1 VFLNAYKSD
10 RERKVVED
18 NVIIRDFSKVKLP
31 IQPPDLLEVQKNSFI
46 WFKEEGFRELLDEFN
61 LSESLSSTSK
71 AIIEFVDYEF
81 IEPAISSKECKAK
94 RRTYSCVLRLT
105 VKITFKDTG
114 EIKEQTISVGEI
126 PCMTETGSFIINGV
140 ERVVIGQLARAPGV
154 YFEVEPSGRG
164 GGYIH
169 KATIIP
175 DRGSWME
182 FETDADGATYIRLD
196 KKSKKILATIVL
208 RAFGLD
214 DEDLKSVFTQ
224 EVIISIDPKSPIFL
238 DAVGKKLAEDIYDY
252 DTGEDLYKAG
262 TVLTASVI
270 SEISKMAINS
280 VKIVEEGVIEYI
292 TKTLALDETHTP
304 EDAKKYIFMRLRPG
318 ERYTPENA
326 DQQFKMVLTD
336 PKRNDLGEIGRYKI
350 NKKLSLN
357 LTERTITALDIIEII
372 KYFSK
377 IDIGE
382 GKPDNRD
389 HLGNKRVRLVGELLK
404 NSMRVGLLRVVRFMH
419 EKIASTPE
427 EEISVQSVMNTRPLI
442 AAVNEFFGL
451 GQLSQFMDETNPIAA
466 LTHKRRVSSL
476 GPGGLHRERAGAEVR
491 DIHSSHY
498 GRLCPIE
505 TPEGENVGLINSL
518 TIYSKIDKYGF
529 IVTPY
534 LQVKNGRVLSEEVVY
549 LTADDE
555 ENYYIAQANTPMD
568 ESGNIL
574 EEKCVVRFKDDILE
588 IPKEE
593 VEFIDVHPMQVFS
606 ASANLIPFLG
616 HDDANRALMGCNMQ
630 HQAVPLL
637 FPEIPLVGTGLEKK
651 VAVDSGAVEVSNKD
665 GVVSYVDSA
674 KITISSVDNGTET
687 VKIGHLNKELL
698 NNVLLNDIPEVAK
711 CGEIIDGVLLNKLFK
726 NRIESVKHFK
736 PEEQEKLDEQ
746 RIERLRGTVIQ
757 VKNDELIGNTAAE
770 TVVRKTGKPIVKE
783 GQKITDTILN
793 RLVNDKVEKIKIIDN
808 DGNILEQIVFAERLI
823 QEESLPEDKIL
834 ISSEPIID
842 PIYYGKLLDSDV
854 LNKLLEKHVKSVIV
868 IDNSKI
874 KESPVF
880 ILNKKL
886 NNPAVIGKDIFL
898 GQELIVEKGSKVDKN
913 LLVNL
918 INAGIEEIEIG
929 KSSDHVLDKFRRTNQ
944 DTVVNKY
951 PLLAAGDYVKKGDPI
966 IDGEACKKGHLAL
979 GANLLVAYMPWKG
992 WNYQDAI
999 VISERLVVDDVLTSL
1014 HVKEYKV
1021 SVRDTKVGPEEIT
1034 RDIPNVPEDQLR
1046 NLDETGIIKIGTE
1059 VGPND
1064 ILIGKIT
1071 PKAESEFTPEMKLWR
1086 AMFDK
1091 KGQDVK
1097 DSSLRVS
1104 PGDHGTVIGVQVLTR
1119 DEEENLPIGV
1129 NKIVK
1134 VYIGE
1139 KRKIQVGDKLSG
1151 RHGNKG
1157 VISRVLP
1164 INDMPFLEDG
1174 TPIDIVL
1181 NPLGV
1186 PSRMN
1191 VGQILEALL
1200 GTISEE
1206 NGFYSYTPPFV
1217 GAKVDEI
1224 LNFLEEAGFKNEG
1237 KLKLYDGLTGKPFD
1251 GEITIGYAY
1260 IMKLNHMV
1268 EDKIH
1273 ARSTGPYALITQQPL
1288 GGKAQFGGQRFGEME
1303 VWALEA
1309 YGAAYT
1315 LQEML
1320 TIKSDDTEG
1329 RVNAYEAICQRK
1341 LIPQSNSPESFRV
1354 IINELQGL
1362 GLKMDLV
1369 KEEEEEEEESL
1380 ATISFKE
1387 GGIENI

>member
-1 VFLNAYKSD
+1 
-10 RERKVVED
+10 VED
-18 NVIIRDFSKVKLP
+18 NIIIRDFSKVKLP

-46 WFKEEGFRELLDEFN
+46 WFNEKGLRELLDEFN
-61 LSESLSSTSK
+61 LSESLSPTSK
-71 AIIEFVDYEF
+71 AIIEFVDYE
-81 IEPAISSKECKAK
+81 ITEPSVSSKECKAK
-94 RRTYSCVLRLT
+94 GRTYSCVLKLT

-114 EIKEQTISVGEI
+114 EIKEQTVSVGEI
-126 PCMTETGSFIINGV
+126 PCMTENGSFIINGV

-154 YFEVEPSGRG
+154 YFETEPSGRSS
-164 GGYIH
+164 GYIH

-182 FETDADGATYIRLD
+182 LETDTDGATYIRLD
-196 KKSKKILATIVL
+196 KKSKKILATIIL
-208 RAFGLD
+208 KAFGLD
-214 DEDLKSVFTQ
+214 DEYLKSVFTQ
-224 EVIISIDPKSPIFL
+224 EVIVSVDPKSPKFL

-252 DTGEDLYKAG
+252 NTGEDLYRAG
-262 TVLTASVI
+262 TILNASII
-270 SEISKMAINS
+270 SEISKMGINS
-280 VKIVEEGVIEYI
+280 VKIIEEGVIEYI
-292 TKTLALDETHTP
+292 TRTLELDDIHSQE
-304 EDAKKYIFMRLRPG
+304 EAKKYIFMKLRPG

-336 PKRNDLGEIGRYKI
+336 PKRNDLGEVGRYKI

-382 GKPDNRD
+382 GKTDNRD

-404 NSMRVGLLRVVRFMH
+404 NSMRVGLLRVVRSMH

-442 AAVNEFFGL
+442 ASVNEFFGL

-518 TIYSKIDKYGF
+518 TIFSKIDQYGF

-534 LQVKNGRVLSEEVVY
+534 FPVKNGRIYNEVVY

-555 ENYYIAQANTPMD
+555 ENYYIAQANTPID
-568 ESGNIL
+568 EFGNIVS
-574 EEKCVVRFKDDILE
+574 EKCVVRFKDDILE

-593 VEFIDVHPMQVFS
+593 VEYIDVHPMQVFS

-637 FPEIPLVGTGLEKK
+637 FPEVPLVGTGLEKK
-651 VAVDSGAVEVSNKD
+651 VAIDSGAVEVSNND

-674 KITISSVDNGTET
+674 KISISSAENGTET

-698 NNVLLNDIPEVAK
+698 NNILLDDIPNVAQ
-711 CGEIIDGVLLNKLFK
+711 CGEIIDGVLLNKLF
-726 NRIESVKHFK
+726 RSGIEVVRYFK
-736 PEEQEKLDEQ
+736 PEDQEKLDEQ

-757 VKNDELIGNTAAE
+757 VKNDDLIGCTAAE
-770 TVVRKTGKPIVKE
+770 TVARKSGKPIVKE

-793 RLVNDKVEKIKIIDN
+793 RLVNDKIDKIKVIDKN
-808 DGNILEQIVFAERLI
+808 GNISENIVYTEKLI
-823 QEESLPEDKIL
+823 QEESLPKNKIL
-834 ISSEPIID
+834 ISSD
-842 PIYYGKLLDSDV
+842 PLVDNHYYGKMFDMKV
-854 LNKLLEKHVKSVIV
+854 LNELLVKNLKSAIV
-868 IDNSKI
+868 LDISKI
-874 KESPVF
+874 KESPV
-880 ILNKKL
+880 ILINKKL
-886 NNPAVIGKDIFL
+886 DNPVAIAKDIFV
-898 GQELIVEKGSKVDKN
+898 GQDLIAEKGRKVDKK
-913 LLVNL
+913 LLFDL

-929 KSSDHVLDKFRRTNQ
+929 KSSDYFVDKFRRTNQ

-951 PLLAAGDYVKKGDPI
+951 PIVAAGNYVKKGDPI
-966 IDGEACKKGHLAL
+966 IDGEACKKEHLAL
-979 GANLLVAYMPWKG
+979 GANLLVAYMPWRG

-1014 HVKEYKV
+1014 HIKEYKV

-1064 ILIGKIT
+1064 ILVGKIT

-1104 PGDHGTVIGVQVLTR
+1104 PGNHGTIIGVQVLTR
-1119 DEEENLPIGV
+1119 DEEEKLPIGI

-1164 INDMPFLEDG
+1164 VYDMPFLEDG
-1174 TPIDIVL
+1174 TPVDIVL

-1200 GTISEE
+1200 GIIAKQ

-1224 LNFLEEAGFKNEG
+1224 LDSLKEAGFKNEG
-1237 KLKLYDGLTGKPFD
+1237 KHKLYDGLTGKPFD
-1251 GEITIGYAY
+1251 DEVTVGYAY
-1260 IMKLNHMV
+1260 IMKLDHMV

-1320 TIKSDDTEG
+1320 TVKSDDTEG
-1329 RVNAYEAICQRK
+1329 RVNAFEAICQRK
-1341 LIPQSNSPESFRV
+1341 LVPQSNSPESFRV

-1369 KEEEEEEEESL
+1369 KEEKEEEESL
-1380 ATISFKE
+1380 ATITFKE
-1387 GGIENI
+1387 GGIENL

>member
-1 VFLNAYKSD
+1 M
-10 RERKVVED
+10 EE

-46 WFKEEGFRELLDEFN
+46 WFNEKGLRELLDEFN
-61 LSESLSSTSK
+61 LSESLSPTSK
-71 AIIEFVDYEF
+71 AIIEFVDYE
-81 IEPAISSKECKAK
+81 ITEPSVSSKECKAK
-94 RRTYSCVLRLT
+94 GRTYSCVLKLT

-114 EIKEQTISVGEI
+114 EIKEQTVSVGEI
-126 PCMTETGSFIINGV
+126 PCMTENGSFIINGV

-154 YFEVEPSGRG
+154 YFETEPSGRSS
-164 GGYIH
+164 GYIH

-182 FETDADGATYIRLD
+182 LETDTDGATYIRLD
-196 KKSKKILATIVL
+196 KKSKKILATIIL
-208 RAFGLD
+208 KAFGLD
-214 DEDLKSVFTQ
+214 DEYLKSVFTQ
-224 EVIISIDPKSPIFL
+224 EVIVSVDPKSPKFL

-252 DTGEDLYKAG
+252 NTGEDLYRAG
-262 TVLTASVI
+262 TVLNASII
-270 SEISKMAINS
+270 SEISKMGINS
-280 VKIVEEGVIEYI
+280 VKIIEEGVIEYI
-292 TKTLALDETHTP
+292 TRTLELDDIHSQE
-304 EDAKKYIFMRLRPG
+304 EAKKYIFMKLRPG

-336 PKRNDLGEIGRYKI
+336 PRRNDLGEVGRYKI

-382 GKPDNRD
+382 GKTDNRD

-404 NSMRVGLLRVVRFMH
+404 NSMRVGLLRVVRSMH

-442 AAVNEFFGL
+442 ASVNEFFGL

-518 TIYSKIDKYGF
+518 TIFSKIDQYGF

-534 LQVKNGRVLSEEVVY
+534 FPVKNGRIYNEVVY

-555 ENYYIAQANTPMD
+555 ENYYIAQANTPID
-568 ESGNIL
+568 EFGNIVS
-574 EEKCVVRFKDDILE
+574 EKCVVRFKDDILE

-593 VEFIDVHPMQVFS
+593 VEYIDVHPMQVFS

-637 FPEIPLVGTGLEKK
+637 FPEVPLVGTGLEKK
-651 VAVDSGAVEVSNKD
+651 VAIDSGAVEVSNND

-674 KITISSVDNGTET
+674 KISISSAENGTET

-698 NNVLLNDIPEVAK
+698 NNILLDDIPNVAQ
-711 CGEIIDGVLLNKLFK
+711 CGEIIDGVLLNKLF
-726 NRIESVKHFK
+726 RSGIEVVRYFK
-736 PEEQEKLDEQ
+736 PEDQEKLDEQ

-757 VKNDELIGNTAAE
+757 VKNDDLIGCTAAE
-770 TVVRKTGKPIVKE
+770 TVARKSGKPIVKE

-793 RLVNDKVEKIKIIDN
+793 RLVNDKIDKIKVIDKN
-808 DGNILEQIVFAERLI
+808 GNISENIVYTEKLI
-823 QEESLPEDKIL
+823 QEESLPKNKIL
-834 ISSEPIID
+834 ISSDPLID
-842 PIYYGKLLDSDV
+842 NHYYGKMFDMKV
-854 LNKLLEKHVKSVIV
+854 LNELLVKNLKSAIV
-868 IDNSKI
+868 LDISKI
-874 KESPVF
+874 KESPV
-880 ILNKKL
+880 ILINKKL
-886 NNPAVIGKDIFL
+886 DNPVAIAKDIFV
-898 GQELIVEKGSKVDKN
+898 GQDLIAEKGRKVDKK
-913 LLVNL
+913 LLFDL

-929 KSSDHVLDKFRRTNQ
+929 KSSDYFVDKFRRTNQ

-951 PLLAAGDYVKKGDPI
+951 PIVAAGNYVKKGDPI
-966 IDGEACKKGHLAL
+966 IDGEACKKEHLAL
-979 GANLLVAYMPWKG
+979 GANLLVAYMPWRG

-1014 HVKEYKV
+1014 HIKEYKV

-1064 ILIGKIT
+1064 ILVGKIT

-1104 PGDHGTVIGVQVLTR
+1104 PGNHGTIIGVQVLTR
-1119 DEEENLPIGV
+1119 DEEEKLPIGI

-1164 INDMPFLEDG
+1164 VYDMPFLEDG
-1174 TPIDIVL
+1174 TPVDIVL

-1200 GTISEE
+1200 GIIAKK

-1224 LNFLEEAGFKNEG
+1224 LDSLKEAGFKNEG
-1237 KLKLYDGLTGKPFD
+1237 KHKLYDGLTGKPFD
-1251 GEITIGYAY
+1251 DEVTVGYAY
-1260 IMKLNHMV
+1260 IMKLDHMV

-1320 TIKSDDTEG
+1320 TVKSDDTEG
-1329 RVNAYEAICQRK
+1329 RVNAFEAICQRK
-1341 LIPQSNSPESFRV
+1341 LVPQSNSPESFRV

-1369 KEEEEEEEESL
+1369 KEEKEEEESL
-1380 ATISFKE
+1380 ATITFKE
-1387 GGIENI
+1387 GGIENL

>member
-1 VFLNAYKSD
+1 
-10 RERKVVED
+10 VEE

-46 WFKEEGFRELLDEFN
+46 WFNEKGLRELLDEFN
-61 LSESLSSTSK
+61 LSESLSPTSK
-71 AIIEFVDYEF
+71 AIIEFVDYE
-81 IEPAISSKECKAK
+81 ITEPSVSSKECKAK
-94 RRTYSCVLRLT
+94 GRTYSCVLKLT

-114 EIKEQTISVGEI
+114 EIKEQTVSVGEI
-126 PCMTETGSFIINGV
+126 PCMTENGSFIINGV

-154 YFEVEPSGRG
+154 YFETEPSGRSS
-164 GGYIH
+164 GYIH

-182 FETDADGATYIRLD
+182 LETDTDGATYIRLD
-196 KKSKKILATIVL
+196 KKSKKILATIIL
-208 RAFGLD
+208 KAFGLD
-214 DEDLKSVFTQ
+214 DEYLKSVFTQ
-224 EVIISIDPKSPIFL
+224 EVIVSVDPKSPKFL

-252 DTGEDLYKAG
+252 NTGEDLYRAG
-262 TVLTASVI
+262 TVLNASII
-270 SEISKMAINS
+270 SEISKMGINS
-280 VKIVEEGVIEYI
+280 VKIIEEGVIEYI
-292 TKTLALDETHTP
+292 TRTLELDDIHSQE
-304 EDAKKYIFMRLRPG
+304 EAKKYIFMKLRPG

-336 PKRNDLGEIGRYKI
+336 PRRNDLGEVGRYKI

-382 GKPDNRD
+382 GKTDNRD

-404 NSMRVGLLRVVRFMH
+404 NSMRVGLLRVVRSMH

-442 AAVNEFFGL
+442 ASVNEFFGL

-518 TIYSKIDKYGF
+518 TIFSKIDQYGF

-534 LQVKNGRVLSEEVVY
+534 FPVKNGRIYNEVVY

-555 ENYYIAQANTPMD
+555 ENYYIAQANTPID
-568 ESGNIL
+568 EFGNIVS
-574 EEKCVVRFKDDILE
+574 EKCVVRFKDDILE

-593 VEFIDVHPMQVFS
+593 VEYIDVHPMQVFS

-637 FPEIPLVGTGLEKK
+637 FPEVPLVGTGLEKK
-651 VAVDSGAVEVSNKD
+651 VAIDSGAVEVSNND

-674 KITISSVDNGTET
+674 KISISSAENGTET

-698 NNVLLNDIPEVAK
+698 NNILLDDIPNVAQ
-711 CGEIIDGVLLNKLFK
+711 CGEIIDGVLLNKLF
-726 NRIESVKHFK
+726 RSGIEVVRYFK
-736 PEEQEKLDEQ
+736 PEDQEKLDEQ

-757 VKNDELIGNTAAE
+757 VKNDDLIGCTAAE
-770 TVVRKTGKPIVKE
+770 TVARKSGKPIVKE

-793 RLVNDKVEKIKIIDN
+793 RLVNDKIDKIKVIDKN
-808 DGNILEQIVFAERLI
+808 GNISENIVYTEKLI
-823 QEESLPEDKIL
+823 QEESLPKNKIL
-834 ISSEPIID
+834 ISSDPLID
-842 PIYYGKLLDSDV
+842 NHYYGKMFDMKV
-854 LNKLLEKHVKSVIV
+854 LNELLVKNLKSAIV
-868 IDNSKI
+868 LDISKI
-874 KESPVF
+874 KESPV
-880 ILNKKL
+880 ILINKKL
-886 NNPAVIGKDIFL
+886 DNPVAIAKDIFV
-898 GQELIVEKGSKVDKN
+898 GQDLIAEKGRKVDKK
-913 LLVNL
+913 LLFDL

-929 KSSDHVLDKFRRTNQ
+929 KSSDYFVDKFRRTNQ

-951 PLLAAGDYVKKGDPI
+951 PIVAAGNYVKKGDPI
-966 IDGEACKKGHLAL
+966 IDGEACKKEHLAL
-979 GANLLVAYMPWKG
+979 GANLLVAYMPWRG

-1014 HVKEYKV
+1014 HIKEYKV

-1064 ILIGKIT
+1064 ILVGKIT

-1104 PGDHGTVIGVQVLTR
+1104 PGNHGTIIGVQVLTR
-1119 DEEENLPIGV
+1119 DEEEKLPIGI

-1164 INDMPFLEDG
+1164 VYDMPFLEDG
-1174 TPIDIVL
+1174 TPVDIVL

-1200 GTISEE
+1200 GIIAKK

-1224 LNFLEEAGFKNEG
+1224 LDSLKEAGFKNEG
-1237 KLKLYDGLTGKPFD
+1237 KHKLYDGLTGKPFD
-1251 GEITIGYAY
+1251 DEVTVGYAY
-1260 IMKLNHMV
+1260 IMKLDHMV

-1320 TIKSDDTEG
+1320 TVKSDDTEG
-1329 RVNAYEAICQRK
+1329 RVNAFEAICQRK
-1341 LIPQSNSPESFRV
+1341 LVPQSNSPESFRV

-1369 KEEEEEEEESL
+1369 KEEKEEEESL
-1380 ATISFKE
+1380 ATITFKE
-1387 GGIENI
+1387 GGIENL

>member
-1 VFLNAYKSD
+1 
-10 RERKVVED
+10 VED

-46 WFKEEGFRELLDEFN
+46 WFNEKGLRELLDEFN
-61 LSESLSSTSK
+61 LSESLSPTSK
-71 AIIEFVDYEF
+71 AIIEFVDYE
-81 IEPAISSKECKAK
+81 ITEPSVSSKECKAK
-94 RRTYSCVLRLT
+94 GRTYSCVLKLT

-114 EIKEQTISVGEI
+114 EIKEQTVSVGEI
-126 PCMTETGSFIINGV
+126 PCMTENGSFIINGV

-154 YFEVEPSGRG
+154 YFETEPSGRSS
-164 GGYIH
+164 GYIH

-182 FETDADGATYIRLD
+182 LETDTDGATYIRLD
-196 KKSKKILATIVL
+196 KKSKKILATIIL
-208 RAFGLD
+208 KAFGLD
-214 DEDLKSVFTQ
+214 DEYLKSVFTQ
-224 EVIISIDPKSPIFL
+224 EVIVSVDPKSPKFL

-252 DTGEDLYKAG
+252 NTGEDLYRAG
-262 TVLTASVI
+262 TVLNASII
-270 SEISKMAINS
+270 SEISKMGINS
-280 VKIVEEGVIEYI
+280 VKIIEEGVIEYI
-292 TKTLALDETHTP
+292 TRTLELDDIHSQE
-304 EDAKKYIFMRLRPG
+304 EAKKYIFMKLRPG

-336 PKRNDLGEIGRYKI
+336 PRRNDLGEVGRYKI

-382 GKPDNRD
+382 GKTDNRD

-404 NSMRVGLLRVVRFMH
+404 NSMRVGLLRVVRSMH

-442 AAVNEFFGL
+442 ASVNEFFGL

-518 TIYSKIDKYGF
+518 TIFSKIDQYGF

-534 LQVKNGRVLSEEVVY
+534 FPVKNGRIYNEVVY

-555 ENYYIAQANTPMD
+555 ENYYIAQANTPID
-568 ESGNIL
+568 EFGNIVS
-574 EEKCVVRFKDDILE
+574 EKCVVRFKDDILE

-593 VEFIDVHPMQVFS
+593 VEYIDVHPMQVFS

-637 FPEIPLVGTGLEKK
+637 FPEVPLVGTGLEKK
-651 VAVDSGAVEVSNKD
+651 VAIDSGAVEVSNND

-674 KITISSVDNGTET
+674 KISISSAENGTET

-698 NNVLLNDIPEVAK
+698 NNILLDDIPNVAQ
-711 CGEIIDGVLLNKLFK
+711 CGEIIDGVLLNKLF
-726 NRIESVKHFK
+726 RSGIEVVRYFK
-736 PEEQEKLDEQ
+736 PEDQEKLDEQ

-757 VKNDELIGNTAAE
+757 VKNDDLIGCTAAE
-770 TVVRKTGKPIVKE
+770 TVARKSGKPIVKE

-793 RLVNDKVEKIKIIDN
+793 RLVNDKIDKIKVIDKN
-808 DGNILEQIVFAERLI
+808 GNISENIVYTEKLI
-823 QEESLPEDKIL
+823 QEESLPKNKIL
-834 ISSEPIID
+834 ISSD
-842 PIYYGKLLDSDV
+842 PLVDNHYYGKMFDMKV
-854 LNKLLEKHVKSVIV
+854 LNELLVKNLKSAIV
-868 IDNSKI
+868 LDISKI
-874 KESPVF
+874 KESPV
-880 ILNKKL
+880 ILINKKL
-886 NNPAVIGKDIFL
+886 DNPVAIAKDIFV
-898 GQELIVEKGSKVDKN
+898 GQDLIAEKGRKVDKK
-913 LLVNL
+913 LLFDL

-929 KSSDHVLDKFRRTNQ
+929 KSSDYFVDKFRRTNQ

-951 PLLAAGDYVKKGDPI
+951 PIVAAGNYIKKGDPI
-966 IDGEACKKGHLAL
+966 IDGEACKKEHLAL
-979 GANLLVAYMPWKG
+979 GANLLVAYMPWRG

-1014 HVKEYKV
+1014 HIKEYKV

-1064 ILIGKIT
+1064 ILVGKIT

-1104 PGDHGTVIGVQVLTR
+1104 PGNHGTIIGVQVLTR
-1119 DEEENLPIGV
+1119 DEEEKLPIGI

-1164 INDMPFLEDG
+1164 VYDMPFLEDG
-1174 TPIDIVL
+1174 TPVDIVL

-1200 GTISEE
+1200 GIIAKQ

-1224 LNFLEEAGFKNEG
+1224 LDSLKEAGFKNEG
-1237 KLKLYDGLTGKPFD
+1237 KHKLYDGLTGKPFD
-1251 GEITIGYAY
+1251 DEVTVGYAY
-1260 IMKLNHMV
+1260 IMKLDHMV

-1320 TIKSDDTEG
+1320 TVKSDDTEG
-1329 RVNAYEAICQRK
+1329 RVNAFEAICQRK
-1341 LIPQSNSPESFRV
+1341 LVPQSNSPESFRV

-1369 KEEEEEEEESL
+1369 KEEKEEEESL
-1380 ATISFKE
+1380 ATITFKE
-1387 GGIENI
+1387 GGIENL

>member
-1 VFLNAYKSD
+1 M
-10 RERKVVED
+10 EE

-46 WFKEEGFRELLDEFN
+46 WFNEKGLRELLDEFN
-61 LSESLSSTSK
+61 LSESLSPTSK
-71 AIIEFVDYEF
+71 AIIEFVDYE
-81 IEPAISSKECKAK
+81 ITEPSVSSKECKAK
-94 RRTYSCVLRLT
+94 GRTYSCVLKLT

-114 EIKEQTISVGEI
+114 EIKEQTVSVGEI
-126 PCMTETGSFIINGV
+126 PCMTENGSFIINGV

-154 YFEVEPSGRG
+154 YFETEPSGRSS
-164 GGYIH
+164 GYIH

-182 FETDADGATYIRLD
+182 LETDTDGATYIRLD
-196 KKSKKILATIVL
+196 KKSKKILATIIL
-208 RAFGLD
+208 KAFGLD
-214 DEDLKSVFTQ
+214 DEYLKSVFTQ
-224 EVIISIDPKSPIFL
+224 EVIVSVDPKSPKFL

-252 DTGEDLYKAG
+252 NTGEDLYRAG
-262 TVLTASVI
+262 TVLNASII
-270 SEISKMAINS
+270 SEISKMGINS
-280 VKIVEEGVIEYI
+280 VKIIEEGVIEYI
-292 TKTLALDETHTP
+292 TRTLELDDIHSQE
-304 EDAKKYIFMRLRPG
+304 EAKKYIFMKLRPG

-336 PKRNDLGEIGRYKI
+336 PRRNDLGEVGRYKI

-382 GKPDNRD
+382 GKTDNRD

-404 NSMRVGLLRVVRFMH
+404 NSMRVGLLRVVRSMH

-442 AAVNEFFGL
+442 ASVNEFFGL

-518 TIYSKIDKYGF
+518 TIFSKIDQYGF

-534 LQVKNGRVLSEEVVY
+534 FPVKNGRIYNEVVY

-555 ENYYIAQANTPMD
+555 ENYYIAQANTPID
-568 ESGNIL
+568 EFGNIVS
-574 EEKCVVRFKDDILE
+574 EKCVVRFKDDILE

-593 VEFIDVHPMQVFS
+593 VEYIDVHPMQVFS

-637 FPEIPLVGTGLEKK
+637 FPEVPLVGTGLEKK
-651 VAVDSGAVEVSNKD
+651 VAIDSGAVEVSNND

-674 KITISSVDNGTET
+674 KISISSAENGTET

-698 NNVLLNDIPEVAK
+698 NNILLDDIPNVAQ
-711 CGEIIDGVLLNKLFK
+711 CGEIIDGVLLNKLF
-726 NRIESVKHFK
+726 RSGIEVVRYFK
-736 PEEQEKLDEQ
+736 PEDQEKLDEQ

-757 VKNDELIGNTAAE
+757 VKNDDLIGCTAAE
-770 TVVRKTGKPIVKE
+770 TVARKSGKPIVKE

-793 RLVNDKVEKIKIIDN
+793 RLVNDKIDKIKVIDKN
-808 DGNILEQIVFAERLI
+808 GNISENIVYTEKLI
-823 QEESLPEDKIL
+823 QEESLPKNKIL
-834 ISSEPIID
+834 ISSD
-842 PIYYGKLLDSDV
+842 PLVDNHYYGKLFDMKV
-854 LNKLLEKHVKSVIV
+854 LNELLVKNLKSAIV
-868 IDNSKI
+868 LDISKI
-874 KESPVF
+874 KESPV
-880 ILNKKL
+880 ILINKKL
-886 NNPAVIGKDIFL
+886 DNPVAIAKDIFV
-898 GQELIVEKGSKVDKN
+898 GQDLIAEKGRKVDKQ
-913 LLVNL
+913 LLFDL

-929 KSSDHVLDKFRRTNQ
+929 KSSDYFVDKFRRTNQ

-951 PLLAAGDYVKKGDPI
+951 PIVAAGNYIKKGDPI
-966 IDGEACKKGHLAL
+966 IDGEACKKEHLAL
-979 GANLLVAYMPWKG
+979 GANLLVAYMPWRG

-1014 HVKEYKV
+1014 HIKEYKV

-1064 ILIGKIT
+1064 ILVGKIT

-1104 PGDHGTVIGVQVLTR
+1104 PGNHGTIIGVQVLTR
-1119 DEEENLPIGV
+1119 DEEEKLPIGI

-1164 INDMPFLEDG
+1164 VYDMPFLEDG
-1174 TPIDIVL
+1174 TPVDIVL

-1200 GTISEE
+1200 GIIAKQ

-1224 LNFLEEAGFKNEG
+1224 LDSLKEAGFKNEG
-1237 KLKLYDGLTGKPFD
+1237 KHKLYDGLTGKPFD
-1251 GEITIGYAY
+1251 DEVTVGYAY
-1260 IMKLNHMV
+1260 IMKLDHMV

-1320 TIKSDDTEG
+1320 TVKSDDTEG
-1329 RVNAYEAICQRK
+1329 RVNAFEAICQRK
-1341 LIPQSNSPESFRV
+1341 LVPQSNSPESFRV

-1369 KEEEEEEEESL
+1369 KEEKEEEESL
-1380 ATISFKE
+1380 ATITFKE
-1387 GGIENI
+1387 GGIENL

>member
-1 VFLNAYKSD
+1 
-10 RERKVVED
+10 VEE

-46 WFKEEGFRELLDEFN
+46 WFNEKGLRELLDEFN
-61 LSESLSSTSK
+61 LSESLSPTSK
-71 AIIEFVDYEF
+71 AIIEFVDYE
-81 IEPAISSKECKAK
+81 ITEPSVSSKECKAK
-94 RRTYSCVLRLT
+94 GRTYSCVLKLT

-114 EIKEQTISVGEI
+114 EIKEQTVSVGEI
-126 PCMTETGSFIINGV
+126 PCMTENGSFIINGV

-154 YFEVEPSGRG
+154 YFETEPSGRSS
-164 GGYIH
+164 GYIH

-182 FETDADGATYIRLD
+182 LETDTDGATYIRLD
-196 KKSKKILATIVL
+196 KKSKKILATIIL
-208 RAFGLD
+208 KAFGLD
-214 DEDLKSVFTQ
+214 DEYLKSVFTQ
-224 EVIISIDPKSPIFL
+224 EVIVSVDPKSPKFL

-252 DTGEDLYKAG
+252 NTGEDLYRAG
-262 TVLTASVI
+262 TVLNASII
-270 SEISKMAINS
+270 SEISKMGINS
-280 VKIVEEGVIEYI
+280 VKIIEEGVIEYI
-292 TKTLALDETHTP
+292 TRTLELDDIHSQE
-304 EDAKKYIFMRLRPG
+304 EAKKYIFMKLRPG

-336 PKRNDLGEIGRYKI
+336 PRRNDLGEVGRYKI

-382 GKPDNRD
+382 GKTDNRD

-404 NSMRVGLLRVVRFMH
+404 NSMRVGLLRVVRSMH

-442 AAVNEFFGL
+442 ASVNEFFGL

-518 TIYSKIDKYGF
+518 TIFSKIDQYGF

-534 LQVKNGRVLSEEVVY
+534 FPVKNGRIYNEVVY

-555 ENYYIAQANTPMD
+555 ENYYIAQANTPID
-568 ESGNIL
+568 EFGNIVS
-574 EEKCVVRFKDDILE
+574 EKCVVRFKDDILE

-593 VEFIDVHPMQVFS
+593 VEYIDVHPMQVFS

-637 FPEIPLVGTGLEKK
+637 FPEVPLVGTGLEKK
-651 VAVDSGAVEVSNKD
+651 VAIDSGAVEVSNND

-674 KITISSVDNGTET
+674 KISISSAENGTET

-698 NNVLLNDIPEVAK
+698 NNILLDDIPNVAQ
-711 CGEIIDGVLLNKLFK
+711 CGEIIDGVLLNKLF
-726 NRIESVKHFK
+726 RSGIEVVRYFK
-736 PEEQEKLDEQ
+736 PEDQEKLDEQ

-757 VKNDELIGNTAAE
+757 VKNDDLIGCTAAE
-770 TVVRKTGKPIVKE
+770 TVARKSGKPIVKE

-793 RLVNDKVEKIKIIDN
+793 RLVNDKIDKIKVIDKN
-808 DGNILEQIVFAERLI
+808 GNISENIVYTEKLI
-823 QEESLPEDKIL
+823 QEESLPKNKIL
-834 ISSEPIID
+834 ISSD
-842 PIYYGKLLDSDV
+842 PLVDNHYYGKMFDMKV
-854 LNKLLEKHVKSVIV
+854 LNELLVKNLKSAIV
-868 IDNSKI
+868 LDISKI
-874 KESPVF
+874 KESPV
-880 ILNKKL
+880 ILINKKL
-886 NNPAVIGKDIFL
+886 DNPVAIAKDIFV
-898 GQELIVEKGSKVDKN
+898 GQDLIAEKGRKVDKK
-913 LLVNL
+913 LLFDL

-929 KSSDHVLDKFRRTNQ
+929 KSSDYFVDKFRRTNQ

-951 PLLAAGDYVKKGDPI
+951 PIVAAGNYVKKGDPI
-966 IDGEACKKGHLAL
+966 IDGEACKKEHLAL
-979 GANLLVAYMPWKG
+979 GANLLVAYMPWRG

-1014 HVKEYKV
+1014 HIKEYKV

-1064 ILIGKIT
+1064 ILVGKIT

-1104 PGDHGTVIGVQVLTR
+1104 PGNHGTIIGVQVLTR
-1119 DEEENLPIGV
+1119 DEEEKLPIGI

-1164 INDMPFLEDG
+1164 VYDMPFLEDG
-1174 TPIDIVL
+1174 TPVDIVL

-1200 GTISEE
+1200 GIIAKK

-1224 LNFLEEAGFKNEG
+1224 LDSLKEAGFKNEG
-1237 KLKLYDGLTGKPFD
+1237 KHKLYDGLTGKPFD
-1251 GEITIGYAY
+1251 DEVTVGYAY
-1260 IMKLNHMV
+1260 IMKLDHMV

-1320 TIKSDDTEG
+1320 TVKSDDTEG
-1329 RVNAYEAICQRK
+1329 RVNAFEAICQRK
-1341 LIPQSNSPESFRV
+1341 LVPQSNSPESFRV

-1369 KEEEEEEEESL
+1369 KEEKEEEESL
-1380 ATISFKE
+1380 ATITFKE
-1387 GGIENI
+1387 GGIENL

>member
-1 VFLNAYKSD
+1 
-10 RERKVVED
+10 VED

-46 WFKEEGFRELLDEFN
+46 WFNEKGLRELLDEFN
-61 LSESLSSTSK
+61 LSESLSPTSK
-71 AIIEFVDYEF
+71 AIIEFVDYE
-81 IEPAISSKECKAK
+81 ITEPSVSSKECKAK
-94 RRTYSCVLRLT
+94 GRTYSCVLKLT

-114 EIKEQTISVGEI
+114 EIKEQTVSVGEI
-126 PCMTETGSFIINGV
+126 PCMTENGSFIINGV

-154 YFEVEPSGRG
+154 YFETEPSGRSS
-164 GGYIH
+164 GYIH

-182 FETDADGATYIRLD
+182 LETDTDGATYIRLD
-196 KKSKKILATIVL
+196 KKSKKILATIIL
-208 RAFGLD
+208 KAFGLD
-214 DEDLKSVFTQ
+214 DEYLKSVFTQ
-224 EVIISIDPKSPIFL
+224 EVIVSVDPKSPKFL

-252 DTGEDLYKAG
+252 NTGEDLYRAG
-262 TVLTASVI
+262 TVLNASII
-270 SEISKMAINS
+270 SEISKMGINS
-280 VKIVEEGVIEYI
+280 VKIIEEGVIEYI
-292 TKTLALDETHTP
+292 TRTLELDDIHSQE
-304 EDAKKYIFMRLRPG
+304 EAKKYIFMKLRPG

-336 PKRNDLGEIGRYKI
+336 PRRNDLGEVGRYKI

-382 GKPDNRD
+382 GKTDNRD

-404 NSMRVGLLRVVRFMH
+404 NSMRVGLLRVVRSMH

-442 AAVNEFFGL
+442 ASVNEFFGL

-518 TIYSKIDKYGF
+518 TIFSKIDQYGF

-534 LQVKNGRVLSEEVVY
+534 FPVKNGRIYNEVVY

-555 ENYYIAQANTPMD
+555 ENYYIAQANTPID
-568 ESGNIL
+568 EFGNIVS
-574 EEKCVVRFKDDILE
+574 EKCVVRFKDDILE

-593 VEFIDVHPMQVFS
+593 VEYIDVHPMQVFS

-637 FPEIPLVGTGLEKK
+637 FPEVPLVGTGLEKK
-651 VAVDSGAVEVSNKD
+651 VAIDSGAVEVSNND

-674 KITISSVDNGTET
+674 KISISSAENGTET

-698 NNVLLNDIPEVAK
+698 NNILLDDIPNVAQ
-711 CGEIIDGVLLNKLFK
+711 CGEIIDGVLLNKLF
-726 NRIESVKHFK
+726 RSGIEVVRYFK
-736 PEEQEKLDEQ
+736 PEDQEKLDEQ

-757 VKNDELIGNTAAE
+757 VKNDDLIGCTAAE
-770 TVVRKTGKPIVKE
+770 TVARKSGKPIVKE

-793 RLVNDKVEKIKIIDN
+793 RLVNDKIDKIKVIDKN
-808 DGNILEQIVFAERLI
+808 GNISENIVYTEKLI
-823 QEESLPEDKIL
+823 QEESLPKNKIL
-834 ISSEPIID
+834 ISSD
-842 PIYYGKLLDSDV
+842 PLVDNHYYGKMFDMKV
-854 LNKLLEKHVKSVIV
+854 LNELLVKNLKSAIV
-868 IDNSKI
+868 LDISKI
-874 KESPVF
+874 KESPV
-880 ILNKKL
+880 ILINKKL
-886 NNPAVIGKDIFL
+886 DNPVAIAKDIFV
-898 GQELIVEKGSKVDKN
+898 GQDLIAEKGRKVDKK
-913 LLVNL
+913 LLFDL

-929 KSSDHVLDKFRRTNQ
+929 KSSDYFVDKFRRTNQ

-951 PLLAAGDYVKKGDPI
+951 PIVAAGNYIKKGDPI
-966 IDGEACKKGHLAL
+966 IDGEACKKEHLAL
-979 GANLLVAYMPWKG
+979 GANLLVAYMPWRG

-1014 HVKEYKV
+1014 HIKEYKV

-1064 ILIGKIT
+1064 ILVGKIT

-1104 PGDHGTVIGVQVLTR
+1104 PGNHGTIIGVQVLTR
-1119 DEEENLPIGV
+1119 DEEEKLPIGI

-1164 INDMPFLEDG
+1164 VYDMPFLEDG
-1174 TPIDIVL
+1174 TPVDIVL

-1200 GTISEE
+1200 GIIAKK

-1224 LNFLEEAGFKNEG
+1224 LDSLKEAGFKNEG
-1237 KLKLYDGLTGKPFD
+1237 KHKLYDGLTGKPFD
-1251 GEITIGYAY
+1251 DEVTVGYAY
-1260 IMKLNHMV
+1260 IMKLDHMV

-1320 TIKSDDTEG
+1320 TVKSDDTEG
-1329 RVNAYEAICQRK
+1329 RVNAFEAICQRK
-1341 LIPQSNSPESFRV
+1341 LVPQSNSPESFRV

-1369 KEEEEEEEESL
+1369 KEEKEEEESL
-1380 ATISFKE
+1380 ATITFKE
-1387 GGIENI
+1387 GGIENL

>member
-1 VFLNAYKSD
+1 M
-10 RERKVVED
+10 ED

-46 WFKEEGFRELLDEFN
+46 WFNEKGLRELLDEFN
-61 LSESLSSTSK
+61 LSESLSPTSK
-71 AIIEFVDYEF
+71 AIIEFVDYE
-81 IEPAISSKECKAK
+81 ITEPSVSSKECKAK
-94 RRTYSCVLRLT
+94 GRTYSCVLKLT

-114 EIKEQTISVGEI
+114 EIKEQTVSVGEI
-126 PCMTETGSFIINGV
+126 PCMTENGSFIINGV

-154 YFEVEPSGRG
+154 YFETEPSGRSS
-164 GGYIH
+164 GYIH

-182 FETDADGATYIRLD
+182 LETDTDGATYIRLD
-196 KKSKKILATIVL
+196 KKSKKILATIIL
-208 RAFGLD
+208 KAFGLD
-214 DEDLKSVFTQ
+214 DEYLKSVFTQ
-224 EVIISIDPKSPIFL
+224 EVIVSVDPKSPKFL

-252 DTGEDLYKAG
+252 NTGEDLYRAG
-262 TVLTASVI
+262 TVLNASII
-270 SEISKMAINS
+270 SEISKMGINS
-280 VKIVEEGVIEYI
+280 VKIIEEGVIEYI
-292 TKTLALDETHTP
+292 TRTLELDDIHSQE
-304 EDAKKYIFMRLRPG
+304 EAKKYIFMKLRPG

-336 PKRNDLGEIGRYKI
+336 PRRNDLGEVGRYKI

-382 GKPDNRD
+382 GKTDNRD

-404 NSMRVGLLRVVRFMH
+404 NSMRVGLLRVVRSMH

-442 AAVNEFFGL
+442 ASVNEFFGL

-518 TIYSKIDKYGF
+518 TIFSKIDQYGF

-534 LQVKNGRVLSEEVVY
+534 FPVKNGRIYNEVVY

-555 ENYYIAQANTPMD
+555 ENYYIAQANTPID
-568 ESGNIL
+568 EFGNIVS
-574 EEKCVVRFKDDILE
+574 EKCVVRFKDDILE

-593 VEFIDVHPMQVFS
+593 VEYIDVHPMQVFS

-637 FPEIPLVGTGLEKK
+637 FPEVPLVGTGLEKK
-651 VAVDSGAVEVSNKD
+651 VAIDSGAVEVSNND

-674 KITISSVDNGTET
+674 KISISSAENGTET

-698 NNVLLNDIPEVAK
+698 NNILLDDIPNVAQ
-711 CGEIIDGVLLNKLFK
+711 CGEIIDGVLLNKLF
-726 NRIESVKHFK
+726 RSGIEVVRYFK
-736 PEEQEKLDEQ
+736 PEDQEKLDEQ

-757 VKNDELIGNTAAE
+757 VKNDDLIGCTAAE
-770 TVVRKTGKPIVKE
+770 TVARKSGKPIVKE

-793 RLVNDKVEKIKIIDN
+793 RLVNDKIDKIKVIDKN
-808 DGNILEQIVFAERLI
+808 GNISENIVYTEKLI
-823 QEESLPEDKIL
+823 QEESLPKNKIL
-834 ISSEPIID
+834 ISSD
-842 PIYYGKLLDSDV
+842 PLVDNHYYGKMFDMKV
-854 LNKLLEKHVKSVIV
+854 LNELLVKNLKSAIV
-868 IDNSKI
+868 LDISKI
-874 KESPVF
+874 KESPV
-880 ILNKKL
+880 ILINKKL
-886 NNPAVIGKDIFL
+886 DNPVAIAKDIFV
-898 GQELIVEKGSKVDKN
+898 GQDLIAEKGRKVDKK
-913 LLVNL
+913 LLFDL

-929 KSSDHVLDKFRRTNQ
+929 KSSDYFVDKFRRTNQ

-951 PLLAAGDYVKKGDPI
+951 PIVAAGNYVKKGDPI
-966 IDGEACKKGHLAL
+966 IDGEACKKEHLAL
-979 GANLLVAYMPWKG
+979 GANLLVAYMPWRG

-1014 HVKEYKV
+1014 HIKEYKV

-1064 ILIGKIT
+1064 ILVGKIT

-1104 PGDHGTVIGVQVLTR
+1104 PGNHGTIIGVQVLTR
-1119 DEEENLPIGV
+1119 DEEEKLPIGI

-1164 INDMPFLEDG
+1164 VYDMPFLEDG
-1174 TPIDIVL
+1174 TPVDIVL

-1200 GTISEE
+1200 GIIAKQ

-1224 LNFLEEAGFKNEG
+1224 LDSLKEAGFKNEG
-1237 KLKLYDGLTGKPFD
+1237 KHKLYDGLTGKPFD
-1251 GEITIGYAY
+1251 DEVTVGYAY
-1260 IMKLNHMV
+1260 IMKLDHMV

-1320 TIKSDDTEG
+1320 TVKSDDTEG
-1329 RVNAYEAICQRK
+1329 RVNAFEAICQRK
-1341 LIPQSNSPESFRV
+1341 LVPQSNSPESFRV

-1369 KEEEEEEEESL
+1369 KEEKEEEESL
-1380 ATISFKE
+1380 ATITFKE
-1387 GGIENI
+1387 GGIENL

>member
-1 VFLNAYKSD
+1 
-10 RERKVVED
+10 VED

-46 WFKEEGFRELLDEFN
+46 WFNEKGLRELLDEFN
-61 LSESLSSTSK
+61 LSESLSPTSK
-71 AIIEFVDYEF
+71 AIIEFVDYE
-81 IEPAISSKECKAK
+81 ITEPSVSSKECKAK
-94 RRTYSCVLRLT
+94 GRTYSCVLKLT

-114 EIKEQTISVGEI
+114 EIKEQTVSVGEI
-126 PCMTETGSFIINGV
+126 PCMTENGSFIINGV

-154 YFEVEPSGRG
+154 YFETEPSGRSS
-164 GGYIH
+164 GYIH

-182 FETDADGATYIRLD
+182 LETDTDGATYIRLD
-196 KKSKKILATIVL
+196 KKSKKILATIIL
-208 RAFGLD
+208 KAFGLD
-214 DEDLKSVFTQ
+214 DEYLKSVFTQ
-224 EVIISIDPKSPIFL
+224 EVIVSVDPKSPKFL

-252 DTGEDLYKAG
+252 NTGEDLYRAG
-262 TVLTASVI
+262 TVLNASII
-270 SEISKMAINS
+270 SEISKMGINS
-280 VKIVEEGVIEYI
+280 VKIIEEGVIEYI
-292 TKTLALDETHTP
+292 TRTLELDDIHSQE
-304 EDAKKYIFMRLRPG
+304 EAKKYIFMKLRPG

-336 PKRNDLGEIGRYKI
+336 PRRNDLGEVGRYKI

-382 GKPDNRD
+382 GKTDNRD

-404 NSMRVGLLRVVRFMH
+404 NSMRVGLLRVVRSMH

-442 AAVNEFFGL
+442 ASVNEFFGL

-518 TIYSKIDKYGF
+518 TIFSKIDQYGF

-534 LQVKNGRVLSEEVVY
+534 FPVKNGRIYNEVVY

-555 ENYYIAQANTPMD
+555 ENYYIAQANTPID
-568 ESGNIL
+568 EFGNIVS
-574 EEKCVVRFKDDILE
+574 EKCVVRFKDDILE

-593 VEFIDVHPMQVFS
+593 VEYIDVHPMQVFS

-637 FPEIPLVGTGLEKK
+637 FPEVPLVGTGLEKK
-651 VAVDSGAVEVSNKD
+651 VAIDSGAVEVSNND

-674 KITISSVDNGTET
+674 KISISSAENGTET

-698 NNVLLNDIPEVAK
+698 NNILLDDIPNVAQ
-711 CGEIIDGVLLNKLFK
+711 CGEIIDGVLLNKLF
-726 NRIESVKHFK
+726 RSGIEVVRYFK
-736 PEEQEKLDEQ
+736 PEDQEKLDEQ

-757 VKNDELIGNTAAE
+757 VKNDDLIGCTAAE
-770 TVVRKTGKPIVKE
+770 TVARKSGKPIVKE

-793 RLVNDKVEKIKIIDN
+793 RLVNDKIDKIKVIDKN
-808 DGNILEQIVFAERLI
+808 GNISENIVYTEKLI
-823 QEESLPEDKIL
+823 QEESLPKNKIL
-834 ISSEPIID
+834 ISSD
-842 PIYYGKLLDSDV
+842 PLVDNHYYGKMFDMKV
-854 LNKLLEKHVKSVIV
+854 LNELLVKNLKSAIV
-868 IDNSKI
+868 LDISKI
-874 KESPVF
+874 KESPV
-880 ILNKKL
+880 ILINKKL
-886 NNPAVIGKDIFL
+886 DNPVAIAKDIFV
-898 GQELIVEKGSKVDKN
+898 GQDLIAEKGRKVDKQ
-913 LLVNL
+913 LLFDL

-929 KSSDHVLDKFRRTNQ
+929 KSSDYFVDKFRRTNQ

-951 PLLAAGDYVKKGDPI
+951 PIVAAGNYVKKGDPI
-966 IDGEACKKGHLAL
+966 IDGEACKKEHLAL
-979 GANLLVAYMPWKG
+979 GANLLVAYMPWRG

-1014 HVKEYKV
+1014 HIKEYKV

-1064 ILIGKIT
+1064 ILVGKIT

-1104 PGDHGTVIGVQVLTR
+1104 PGNHGTIIGVQVLTR
-1119 DEEENLPIGV
+1119 DEEEKLPIGI

-1164 INDMPFLEDG
+1164 VYDMPFLEDG
-1174 TPIDIVL
+1174 TPVDIVL

-1200 GTISEE
+1200 GIIAKK

-1224 LNFLEEAGFKNEG
+1224 LDSLKEAGFKNEG
-1237 KLKLYDGLTGKPFD
+1237 KHKLYDGLTGKPFD
-1251 GEITIGYAY
+1251 DEVTVGYAY
-1260 IMKLNHMV
+1260 IMKLDHMV

-1320 TIKSDDTEG
+1320 TVKSDDTEG
-1329 RVNAYEAICQRK
+1329 RVNAFEAICQRK
-1341 LIPQSNSPESFRV
+1341 LVPQSNSPESFRV

-1369 KEEEEEEEESL
+1369 KEEKEEEESL
-1380 ATISFKE
+1380 ATITFKE
-1387 GGIENI
+1387 GGIENL

>member
-1 VFLNAYKSD
+1 
-10 RERKVVED
+10 VED

-46 WFKEEGFRELLDEFN
+46 WFNEKGLRELLDEFN
-61 LSESLSSTSK
+61 LSESLSPTSK
-71 AIIEFVDYEF
+71 AIIEFVDYE
-81 IEPAISSKECKAK
+81 ITEPSVSSKECKAK
-94 RRTYSCVLRLT
+94 GRTYSCVLKLT

-114 EIKEQTISVGEI
+114 EIKEQTVSVGEI
-126 PCMTETGSFIINGV
+126 PCMTENGSFIINGV

-154 YFEVEPSGRG
+154 YFETEPSGRSS
-164 GGYIH
+164 GYIH

-182 FETDADGATYIRLD
+182 LETDTDGATYIRLD
-196 KKSKKILATIVL
+196 KKSKKILATIIL
-208 RAFGLD
+208 KAFGLD
-214 DEDLKSVFTQ
+214 DEYLKSVFTQ
-224 EVIISIDPKSPIFL
+224 EVIVSVDPKSPKFL

-252 DTGEDLYKAG
+252 NTGEDLYRAG
-262 TVLTASVI
+262 TVLNASII
-270 SEISKMAINS
+270 SEISKMGINS
-280 VKIVEEGVIEYI
+280 VKIIEEGVIEYI
-292 TKTLALDETHTP
+292 TRTLELDDIHSQE
-304 EDAKKYIFMRLRPG
+304 EAKKYIFMKLRPG

-336 PKRNDLGEIGRYKI
+336 PRRNDLGEVGRYKI

-382 GKPDNRD
+382 GKTDNRD

-404 NSMRVGLLRVVRFMH
+404 NSMRVGLLRVVRSMH

-442 AAVNEFFGL
+442 ASVNEFFGL

-518 TIYSKIDKYGF
+518 TIFSKIDQYGF

-534 LQVKNGRVLSEEVVY
+534 FPVKNGRIYNEVVY

-555 ENYYIAQANTPMD
+555 ENYYIAQANTPID
-568 ESGNIL
+568 EFGNIVS
-574 EEKCVVRFKDDILE
+574 EKCVVRFKDDILE

-593 VEFIDVHPMQVFS
+593 VEYIDVHPMQVFS

-637 FPEIPLVGTGLEKK
+637 FPEVPLVGTGLEKK
-651 VAVDSGAVEVSNKD
+651 VAIDSGAVEVSNND

-674 KITISSVDNGTET
+674 KISISSAENGTET

-698 NNVLLNDIPEVAK
+698 NNILLDDIPNVAQ
-711 CGEIIDGVLLNKLFK
+711 CGEIIDGVLLNKLF
-726 NRIESVKHFK
+726 RSGIEVVRYFK
-736 PEEQEKLDEQ
+736 PEDQEKLDEQ

-757 VKNDELIGNTAAE
+757 VKNDDLIGCTAAE
-770 TVVRKTGKPIVKE
+770 TVARKSGKPIVKE

-793 RLVNDKVEKIKIIDN
+793 RLVNDKIDKIKVIDKN
-808 DGNILEQIVFAERLI
+808 GNISENIVYTEKLI
-823 QEESLPEDKIL
+823 QEESLPKNKIL
-834 ISSEPIID
+834 ISSD
-842 PIYYGKLLDSDV
+842 PLVDNHYYGKMFDMKV
-854 LNKLLEKHVKSVIV
+854 LNELLVKNLKSAIV
-868 IDNSKI
+868 LDISKI
-874 KESPVF
+874 KESPV
-880 ILNKKL
+880 ILINKKL
-886 NNPAVIGKDIFL
+886 DNPVAIAKDIFV
-898 GQELIVEKGSKVDKN
+898 GQDLIAEKGRKVDKQ
-913 LLVNL
+913 LLFDL

-929 KSSDHVLDKFRRTNQ
+929 KSSDYFVDKFRRTNQ

-951 PLLAAGDYVKKGDPI
+951 PIVAAGNYIKKGDPI
-966 IDGEACKKGHLAL
+966 IDGEACKKEHLAL
-979 GANLLVAYMPWKG
+979 GANLLVAYMPWRG

-1014 HVKEYKV
+1014 HIKEYKV

-1064 ILIGKIT
+1064 ILVGKIT

-1104 PGDHGTVIGVQVLTR
+1104 PGNHGTIIGVQVLTR
-1119 DEEENLPIGV
+1119 DEEEKLPIGI

-1164 INDMPFLEDG
+1164 VYDMPFLEDG
-1174 TPIDIVL
+1174 TPVDIVL

-1200 GTISEE
+1200 GIIAKQ

-1224 LNFLEEAGFKNEG
+1224 LDSLKEAGFKNEG
-1237 KLKLYDGLTGKPFD
+1237 KHKLYDGLTGKPFD
-1251 GEITIGYAY
+1251 DEVTVGYAY
-1260 IMKLNHMV
+1260 IMKLDHMV

-1320 TIKSDDTEG
+1320 TVKSDDTEG
-1329 RVNAYEAICQRK
+1329 RVNAFEAICQRK
-1341 LIPQSNSPESFRV
+1341 LVPQSNSPESFRV

-1369 KEEEEEEEESL
+1369 KEEKEEEESL
-1380 ATISFKE
+1380 ATITFKE
-1387 GGIENI
+1387 GGIENL

>member
-1 VFLNAYKSD
+1 
-10 RERKVVED
+10 VED
-18 NVIIRDFSKVKLP
+18 NIIIRDFSKVKLP

-46 WFKEEGFRELLDEFN
+46 WFNEKGLRELLDEFN
-61 LSESLSSTSK
+61 LSESLSPTSK
-71 AIIEFVDYEF
+71 AIIEFVDYE
-81 IEPAISSKECKAK
+81 ITEPSVSSKECKAK
-94 RRTYSCVLRLT
+94 GRTYSCVLKLT

-114 EIKEQTISVGEI
+114 EIKEQTVSVGEI
-126 PCMTETGSFIINGV
+126 PCMTENGSFIINGV

-154 YFEVEPSGRG
+154 YFETEPSGRSS
-164 GGYIH
+164 GYIH

-182 FETDADGATYIRLD
+182 LETDTDGATYIRLD
-196 KKSKKILATIVL
+196 KKSKKILATIIL
-208 RAFGLD
+208 KAFGLD
-214 DEDLKSVFTQ
+214 DEYLKSVFTQ
-224 EVIISIDPKSPIFL
+224 EVIVSVDPKSPKFL

-252 DTGEDLYKAG
+252 NTGEDLYRAG
-262 TVLTASVI
+262 TVLNASII
-270 SEISKMAINS
+270 SEISKMGINS
-280 VKIVEEGVIEYI
+280 VKIIEEGVIEYI
-292 TKTLALDETHTP
+292 TRTLELDDIHSQE
-304 EDAKKYIFMRLRPG
+304 EAKKYIFMKLRPG

-336 PKRNDLGEIGRYKI
+336 PRRNDLGEVGRYKI

-382 GKPDNRD
+382 GKTDNRD

-404 NSMRVGLLRVVRFMH
+404 NSMRVGLLRVVRSMH

-442 AAVNEFFGL
+442 ASVNEFFGL

-518 TIYSKIDKYGF
+518 TIFSKIDQYGF

-534 LQVKNGRVLSEEVVY
+534 FPVKNGRIYNEVVY

-555 ENYYIAQANTPMD
+555 ENYYIAQANTPID
-568 ESGNIL
+568 EFGNIVS
-574 EEKCVVRFKDDILE
+574 EKCVVRFKDDILE

-593 VEFIDVHPMQVFS
+593 VEYIDVHPMQVFS

-637 FPEIPLVGTGLEKK
+637 FPEVPLVGTGLEKK
-651 VAVDSGAVEVSNKD
+651 VAIDSGAVEVSNND

-674 KITISSVDNGTET
+674 KISISSAENGTET

-698 NNVLLNDIPEVAK
+698 NNILLDDIPNVAQ
-711 CGEIIDGVLLNKLFK
+711 CGEIIDGVLLNKLF
-726 NRIESVKHFK
+726 RSGIEVVRYFK
-736 PEEQEKLDEQ
+736 PEDQEKLDEQ

-757 VKNDELIGNTAAE
+757 VKNDDLIGCTAAE
-770 TVVRKTGKPIVKE
+770 TVARKSGKPIVKE

-793 RLVNDKVEKIKIIDN
+793 RLVNDKIDKIKVIDKN
-808 DGNILEQIVFAERLI
+808 GNISENIVYTEKLI
-823 QEESLPEDKIL
+823 QEESLPKNKIL
-834 ISSEPIID
+834 ISSD
-842 PIYYGKLLDSDV
+842 PLVDNHYYGKLFDMKV
-854 LNKLLEKHVKSVIV
+854 LNELLVKNLKSAIV
-868 IDNSKI
+868 LDISKI
-874 KESPVF
+874 KESPV
-880 ILNKKL
+880 ILINKKL
-886 NNPAVIGKDIFL
+886 DNPVAIAKDIFV
-898 GQELIVEKGSKVDKN
+898 GQDLIAEKGRKVDKQ
-913 LLVNL
+913 LLFDL

-929 KSSDHVLDKFRRTNQ
+929 KSSDYFVDKFRRTNQ

-951 PLLAAGDYVKKGDPI
+951 PIVAAGNYIKKGDPI
-966 IDGEACKKGHLAL
+966 IDGEACKKEHLAL
-979 GANLLVAYMPWKG
+979 GANLLVAYMPWRG

-1014 HVKEYKV
+1014 HIKEYKV

-1064 ILIGKIT
+1064 ILVGKIT

-1104 PGDHGTVIGVQVLTR
+1104 PGNHGTIIGVQVLTR
-1119 DEEENLPIGV
+1119 DEEEKLPIGI

-1164 INDMPFLEDG
+1164 VYDMPFLEDG
-1174 TPIDIVL
+1174 TPVDIVL

-1200 GTISEE
+1200 GIIAKQ

-1224 LNFLEEAGFKNEG
+1224 LDSLKEAGFKNEG
-1237 KLKLYDGLTGKPFD
+1237 KHKLYDGLTGKPFD
-1251 GEITIGYAY
+1251 DEVTVGYAY
-1260 IMKLNHMV
+1260 IMKLDHMV

-1320 TIKSDDTEG
+1320 TVKSDDTEG
-1329 RVNAYEAICQRK
+1329 RVNAFEAICQRK
-1341 LIPQSNSPESFRV
+1341 LVPQSNSPESFRV

-1369 KEEEEEEEESL
+1369 KEEKEEEESL
-1380 ATISFKE
+1380 ATITFKE
-1387 GGIENI
+1387 GGIENL

>member
-1 VFLNAYKSD
+1 M
-10 RERKVVED
+10 ED

-46 WFKEEGFRELLDEFN
+46 WFNEKGLRELLDEFN
-61 LSESLSSTSK
+61 LSESLSPTSK
-71 AIIEFVDYEF
+71 AIIEFVDYE
-81 IEPAISSKECKAK
+81 ITEPSVSSKECKAK
-94 RRTYSCVLRLT
+94 GRTYSCVLKLT

-114 EIKEQTISVGEI
+114 EIKEQTVSVGEI
-126 PCMTETGSFIINGV
+126 PCMTENGSFIINGV

-154 YFEVEPSGRG
+154 YFETEPSGRSS
-164 GGYIH
+164 GYIH

-182 FETDADGATYIRLD
+182 LETDTDGATYIRLD
-196 KKSKKILATIVL
+196 KKSKKILATIIL
-208 RAFGLD
+208 KAFGLD
-214 DEDLKSVFTQ
+214 DEYLKSVFTQ
-224 EVIISIDPKSPIFL
+224 EVIVSVDPKSPKFL

-252 DTGEDLYKAG
+252 NTGEDLYRAG
-262 TVLTASVI
+262 TVLNASII
-270 SEISKMAINS
+270 SEISKMGINS
-280 VKIVEEGVIEYI
+280 VKIIEEGVIEYI
-292 TKTLALDETHTP
+292 TRTLELDDIHSQE
-304 EDAKKYIFMRLRPG
+304 EAKKYIFMKLRPG

-336 PKRNDLGEIGRYKI
+336 PRRNDLGEVGRYKI

-382 GKPDNRD
+382 GKTDNRD

-404 NSMRVGLLRVVRFMH
+404 NSMRVGLLRVVRSMH

-442 AAVNEFFGL
+442 ASVNEFFGL

-518 TIYSKIDKYGF
+518 TIFSKIDQYGF

-534 LQVKNGRVLSEEVVY
+534 FPVKNGRIYNEVVY

-555 ENYYIAQANTPMD
+555 ENYYIAQANTPID
-568 ESGNIL
+568 EFGNIVS
-574 EEKCVVRFKDDILE
+574 EKCVVRFKDDILE

-593 VEFIDVHPMQVFS
+593 VEYIDVHPMQVFS

-637 FPEIPLVGTGLEKK
+637 FPEVPLVGTGLEKK
-651 VAVDSGAVEVSNKD
+651 VAIDSGAVEVSNND

-674 KITISSVDNGTET
+674 KISISSAENGTET

-698 NNVLLNDIPEVAK
+698 NNILLDDIPNVAQ
-711 CGEIIDGVLLNKLFK
+711 CGEIIDGVLLNKLF
-726 NRIESVKHFK
+726 RSGIEVVRYFK
-736 PEEQEKLDEQ
+736 PEDQEKLDEQ

-757 VKNDELIGNTAAE
+757 VKNDDLIGCTAAE
-770 TVVRKTGKPIVKE
+770 TVARKSGKPIVKE

-793 RLVNDKVEKIKIIDN
+793 RLVNDKIDKIKVIDKN
-808 DGNILEQIVFAERLI
+808 GNISENIVYTEKLI
-823 QEESLPEDKIL
+823 QEESLPKNKIL
-834 ISSEPIID
+834 ISSD
-842 PIYYGKLLDSDV
+842 PLVDNHYYGKMFDMKV
-854 LNKLLEKHVKSVIV
+854 LNELLVKNLKSAIV
-868 IDNSKI
+868 LDISKI
-874 KESPVF
+874 KESPV
-880 ILNKKL
+880 ILINKKL
-886 NNPAVIGKDIFL
+886 DNPVAIAKDIFV
-898 GQELIVEKGSKVDKN
+898 GQDLIAEKGRKVDKK
-913 LLVNL
+913 LLFDL

-929 KSSDHVLDKFRRTNQ
+929 KSSDYFVDKFRRTNQ

-951 PLLAAGDYVKKGDPI
+951 PIVAAGNYIKKGDPI
-966 IDGEACKKGHLAL
+966 IDGEACKKEHLAL
-979 GANLLVAYMPWKG
+979 GANLLVAYMPWRG

-1014 HVKEYKV
+1014 HIKEYKV

-1064 ILIGKIT
+1064 ILVGKIT

-1104 PGDHGTVIGVQVLTR
+1104 PGNHGTIIGVQVLTR
-1119 DEEENLPIGV
+1119 DEEEKLPIGI

-1164 INDMPFLEDG
+1164 VYDMPFLEDG
-1174 TPIDIVL
+1174 TPVDIVL

-1200 GTISEE
+1200 GIIAKK

-1224 LNFLEEAGFKNEG
+1224 LDSLKEAGFKNEG
-1237 KLKLYDGLTGKPFD
+1237 KHKLYDGLTGKPFD
-1251 GEITIGYAY
+1251 DEVTVGYAY
-1260 IMKLNHMV
+1260 IMKLDHMV

-1320 TIKSDDTEG
+1320 TVKSDDTEG
-1329 RVNAYEAICQRK
+1329 RVNAFEAICQRK
-1341 LIPQSNSPESFRV
+1341 LVPQSNSPESFRV

-1369 KEEEEEEEESL
+1369 KEEKEEEESL
-1380 ATISFKE
+1380 ATITFKE
-1387 GGIENI
+1387 GGIENL

>member
-1 VFLNAYKSD
+1 MFLNAYKND

-18 NVIIRDFSKVKLP
+18 NVVIRDFSKVKLP
-31 IQPPDLLEVQKNSFI
+31 IQPPDLLEVQKNSFV
-46 WFKEEGFRELLDEFN
+46 WFKEKGFRELLDEFN
-61 LSESLSSTSK
+61 LSESLSPTSK
-71 AIIEFVDYEF
+71 AIIEFVDYEI
-81 IEPAISSKECKAK
+81 IEPTVSSKECKAK
-94 RRTYSCVLRLT
+94 GRTYSCILKLT
-105 VKITFKDTG
+105 AKITFKDTG

-126 PCMTETGSFIINGV
+126 PYMTETGSFIINGV

-154 YFEVEPSGRG
+154 YFEVVITGRSGE
-164 GGYIH
+164 YIH
-169 KATIIP
+169 KATVIP

-182 FETDADGATYIRLD
+182 FETDTDGATYIRLD

-208 RAFGLD
+208 RAFGLN
-214 DEDLKSVFTQ
+214 DEDLKNMFTQ
-224 EVIISIDPKSPIFL
+224 EVIVSVDPKSTNFL

-252 DTGEDLYKAG
+252 DTGEDLYTAG
-262 TVLTASVI
+262 TVLTASII
-270 SEISKMAINS
+270 SAISKMGIKS
-280 VKIVEEGVIEYI
+280 VKIIEEGVIEYI
-292 TKTLALDETHTP
+292 TRTLAIDETHSQ
-304 EDAKKYIFMRLRPG
+304 EEAKKFIFMKLRPG

-336 PKRNDLGEIGRYKI
+336 PRRNDLGEVGRYKI

-377 IDIGE
+377 IDM
-382 GKPDNRD
+382 GKGKTDNRD

-404 NSMRVGLLRVVRFMH
+404 NSMRVGLLRVVRSMH

-427 EEISVQSVMNTRPLI
+427 EEISVQSVINTRPLI

-518 TIYSKIDKYGF
+518 TIYSRIDKYGF
-529 IVTPY
+529 IITPY
-534 LQVKNGRVLSEEVVY
+534 FQVKDGRVLNEVVY

-555 ENYYIAQANTPMD
+555 ENYYIAQANTPAD

-574 EEKCVVRFKDDILE
+574 SERCVVRFKDDILE

-593 VEFIDVHPMQVFS
+593 VEYIDVHPMQVFS

-637 FPEIPLVGTGLEKK
+637 FPEVPLIGTGLEKK

-674 KITISSVDNGTET
+674 KISISSVENGTET

-698 NNVLLNDIPEVAK
+698 NNVLSDDIPEIAK

-726 NRIESVKHFK
+726 NKIESVKHFK

-746 RIERLRGTVIQ
+746 RIERLRGTIIQ
-757 VKNDELIGNTAAE
+757 VKNDELIGNIAAE
-770 TVVRKTGKPIVKE
+770 TVARKTGKPIVKE

-808 DGNILEQIVFAERLI
+808 NGDTLEKVVFNEKLI
-823 QEESLPEDKIL
+823 QEESLPKDKIL
-834 ISSEPIID
+834 ISSEPSID
-842 PIYYGKLLDSDV
+842 RSYYGKLLDSNV
-854 LNKLLEKHVKSVIV
+854 LNKLLEKHIKNAII
-868 IDNSKI
+868 IDNNKI
-874 KESPVF
+874 KDSPVYL
-880 ILNKKL
+880 LNKKL
-886 NNPAVIGKDIFL
+886 NNPVVIGNKIFE
-898 GQELIVEKGSKVDKN
+898 GTDLIAEKGSKVDKD

-929 KSSDHVLDKFRRTNQ
+929 KISDHFLDKFKRTNQ

-951 PLLAAGDYVKKGDPI
+951 PLVTAGDYVKKDDPI
-966 IDGEACKKGHLAL
+966 IDGEACKNGHLSL
-979 GANLLVAYMPWKG
+979 GTNLLVAYMPWRG

-999 VISERLVVDDVLTSL
+999 VVSERLVVDDMLTSL
-1014 HVKEYKV
+1014 HIKEYKV

-1064 ILIGKIT
+1064 ILVGKIT

-1104 PGDHGTVIGVQVLTR
+1104 PGDHGTIIGVQVLTR

-1164 INDMPFLEDG
+1164 VYDMPFLEDG
-1174 TPIDIVL
+1174 TPVDIVL

-1200 GTISEE
+1200 GIISKE
-1206 NGFYSYTPPFV
+1206 NGFHSYTPPFV

-1224 LNFLEEAGFKNEG
+1224 LNYLKEAGFKNEG
-1237 KLKLYDGLTGKPFD
+1237 KRKLYDGLTGKPFD
-1251 GEITIGYAY
+1251 GEITVGYAY
-1260 IMKLNHMV
+1260 IMKLDHMV

-1315 LQEML
+1315 LQEIL

-1341 LIPQSNSPESFRV
+1341 LVSQSNSPESFKV

-1369 KEEEEEEEESL
+1369 KEEEKEEENL

-1387 GGIENI
+1387 GGIDNI

>member
-1 VFLNAYKSD
+1 M
-10 RERKVVED
+10 ED

-46 WFKEEGFRELLDEFN
+46 WFNEKGLRELLDEFN
-61 LSESLSSTSK
+61 LSESLSPTSK
-71 AIIEFVDYEF
+71 AIIEFVDYE
-81 IEPAISSKECKAK
+81 ITEPSVSSKECKAK
-94 RRTYSCVLRLT
+94 GRTYSCVLKLT

-114 EIKEQTISVGEI
+114 EIKEQTVSVGEI
-126 PCMTETGSFIINGV
+126 PCMTENGSFIINGV

-154 YFEVEPSGRG
+154 YFETEPSGRSS
-164 GGYIH
+164 GYIH

-182 FETDADGATYIRLD
+182 LETDTDGATYIRLD
-196 KKSKKILATIVL
+196 KKSKKILATIIL
-208 RAFGLD
+208 KAFGLD
-214 DEDLKSVFTQ
+214 DEYLKSVFTQ
-224 EVIISIDPKSPIFL
+224 EVIVSVDPKSPKFL

-252 DTGEDLYKAG
+252 NTGEDLYRAG
-262 TVLTASVI
+262 TVLNASII
-270 SEISKMAINS
+270 SEISKMGINS
-280 VKIVEEGVIEYI
+280 VKIIEEGVIEYI
-292 TKTLALDETHTP
+292 TRTLELDDIHSQE
-304 EDAKKYIFMRLRPG
+304 EAKKYIFMKLRPG

-336 PKRNDLGEIGRYKI
+336 PRRNDLGEVGRYKI

-382 GKPDNRD
+382 GKTDNRD

-404 NSMRVGLLRVVRFMH
+404 NSMRVGLLRVVRSMH

-442 AAVNEFFGL
+442 ASVNEFFGL

-518 TIYSKIDKYGF
+518 TIFSKIDQYGF

-534 LQVKNGRVLSEEVVY
+534 FPVKNGRIYNEVVY

-555 ENYYIAQANTPMD
+555 ENYYIAQANTPID
-568 ESGNIL
+568 EFGNIVS
-574 EEKCVVRFKDDILE
+574 EKCVVRFKDDILE

-593 VEFIDVHPMQVFS
+593 VEYIDVHPMQVFS

-637 FPEIPLVGTGLEKK
+637 FPEVPLVGTGLEKK
-651 VAVDSGAVEVSNKD
+651 VAIDSGAVEVSNND

-674 KITISSVDNGTET
+674 KISISSAENGTET

-698 NNVLLNDIPEVAK
+698 NNILLDDIPNVAQ
-711 CGEIIDGVLLNKLFK
+711 CGEIIDGVLLNKLF
-726 NRIESVKHFK
+726 RSGIEVVRYFK
-736 PEEQEKLDEQ
+736 PEDQEKLDEQ

-757 VKNDELIGNTAAE
+757 VKNDDLIGCTAAE
-770 TVVRKTGKPIVKE
+770 TVARKSGKPIVKE

-793 RLVNDKVEKIKIIDN
+793 RLVNDKIDKIKVIDKN
-808 DGNILEQIVFAERLI
+808 GNISENIVYTEKLI
-823 QEESLPEDKIL
+823 QEESLPKNKIL
-834 ISSEPIID
+834 ISSD
-842 PIYYGKLLDSDV
+842 PLVDNHYYGKMFDMKV
-854 LNKLLEKHVKSVIV
+854 LNELLVKNLKSAIV
-868 IDNSKI
+868 LDISKI
-874 KESPVF
+874 KESPV
-880 ILNKKL
+880 ILINKKL
-886 NNPAVIGKDIFL
+886 DNPVAIAKDIFV
-898 GQELIVEKGSKVDKN
+898 GQDLIAEKGRKVDKQ
-913 LLVNL
+913 LLFDL

-929 KSSDHVLDKFRRTNQ
+929 KSSDYFVDKFRRTNQ

-951 PLLAAGDYVKKGDPI
+951 PIVAAGNYVKKGDPI
-966 IDGEACKKGHLAL
+966 IDGEACKKEHLAL
-979 GANLLVAYMPWKG
+979 GANLLVAYMPWRG

-1014 HVKEYKV
+1014 HIKEYKV

-1064 ILIGKIT
+1064 ILVGKIT

-1104 PGDHGTVIGVQVLTR
+1104 PGNHGTIIGVQVLTR
-1119 DEEENLPIGV
+1119 DEEEKLPIGI

-1164 INDMPFLEDG
+1164 VYDMPFLEDG
-1174 TPIDIVL
+1174 TPVDIVL

-1200 GTISEE
+1200 GIIAKK

-1224 LNFLEEAGFKNEG
+1224 LDSLKEAGFKNEG
-1237 KLKLYDGLTGKPFD
+1237 KHKLYDGLTGKPFD
-1251 GEITIGYAY
+1251 DEVTVGYAY
-1260 IMKLNHMV
+1260 IMKLDHMV

-1320 TIKSDDTEG
+1320 TVKSDDTEG
-1329 RVNAYEAICQRK
+1329 RVNAFEAICQRK
-1341 LIPQSNSPESFRV
+1341 LVPQSNSPESFRV

-1369 KEEEEEEEESL
+1369 KEEKEEEESL
-1380 ATISFKE
+1380 ATITFKE
-1387 GGIENI
+1387 GGIENL

>member
-1 VFLNAYKSD
+1 M
-10 RERKVVED
+10 EE

-46 WFKEEGFRELLDEFN
+46 WFNEKGLRELLDEFN
-61 LSESLSSTSK
+61 LSESLSPTSK
-71 AIIEFVDYEF
+71 AIIEFVDYE
-81 IEPAISSKECKAK
+81 ITEPSVSSKECKAK
-94 RRTYSCVLRLT
+94 GRTYSCVLKLT

-114 EIKEQTISVGEI
+114 EIKEQTVSVGEI
-126 PCMTETGSFIINGV
+126 PCMTENGSFIINGV

-154 YFEVEPSGRG
+154 YFETEPSGRSS
-164 GGYIH
+164 GYIH

-182 FETDADGATYIRLD
+182 LETDTDGATYIRLD
-196 KKSKKILATIVL
+196 KKSKKILATIIL
-208 RAFGLD
+208 KAFGLD
-214 DEDLKSVFTQ
+214 DEYLKSVFTQ
-224 EVIISIDPKSPIFL
+224 EVIVSVDPKSPKFL

-252 DTGEDLYKAG
+252 NTGEDLYRAG
-262 TVLTASVI
+262 TVLNASII
-270 SEISKMAINS
+270 SEISKMGINS
-280 VKIVEEGVIEYI
+280 VKIIEEGVIEYI
-292 TKTLALDETHTP
+292 TRTLELDDIYSQE
-304 EDAKKYIFMRLRPG
+304 EAKKYIFMKLRPG

-336 PKRNDLGEIGRYKI
+336 PRRNDLGEVGRYKI

-382 GKPDNRD
+382 GKTDNRD

-404 NSMRVGLLRVVRFMH
+404 NSMRVGLLRVVRSMH

-442 AAVNEFFGL
+442 ASVNEFFGL

-518 TIYSKIDKYGF
+518 TIFSKIDQYGF

-534 LQVKNGRVLSEEVVY
+534 FPVKNGRIYNEVVY

-555 ENYYIAQANTPMD
+555 ENYYIAQANTPID
-568 ESGNIL
+568 EFGNIVS
-574 EEKCVVRFKDDILE
+574 EKCVVRFKDDILE

-593 VEFIDVHPMQVFS
+593 VEYIDVHPMQVFS

-637 FPEIPLVGTGLEKK
+637 FPEVPLVGTGLEKK
-651 VAVDSGAVEVSNKD
+651 VAIDSGAVEVSNND

-674 KITISSVDNGTET
+674 KISISSAENGTET

-698 NNVLLNDIPEVAK
+698 NNILLDDIPNVAQ
-711 CGEIIDGVLLNKLFK
+711 CGEIIDGVLLNKLF
-726 NRIESVKHFK
+726 RSGIEVVRYFK
-736 PEEQEKLDEQ
+736 PEDQEKLDEQ

-757 VKNDELIGNTAAE
+757 VKNDDLIGCTAAE
-770 TVVRKTGKPIVKE
+770 TVARKSGKPIVKE

-793 RLVNDKVEKIKIIDN
+793 RLVNDKIDKIKVIDKN
-808 DGNILEQIVFAERLI
+808 GNISENIVYTEKLI
-823 QEESLPEDKIL
+823 QEESLPKNKIL
-834 ISSEPIID
+834 ISSD
-842 PIYYGKLLDSDV
+842 PLVDNHYYGKMFDMKV
-854 LNKLLEKHVKSVIV
+854 LNELLVKNLKSAIV
-868 IDNSKI
+868 LDISKI
-874 KESPVF
+874 KESPV
-880 ILNKKL
+880 ILINKKL
-886 NNPAVIGKDIFL
+886 DNPVAIAKDIFV
-898 GQELIVEKGSKVDKN
+898 GQDLIAEKGRKVDKK
-913 LLVNL
+913 LLFDL

-929 KSSDHVLDKFRRTNQ
+929 KSSDYFVDKFRRTNQ

-951 PLLAAGDYVKKGDPI
+951 PIVAAGNYIKKGDPI
-966 IDGEACKKGHLAL
+966 IDGEACKKEHLAL
-979 GANLLVAYMPWKG
+979 GANLLVAYMPWRG

-1014 HVKEYKV
+1014 HIKEYKV

-1064 ILIGKIT
+1064 ILVGKIT

-1104 PGDHGTVIGVQVLTR
+1104 PGNHGTIIGVQVLTR
-1119 DEEENLPIGV
+1119 DEEEKLPIGI

-1164 INDMPFLEDG
+1164 VYDMPFLEDG
-1174 TPIDIVL
+1174 TPVDIVL

-1200 GTISEE
+1200 GIIAKK

-1224 LNFLEEAGFKNEG
+1224 LDSLKEAGFKNEG
-1237 KLKLYDGLTGKPFD
+1237 KHKLYDGLTGKPFD
-1251 GEITIGYAY
+1251 DEVTVGYAY
-1260 IMKLNHMV
+1260 IMKLDHMV

-1320 TIKSDDTEG
+1320 TVKSDDTEG
-1329 RVNAYEAICQRK
+1329 RVNAFEAICQRK
-1341 LIPQSNSPESFRV
+1341 LVPQSNSPESFRV

-1369 KEEEEEEEESL
+1369 KEEKEEEESL
-1380 ATISFKE
+1380 ATITFKE
-1387 GGIENI
+1387 GGIENL

>member
-1 VFLNAYKSD
+1 M
-10 RERKVVED
+10 ED

-46 WFKEEGFRELLDEFN
+46 WFNEKGLRELLDEFN
-61 LSESLSSTSK
+61 LSESLSPTSK
-71 AIIEFVDYEF
+71 AIIEFVDYE
-81 IEPAISSKECKAK
+81 ITEPSVSSKECKAK
-94 RRTYSCVLRLT
+94 GRTYSCVLKLT

-114 EIKEQTISVGEI
+114 EIKEQTVSVGEI
-126 PCMTETGSFIINGV
+126 PCMTENGSFIINGV

-154 YFEVEPSGRG
+154 YFETEPSGRSS
-164 GGYIH
+164 GYIH

-182 FETDADGATYIRLD
+182 LETDTDGATYIRLD
-196 KKSKKILATIVL
+196 KKSKKILATIIL
-208 RAFGLD
+208 KAFGLD
-214 DEDLKSVFTQ
+214 DEYLKSVFTQ
-224 EVIISIDPKSPIFL
+224 EVIVSVDPKSPKFL

-252 DTGEDLYKAG
+252 NTGEDLYRAG
-262 TVLTASVI
+262 TVLNASII
-270 SEISKMAINS
+270 SEISKMGINS
-280 VKIVEEGVIEYI
+280 VKIIEEGVIEYI
-292 TKTLALDETHTP
+292 TRTLELDDIHSQE
-304 EDAKKYIFMRLRPG
+304 EAKKYIFMKLRPG

-336 PKRNDLGEIGRYKI
+336 PRRNDLGEVGRYKI

-382 GKPDNRD
+382 GKTDNRD

-404 NSMRVGLLRVVRFMH
+404 NSMRVGLLRVVRSMH

-442 AAVNEFFGL
+442 ASVNEFFGL

-518 TIYSKIDKYGF
+518 TIFSKIDQYGF

-534 LQVKNGRVLSEEVVY
+534 FPVKNGRIYNEVVY

-555 ENYYIAQANTPMD
+555 ENYYIAQANTPID
-568 ESGNIL
+568 EFGNIVS
-574 EEKCVVRFKDDILE
+574 EKCVVRFKDDILE

-593 VEFIDVHPMQVFS
+593 VEYIDVHPMQVFS

-637 FPEIPLVGTGLEKK
+637 FPEVPLVGTGLEKK
-651 VAVDSGAVEVSNKD
+651 VAIDSGAVEVSNND

-674 KITISSVDNGTET
+674 KISISSAENGTET

-698 NNVLLNDIPEVAK
+698 NNILLDDIPNVAQ
-711 CGEIIDGVLLNKLFK
+711 CGEIIDGVLLNKLF
-726 NRIESVKHFK
+726 RSGIEVVRYFK
-736 PEEQEKLDEQ
+736 PEDQEKLDEQ

-757 VKNDELIGNTAAE
+757 VKNDDLIGCTAAE
-770 TVVRKTGKPIVKE
+770 TVARKSGKPIVKE

-793 RLVNDKVEKIKIIDN
+793 RLVNDKIDKIKVIDKN
-808 DGNILEQIVFAERLI
+808 GNISENIVYTEKLI
-823 QEESLPEDKIL
+823 QEESLPKNKIL
-834 ISSEPIID
+834 ISSD
-842 PIYYGKLLDSDV
+842 PLVDNHYYGKMFDMKV
-854 LNKLLEKHVKSVIV
+854 LNELLVKNLKSAIV
-868 IDNSKI
+868 LDISKI
-874 KESPVF
+874 KESPV
-880 ILNKKL
+880 ILINKKL
-886 NNPAVIGKDIFL
+886 DNPVAIAKDIFV
-898 GQELIVEKGSKVDKN
+898 GQDLIAEKGRKVDKK
-913 LLVNL
+913 LLFDL

-929 KSSDHVLDKFRRTNQ
+929 KSSDYFVDKFRRTNQ

-951 PLLAAGDYVKKGDPI
+951 PIVAAGNYVKKGDPI
-966 IDGEACKKGHLAL
+966 IDGEACKKEHLAL
-979 GANLLVAYMPWKG
+979 GANLLVAYMPWRG

-1014 HVKEYKV
+1014 HIKEYKV

-1064 ILIGKIT
+1064 ILVGKIT

-1104 PGDHGTVIGVQVLTR
+1104 PGNHGTIIGVQVLTR
-1119 DEEENLPIGV
+1119 DEEEKLPIGI

-1164 INDMPFLEDG
+1164 VYDMPFLEDG
-1174 TPIDIVL
+1174 TPVDIVL

-1200 GTISEE
+1200 GIIAKK

-1224 LNFLEEAGFKNEG
+1224 LDSLKEAGFKNEG
-1237 KLKLYDGLTGKPFD
+1237 KHKLYDGLTGKPFD
-1251 GEITIGYAY
+1251 DEVTVGYAY
-1260 IMKLNHMV
+1260 IMKLDHMV

-1320 TIKSDDTEG
+1320 TVKSDDTEG
-1329 RVNAYEAICQRK
+1329 RVNAFEAICQRK
-1341 LIPQSNSPESFRV
+1341 LVPQSNSPESFRV

-1369 KEEEEEEEESL
+1369 KEEKEEEESL
-1380 ATISFKE
+1380 ATITFKE
-1387 GGIENI
+1387 GGIENL

>member
-1 VFLNAYKSD
+1 M
-10 RERKVVED
+10 EE

-46 WFKEEGFRELLDEFN
+46 WFNEKGLRELLDEFN
-61 LSESLSSTSK
+61 LSESLSPTSK
-71 AIIEFVDYEF
+71 AIIEFVDYE
-81 IEPAISSKECKAK
+81 ITEPSVSSKECKAK
-94 RRTYSCVLRLT
+94 GRTYSCVLKLT

-114 EIKEQTISVGEI
+114 EIKEQTVSVGEI
-126 PCMTETGSFIINGV
+126 PCMTENGSFIINGV

-154 YFEVEPSGRG
+154 YFEIEPSGRSS
-164 GGYIH
+164 GYIH

-182 FETDADGATYIRLD
+182 LETDTDGATYIRLD
-196 KKSKKILATIVL
+196 KKSKKILATIIL
-208 RAFGLD
+208 KAFGLD
-214 DEDLKSVFTQ
+214 DEYLKSVFTQ
-224 EVIISIDPKSPIFL
+224 EVIVSVDPKSPKFL

-252 DTGEDLYKAG
+252 NTGEDLYRAG
-262 TVLTASVI
+262 TVLNASII
-270 SEISKMAINS
+270 SEISKMGINS
-280 VKIVEEGVIEYI
+280 VKIIEEGVIEYI
-292 TKTLALDETHTP
+292 TRTLELDDIHSQE
-304 EDAKKYIFMRLRPG
+304 EAKKYIFMKLRPG

-336 PKRNDLGEIGRYKI
+336 PRRNDLGEVGRYKI

-382 GKPDNRD
+382 GKTDNRD

-404 NSMRVGLLRVVRFMH
+404 NSMRVGLLRVVRSMH

-442 AAVNEFFGL
+442 ASVNEFFGL

-518 TIYSKIDKYGF
+518 TIFSKIDQYGF

-534 LQVKNGRVLSEEVVY
+534 FPVKNGRIYNEVVY

-555 ENYYIAQANTPMD
+555 ENYYIAQANTPID
-568 ESGNIL
+568 EFGNIVS
-574 EEKCVVRFKDDILE
+574 EKCVVRFKDDILE

-593 VEFIDVHPMQVFS
+593 VEYIDVHPMQVFS

-637 FPEIPLVGTGLEKK
+637 FPEVPLVGTGLEKK
-651 VAVDSGAVEVSNKD
+651 VAIDSGAVEVSNND

-674 KITISSVDNGTET
+674 KISISSAENGTET

-698 NNVLLNDIPEVAK
+698 NNILLDDIPNIAQ
-711 CGEIIDGVLLNKLFK
+711 CGEIIDGVLLNKLF
-726 NRIESVKHFK
+726 RSGIEIVRYFK
-736 PEEQEKLDEQ
+736 PEDQEKLDEQ

-757 VKNDELIGNTAAE
+757 VKNDDLIGCTAAE
-770 TVVRKTGKPIVKE
+770 TVARKSGKPIVKE

-793 RLVNDKVEKIKIIDN
+793 RLVNDKIDKIKVIDKN
-808 DGNILEQIVFAERLI
+808 GNISENIVYTEKLI
-823 QEESLPEDKIL
+823 QEESLPKNKIL
-834 ISSEPIID
+834 ISSD
-842 PIYYGKLLDSDV
+842 PLVDNHYYGKMFDMKV
-854 LNKLLEKHVKSVIV
+854 LNELLVKNLKSAIV
-868 IDNSKI
+868 LDISKI
-874 KESPVF
+874 KESPV
-880 ILNKKL
+880 ILINKKL
-886 NNPAVIGKDIFL
+886 DNPVAIAKDIFV
-898 GQELIVEKGSKVDKN
+898 GQDLIAEKGRKVDKQ
-913 LLVNL
+913 LLFDL

-929 KSSDHVLDKFRRTNQ
+929 KSSDYFVDKFRRTNQ

-951 PLLAAGDYVKKGDPI
+951 PIVAAGNYIKKGDPI
-966 IDGEACKKGHLAL
+966 IDGEACKKEHLAL
-979 GANLLVAYMPWKG
+979 GANLLVAYMPWRG

-1014 HVKEYKV
+1014 HIKEYKV

-1064 ILIGKIT
+1064 ILVGKIT

-1104 PGDHGTVIGVQVLTR
+1104 PGNHGTIIGVQVLTR
-1119 DEEENLPIGV
+1119 DEEEKLPIGI

-1164 INDMPFLEDG
+1164 VYDMPFLEDG
-1174 TPIDIVL
+1174 TPVDIVL

-1200 GTISEE
+1200 GIIAKQ

-1224 LNFLEEAGFKNEG
+1224 LDSLKEAGFKNEG
-1237 KLKLYDGLTGKPFD
+1237 KHKLYDGLTGKPFD
-1251 GEITIGYAY
+1251 DEVTVGYAY
-1260 IMKLNHMV
+1260 IMKLDHMV

-1320 TIKSDDTEG
+1320 TVKSDDTEG
-1329 RVNAYEAICQRK
+1329 RVNAFEAICQRK
-1341 LIPQSNSPESFRV
+1341 LVPQSNSPESFRV

-1369 KEEEEEEEESL
+1369 KEEKEEEESL
-1380 ATISFKE
+1380 ATITFKE
-1387 GGIENI
+1387 GGIENL

>member
-1 VFLNAYKSD
+1 M
-10 RERKVVED
+10 EE

-46 WFKEEGFRELLDEFN
+46 WFNEKGLRELLDEFN
-61 LSESLSSTSK
+61 LSESLSPTSK
-71 AIIEFVDYEF
+71 AIIEFVDYE
-81 IEPAISSKECKAK
+81 ITEPSVSSKECKAK
-94 RRTYSCVLRLT
+94 GRTYSCVLKLT

-114 EIKEQTISVGEI
+114 EIKEQTVSVGEI
-126 PCMTETGSFIINGV
+126 PCMTENGSFIINGV

-154 YFEVEPSGRG
+154 YFETEPSGRSS
-164 GGYIH
+164 GYIH

-182 FETDADGATYIRLD
+182 LETDTDGATYIRLD
-196 KKSKKILATIVL
+196 KKSKKILATIIL
-208 RAFGLD
+208 KAFGLD
-214 DEDLKSVFTQ
+214 DEYLKSVFTQ
-224 EVIISIDPKSPIFL
+224 EVIVSVDPKSPKFL

-252 DTGEDLYKAG
+252 NTGEDLYRAG
-262 TVLTASVI
+262 TVLNASII
-270 SEISKMAINS
+270 SEISKMGINS
-280 VKIVEEGVIEYI
+280 VKIIEEGVIEYI
-292 TKTLALDETHTP
+292 TRTLELDDIHSQE
-304 EDAKKYIFMRLRPG
+304 EAKKYIFMKLRPG

-336 PKRNDLGEIGRYKI
+336 PRRNDLGEVGRYKI

-382 GKPDNRD
+382 GKTDNRD

-404 NSMRVGLLRVVRFMH
+404 NSMRVGLLRVVRSMH

-442 AAVNEFFGL
+442 ASVNEFFGL

-518 TIYSKIDKYGF
+518 TIFSKIDQYGF

-534 LQVKNGRVLSEEVVY
+534 FPVKNGRIYNEVVY

-555 ENYYIAQANTPMD
+555 ENYYIAQANTPID
-568 ESGNIL
+568 EFGNIVS
-574 EEKCVVRFKDDILE
+574 EKCVVRFKDDILE

-593 VEFIDVHPMQVFS
+593 VEYIDVHPMQVFS

-637 FPEIPLVGTGLEKK
+637 FPEVPLVGTGLEKK
-651 VAVDSGAVEVSNKD
+651 VAIDSGAVEVSNND

-674 KITISSVDNGTET
+674 KISISSAENGTET

-698 NNVLLNDIPEVAK
+698 NNILLDDIPNIAQ
-711 CGEIIDGVLLNKLFK
+711 CGEIIDGVLLNKLF
-726 NRIESVKHFK
+726 RSGIEIVRYFK
-736 PEEQEKLDEQ
+736 PEDQEKLDEQ

-757 VKNDELIGNTAAE
+757 VKNDDLIGCTAAE
-770 TVVRKTGKPIVKE
+770 TVARKSGKPIVKE

-793 RLVNDKVEKIKIIDN
+793 RLVNDKIDKIKVIDKN
-808 DGNILEQIVFAERLI
+808 GNISENIVYTEKLI
-823 QEESLPEDKIL
+823 QEESLPKNKIL
-834 ISSEPIID
+834 ISSD
-842 PIYYGKLLDSDV
+842 PLVDNHYYGKMFDMKV
-854 LNKLLEKHVKSVIV
+854 LNELLVKNLKSAIV
-868 IDNSKI
+868 LDISKI
-874 KESPVF
+874 KESPV
-880 ILNKKL
+880 ILINKKL
-886 NNPAVIGKDIFL
+886 DNPVAIAKDIFV
-898 GQELIVEKGSKVDKN
+898 GQDLIAEKGRKVDKQ
-913 LLVNL
+913 LLFDL

-929 KSSDHVLDKFRRTNQ
+929 KSSDYFVDKFRRTNQ

-951 PLLAAGDYVKKGDPI
+951 PIVAAGNYIKKGDPI
-966 IDGEACKKGHLAL
+966 IDGEACKKEHLAL
-979 GANLLVAYMPWKG
+979 GANLLVAYMPWRG

-1014 HVKEYKV
+1014 HIKEYKV

-1064 ILIGKIT
+1064 ILVGKIT

-1104 PGDHGTVIGVQVLTR
+1104 PGNHGTIIGVQVLTR
-1119 DEEENLPIGV
+1119 DEEEKLPIGI

-1164 INDMPFLEDG
+1164 VYDMPFLEDG
-1174 TPIDIVL
+1174 TPVDIVL

-1200 GTISEE
+1200 GIIAKQ

-1224 LNFLEEAGFKNEG
+1224 LDSLKEAGFKNEG
-1237 KLKLYDGLTGKPFD
+1237 KHKLYDGLTGKPFD
-1251 GEITIGYAY
+1251 DEVTVGYAY
-1260 IMKLNHMV
+1260 IMKLDHMV

-1320 TIKSDDTEG
+1320 TVKSDDTEG
-1329 RVNAYEAICQRK
+1329 RVNAFEAICQRK
-1341 LIPQSNSPESFRV
+1341 LVPQSNSPESFRV

-1369 KEEEEEEEESL
+1369 KEEKEEEESL
-1380 ATISFKE
+1380 ATITFKE
-1387 GGIENI
+1387 GGIENL

>member
-1 VFLNAYKSD
+1 MYIKSN
-10 RERKVVED
+10 RERDIVEED
-18 NVIIRDFSKVKLP
+18 IAIRDFSKVRLP
-31 IQPPDLLEVQKNSFI
+31 IQPPDLLEVQRNSFN
-46 WFKEEGFRELLDEFN
+46 WFKEQGFRELLDEFN
-61 LSESLSSTSK
+61 LSERLLLDSK
-71 AIIEFVDYEF
+71 AIIEFVDYEI
-81 IEPAISSKECKAK
+81 IEPSISSKECKA
-94 RRTYSCVLRLT
+94 RGRTYSCILKLT
-105 VKITFKDTG
+105 VKITFTDTG
-114 EIKEQTISVGEI
+114 EIKEQTISVGEF
-126 PCMTETGSFIINGV
+126 PSMTETGSFIINGV

-154 YFEVEPSGRG
+154 YFEVEPFRHG
-164 GGYIH
+164 GKYIH
-169 KATIIP
+169 KATVIP
-175 DRGSWME
+175 DRGSWLE
-182 FETDADGATYIRLD
+182 FETDADGVTYIHLD
-196 KKSKKILATIVL
+196 KKSKKILATVVL
-208 RAFGLD
+208 RALGLSD
-214 DEDLKSVFTQ
+214 DDLKTAFTQ
-224 EVIISIDPKSPIFL
+224 EIIVSINPQSADFL
-238 DAVGKKLAEDIYDY
+238 GAIGKKLAEDIYDY

-262 TVLTASVI
+262 TVLTASSI
-270 SEISKMAINS
+270 SEISRLPINN
-280 VKIVEEGVIEYI
+280 VKIVGEGVIDYI
-292 TKTLALDETHTP
+292 KSTLAVDDIHTT
-304 EDAKKYIFMRLRPG
+304 EEAKKYIFMKLRPG

-326 DQQFKMVLTD
+326 DLQFKTLLTD
-336 PKRNDLGEIGRYKI
+336 PRRNDLGEVGRYKI
-350 NKKLSLN
+350 NKKLCLD
-357 LTERTITALDIIEII
+357 LKERTVTAKDIIEII

-377 IDIGE
+377 IDIGK

-404 NSMRVGLLRVVRFMH
+404 NSMRIGLLRVVRFMH

-442 AAVNEFFGL
+442 AIVNEFFGL
-451 GQLSQFMDETNPIAA
+451 GQLSQFMDETNPISA

-491 DIHSSHY
+491 DIHNSHY

-518 TIYSKIDKYGF
+518 TVYSRIDKYGF

-534 LQVKNGRVLSEEVVY
+534 LSVMNGKILNEVVY

-555 ENYYIAQANTPMD
+555 ENYHIAQANTPID
-568 ESGNIL
+568 EEGNIL
-574 EEKCVVRFKDDILE
+574 TEKCVVRFKEDVFE
-588 IPKEE
+588 IPREE
-593 VEFIDVHPMQVFS
+593 VEYIDVSPMQAFS
-606 ASANLIPFLG
+606 ASANLIPFLE

-630 HQAVPLL
+630 HQAVPLV
-637 FPEIPLVGTGLEKK
+637 FPEVPLVGTGLENR
-651 VAVDSGAVEVSNKD
+651 VAVDSGAVEVSNET
-665 GVVSYVDSA
+665 GVISYTDST
-674 KITISSVDNGTET
+674 KISISSVENGTET

-698 NNVLLNDIPEVAK
+698 NNILAQDIPGIATIGEV
-711 CGEIIDGVLLNKLFK
+711 IDGVLLNKLFRG
-726 NRIESVKHFK
+726 NVELVKHFK
-736 PEEQEKLDEQ
+736 VQDQEKMDEE
-746 RIERLRGTVIQ
+746 RIERLQGTIIHI
-757 VKNDELIGNTAAE
+757 KNDELIGCIAAE
-770 TVVRKTGKPIVKE
+770 TILRKTGKPIVKE
-783 GQKITDTILN
+783 GQKITDTILG
-793 RLVNDKVEKIKIIDN
+793 RLIADKIEKIKITD
-808 DGNILEQIVFAERLI
+808 DKGNSLEKIVFSEKLI
-823 QEESLPEDKIL
+823 QEESLPEGKIL
-834 ISSEPIID
+834 ISSEPALD
-842 PIYYGKLLDSDV
+842 PSEYGKYLDTIV
-854 LNKLLEKHVKSVIV
+854 LNNLRERNVKSVILV
-868 IDNSKI
+868 DSEKI
-874 KESPVF
+874 KESPIF
-880 ILNKKL
+880 IYNKKL
-886 NNPAVIGKDIFL
+886 SRPCVIGKDIFL
-898 GQELIVEKGSKVDKN
+898 GSKLLAEKGRKIEKT
-913 LLVNL
+913 LLVDL
-918 INAGIEEIEIG
+918 VNAGIEEIEIG
-929 KSSDHVLDKFRRTNQ
+929 KNKDYLLEKFRRTNQ

-951 PLLAAGDYVKKGDPI
+951 PLVNVGDYVKKSNPI
-966 IDGEACKKGHLAL
+966 IDGEACNKGYLSL
-979 GANLLVAYMPWKG
+979 GANLLVAYMPWRG

-999 VISERLVVDDVLTSL
+999 VISERLVSDDLLTSL
-1014 HVKEYKV
+1014 HIKEYKM

-1034 RDIPNVPEDQLR
+1034 RDIPNVPEDQLK
-1046 NLDETGIIKIGTE
+1046 NLDETGIIRIGTE

-1064 ILIGKIT
+1064 ILVGKIT

-1104 PGDHGTVIGVQVLTR
+1104 PGDHGTVINIQILTR
-1119 DEEENLPIGV
+1119 EEEENLPIGV

-1164 INDMPFLEDG
+1164 VYDMPFLEDG
-1174 TPIDIVL
+1174 TPVDIVL

-1200 GTISEE
+1200 GIIAKKY
-1206 NGFYSYTPPFV
+1206 NCNCFTPPFV
-1217 GAKVDEI
+1217 GAKIDEI
-1224 LNFLEEAGFKNEG
+1224 LDLLKEAGFKNEG
-1237 KLKLYDGLTGKPFD
+1237 KRRLYDGLTGKPFD
-1251 GEITIGYAY
+1251 TEVTVGYAY

-1320 TIKSDDTEG
+1320 TIKADDTEG

-1341 LIPQSNSPESFRV
+1341 LIAQSNNPESFRV

-1362 GLKMDLV
+1362 GIKMDLV
-1369 KEEEEEEEESL
+1369 REEEKKEL
-1380 ATISFKE
+1380 ADISFKE
-1387 GGIENI
+1387 RETEVI

>member
-1 VFLNAYKSD
+1 
-10 RERKVVED
+10 VEE

-46 WFKEEGFRELLDEFN
+46 WFNEKGLRELLDEFN
-61 LSESLSSTSK
+61 LSESLSPTSK
-71 AIIEFVDYEF
+71 AIIEFVDYE
-81 IEPAISSKECKAK
+81 ITEPSVSSKECKAK
-94 RRTYSCVLRLT
+94 GRTYSCVLKLT

-114 EIKEQTISVGEI
+114 EIKEQTVSVGEI
-126 PCMTETGSFIINGV
+126 PCMTENGSFIINGV

-154 YFEVEPSGRG
+154 YFETEPSGRSS
-164 GGYIH
+164 GYIH

-182 FETDADGATYIRLD
+182 LETDTDGATYIRLD
-196 KKSKKILATIVL
+196 KKSKKILATIIL
-208 RAFGLD
+208 KAFGLD
-214 DEDLKSVFTQ
+214 DEYLKSVFTQ
-224 EVIISIDPKSPIFL
+224 EVIVSVDPKSPKFL

-252 DTGEDLYKAG
+252 NTGEDLYRAG
-262 TVLTASVI
+262 TVLNASII
-270 SEISKMAINS
+270 SEISKMGINS
-280 VKIVEEGVIEYI
+280 VKIIEEGVIEYI
-292 TKTLALDETHTP
+292 TRTLELDDIHSQE
-304 EDAKKYIFMRLRPG
+304 EAKKYIFMKLRPG

-336 PKRNDLGEIGRYKI
+336 PRRNDLGEVGRYKI

-382 GKPDNRD
+382 GKTDNRD

-404 NSMRVGLLRVVRFMH
+404 NSMRVGLLRVVRSMH

-442 AAVNEFFGL
+442 ASVNEFFGL

-518 TIYSKIDKYGF
+518 TIFSKIDQYGF

-534 LQVKNGRVLSEEVVY
+534 FPVKNGRIYNEVVY

-555 ENYYIAQANTPMD
+555 ENYYIAQANTPID
-568 ESGNIL
+568 EFGNIVS
-574 EEKCVVRFKDDILE
+574 EKCVVRFKDDILE

-593 VEFIDVHPMQVFS
+593 VEYIDVHPMQVFS

-637 FPEIPLVGTGLEKK
+637 FPEVPLVGTGLEKK
-651 VAVDSGAVEVSNKD
+651 VAIDSGAVEVSNND

-674 KITISSVDNGTET
+674 KISISSAENGTET

-698 NNVLLNDIPEVAK
+698 NNILLDDIPNIAQ
-711 CGEIIDGVLLNKLFK
+711 CGEIIDGVLLNKLF
-726 NRIESVKHFK
+726 RSGIEIVRYFK
-736 PEEQEKLDEQ
+736 PEDQEKLDEQ

-757 VKNDELIGNTAAE
+757 VKNDDLIGCTAAE
-770 TVVRKTGKPIVKE
+770 TVARKSGKPIVKE

-793 RLVNDKVEKIKIIDN
+793 RLVNDKIDKIKVIDKN
-808 DGNILEQIVFAERLI
+808 GNISENIVYTEKLI
-823 QEESLPEDKIL
+823 QEESLPKNKIL
-834 ISSEPIID
+834 ISSD
-842 PIYYGKLLDSDV
+842 PLVDNHYYGKLFDMKV
-854 LNKLLEKHVKSVIV
+854 LNELLVKNLKSAIV
-868 IDNSKI
+868 LDISKI
-874 KESPVF
+874 KESPV
-880 ILNKKL
+880 ILINKKL
-886 NNPAVIGKDIFL
+886 DNPVAIAKDIFV
-898 GQELIVEKGSKVDKN
+898 GQDLIAEKGRKVDKQ
-913 LLVNL
+913 LLFDL

-929 KSSDHVLDKFRRTNQ
+929 KSSDYFLDKFRRTNQ

-951 PLLAAGDYVKKGDPI
+951 PIVAAGNYIKKGDPI
-966 IDGEACKKGHLAL
+966 IDGEACKKEHLAL
-979 GANLLVAYMPWKG
+979 GANLLVAYMPWRG

-1014 HVKEYKV
+1014 HIKEYKV

-1064 ILIGKIT
+1064 ILVGKIT

-1104 PGDHGTVIGVQVLTR
+1104 PGNHGTIIGVQVLTR
-1119 DEEENLPIGV
+1119 DEEEKLPIGI

-1164 INDMPFLEDG
+1164 VYDMPFLEDG
-1174 TPIDIVL
+1174 TPVDIVL

-1200 GTISEE
+1200 GIIAKQ

-1224 LNFLEEAGFKNEG
+1224 LDSLKEAGFKNEG
-1237 KLKLYDGLTGKPFD
+1237 KHKLYDGLTGKPFD
-1251 GEITIGYAY
+1251 DEVTVGYAY
-1260 IMKLNHMV
+1260 IMKLDHMV

-1320 TIKSDDTEG
+1320 TVKSDDTEG
-1329 RVNAYEAICQRK
+1329 RVNAFEAICQRK
-1341 LIPQSNSPESFRV
+1341 LVPQSNSPESFRV

-1369 KEEEEEEEESL
+1369 KEEKEEEESL
-1380 ATISFKE
+1380 ATITFKE
-1387 GGIENI
+1387 GGIENL

>member
-1 VFLNAYKSD
+1 M
-10 RERKVVED
+10 EE

-46 WFKEEGFRELLDEFN
+46 WFNEKGLRELLDEFN
-61 LSESLSSTSK
+61 LSESLSPTSK
-71 AIIEFVDYEF
+71 AIIEFVDYE
-81 IEPAISSKECKAK
+81 ITEPSVSSKECKAK
-94 RRTYSCVLRLT
+94 GRTYSCVLKLT

-114 EIKEQTISVGEI
+114 EIKEQTVSVGEI
-126 PCMTETGSFIINGV
+126 PCMTENGSFIINGV

-154 YFEVEPSGRG
+154 YFETEPSGRSS
-164 GGYIH
+164 GYIH

-182 FETDADGATYIRLD
+182 LETDTDGATYIRLD
-196 KKSKKILATIVL
+196 KKSKKILATIIL
-208 RAFGLD
+208 KAFGLD
-214 DEDLKSVFTQ
+214 DEYLKSVFTQ
-224 EVIISIDPKSPIFL
+224 EVIVSVDPKSPKFL

-252 DTGEDLYKAG
+252 NTGEDLYRAG
-262 TVLTASVI
+262 TVLNASII
-270 SEISKMAINS
+270 SEISKMGINS
-280 VKIVEEGVIEYI
+280 VKIIEEGVIEYI
-292 TKTLALDETHTP
+292 TRTLELDDIHSQE
-304 EDAKKYIFMRLRPG
+304 EAKKYIFMKLRPG

-336 PKRNDLGEIGRYKI
+336 PRRNDLGEVGRYKI

-382 GKPDNRD
+382 GKTDNRD

-404 NSMRVGLLRVVRFMH
+404 NSMRVGLLRVVRSMH

-442 AAVNEFFGL
+442 ASVNEFFGL

-518 TIYSKIDKYGF
+518 TIFSKIDQYGF

-534 LQVKNGRVLSEEVVY
+534 FPVKNGRIYNEVVY

-555 ENYYIAQANTPMD
+555 ENYYIAQANTPID
-568 ESGNIL
+568 EFGNIVS
-574 EEKCVVRFKDDILE
+574 EKCVVRFKDDILE

-593 VEFIDVHPMQVFS
+593 VEYIDVHPMQVFS

-637 FPEIPLVGTGLEKK
+637 FPEVPLVGTGLEKK
-651 VAVDSGAVEVSNKD
+651 VAIDSGAVEVSNND

-674 KITISSVDNGTET
+674 KISISSAENGTET

-698 NNVLLNDIPEVAK
+698 NNILLDDIPNVAQ
-711 CGEIIDGVLLNKLFK
+711 CGEIIDGVLLNKLF
-726 NRIESVKHFK
+726 RSGIEIVRYFK
-736 PEEQEKLDEQ
+736 PEDQEKLDEQ

-757 VKNDELIGNTAAE
+757 VKNDDLIGCTAAE
-770 TVVRKTGKPIVKE
+770 TVARKSGKPIVKE

-793 RLVNDKVEKIKIIDN
+793 RLVNDKIDKIKVIDKN
-808 DGNILEQIVFAERLI
+808 GNISENIVYTEKLI
-823 QEESLPEDKIL
+823 QEESLPKNKIL
-834 ISSEPIID
+834 ISSD
-842 PIYYGKLLDSDV
+842 PLVDNHYYGKLFDMKV
-854 LNKLLEKHVKSVIV
+854 LNELLVKNLKSAIV
-868 IDNSKI
+868 LDISKI
-874 KESPVF
+874 KESPV
-880 ILNKKL
+880 ILINKKL
-886 NNPAVIGKDIFL
+886 DNPVAIAKDIFV
-898 GQELIVEKGSKVDKN
+898 GQDLIAEKGRKVDKQ
-913 LLVNL
+913 LLFDL

-929 KSSDHVLDKFRRTNQ
+929 KSSDYFLDKFRRTNQ

-951 PLLAAGDYVKKGDPI
+951 PIVAAGNYIKKGDPI
-966 IDGEACKKGHLAL
+966 IDGEACKKEHLAL
-979 GANLLVAYMPWKG
+979 GANLLVAYMPWRG

-1014 HVKEYKV
+1014 HIKEYKV

-1064 ILIGKIT
+1064 ILVGKIT

-1104 PGDHGTVIGVQVLTR
+1104 PGNHGTIIGVQVLTR
-1119 DEEENLPIGV
+1119 DEEEKLPIGI

-1164 INDMPFLEDG
+1164 VYDMPFLEDG
-1174 TPIDIVL
+1174 TPVDIVL

-1200 GTISEE
+1200 GIIAKK

-1224 LNFLEEAGFKNEG
+1224 LDSLKEAGFKNEG
-1237 KLKLYDGLTGKPFD
+1237 KHKLYDGLTGKPFD
-1251 GEITIGYAY
+1251 DEVTVGYAY
-1260 IMKLNHMV
+1260 IMKLDHMV

-1320 TIKSDDTEG
+1320 TVKSDDTEG
-1329 RVNAYEAICQRK
+1329 RVNAFEAICQRK
-1341 LIPQSNSPESFRV
+1341 LVPQSNSPESFRV

-1369 KEEEEEEEESL
+1369 KEEKEEEESL
-1380 ATISFKE
+1380 ATITFKE
-1387 GGIENI
+1387 GGIENL

>member
-1 VFLNAYKSD
+1 M
-10 RERKVVED
+10 EE

-46 WFKEEGFRELLDEFN
+46 WFNEKGLRELLDEFN
-61 LSESLSSTSK
+61 LSESLSPTSK
-71 AIIEFVDYEF
+71 AIIEFVDYE
-81 IEPAISSKECKAK
+81 ITEPSVSSKECKAK
-94 RRTYSCVLRLT
+94 GRTYSCVLKLT

-114 EIKEQTISVGEI
+114 EIKEQTVSVGEI
-126 PCMTETGSFIINGV
+126 PCMTENGSFIINGV

-154 YFEVEPSGRG
+154 YFETEPSGRSS
-164 GGYIH
+164 GYIH

-182 FETDADGATYIRLD
+182 LETDTDGATYIRLD
-196 KKSKKILATIVL
+196 KKSKKILATIIL
-208 RAFGLD
+208 KAFGLD
-214 DEDLKSVFTQ
+214 DEYLKSVFTQ
-224 EVIISIDPKSPIFL
+224 EVIVSVDPKSPKFL

-252 DTGEDLYKAG
+252 NTGEDLYRAG
-262 TVLTASVI
+262 TVLNASII
-270 SEISKMAINS
+270 SEISKMGINS
-280 VKIVEEGVIEYI
+280 VKIIEEGVIEYI
-292 TKTLALDETHTP
+292 TRTLELDDIHSQE
-304 EDAKKYIFMRLRPG
+304 EAKKYIFMKLRPG

-336 PKRNDLGEIGRYKI
+336 PRRNDLGEVGRYKI

-382 GKPDNRD
+382 GKTDNRD

-404 NSMRVGLLRVVRFMH
+404 NSMRVGLLRVVRSMH

-442 AAVNEFFGL
+442 ASVNEFFGL

-518 TIYSKIDKYGF
+518 TIFSKIDQYGF

-534 LQVKNGRVLSEEVVY
+534 FPVKNGRIYNEVVY

-555 ENYYIAQANTPMD
+555 ENYYIAQANTPID
-568 ESGNIL
+568 EFGNIVS
-574 EEKCVVRFKDDILE
+574 EKCVVRFKDDILE

-593 VEFIDVHPMQVFS
+593 VEYIDVHPMQVFS

-637 FPEIPLVGTGLEKK
+637 FPEVPLVGTGLEKK
-651 VAVDSGAVEVSNKD
+651 VAIDSGAVEVSNND

-674 KITISSVDNGTET
+674 KISISSAENGTET

-698 NNVLLNDIPEVAK
+698 NNILLDDIPNVAQ
-711 CGEIIDGVLLNKLFK
+711 CGEIIDGVLLNKLF
-726 NRIESVKHFK
+726 RSGIEVVRYFK
-736 PEEQEKLDEQ
+736 PEDQEKLDEQ

-757 VKNDELIGNTAAE
+757 VKNDDLIGCTAAE
-770 TVVRKTGKPIVKE
+770 TVARKSGKPIVKE

-793 RLVNDKVEKIKIIDN
+793 RLVNDKIDKIKVIDKN
-808 DGNILEQIVFAERLI
+808 GNISENIVYTEKLI
-823 QEESLPEDKIL
+823 QEESLPKNKIL
-834 ISSEPIID
+834 ISSD
-842 PIYYGKLLDSDV
+842 PLVDNHYYGKMFDMKV
-854 LNKLLEKHVKSVIV
+854 LNELLVKNLKSAIV
-868 IDNSKI
+868 LDISKI
-874 KESPVF
+874 KESPV
-880 ILNKKL
+880 ILINKKL
-886 NNPAVIGKDIFL
+886 DNPVAIAKDIFV
-898 GQELIVEKGSKVDKN
+898 GQDLIAEKGRKVDKQ
-913 LLVNL
+913 LLFDL

-929 KSSDHVLDKFRRTNQ
+929 KSSDYFVDKFRRTNQ

-951 PLLAAGDYVKKGDPI
+951 PIVAAGNYIKKGDPI
-966 IDGEACKKGHLAL
+966 IDGEACKKEHLAL
-979 GANLLVAYMPWKG
+979 GANLLVAYMPWRG

-1014 HVKEYKV
+1014 HIKEYKV

-1064 ILIGKIT
+1064 ILVGKIT

-1104 PGDHGTVIGVQVLTR
+1104 PGNHGTIIGVQVLTR
-1119 DEEENLPIGV
+1119 DEEEKLPIGI

-1164 INDMPFLEDG
+1164 VYDMPFLEDG
-1174 TPIDIVL
+1174 TPVDIVL

-1200 GTISEE
+1200 GIIAKQ

-1224 LNFLEEAGFKNEG
+1224 LDSLKEAGFKNEG
-1237 KLKLYDGLTGKPFD
+1237 KHKLYDGLTGKPFD
-1251 GEITIGYAY
+1251 DEVTVGYAY
-1260 IMKLNHMV
+1260 IMKLDHMV

-1320 TIKSDDTEG
+1320 TVKSDDTEG
-1329 RVNAYEAICQRK
+1329 RVNAFEAICQRK
-1341 LIPQSNSPESFRV
+1341 LVPQSNSPESFRV

-1369 KEEEEEEEESL
+1369 KEEKEEEESL
-1380 ATISFKE
+1380 ATITFKE
-1387 GGIENI
+1387 GGIENL

>member
-1 VFLNAYKSD
+1 
-10 RERKVVED
+10 VED
-18 NVIIRDFSKVKLP
+18 NIIIRDFSKVKLP

-46 WFKEEGFRELLDEFN
+46 WFNEKGLRELLDEFN
-61 LSESLSSTSK
+61 LSESLSPTSK
-71 AIIEFVDYEF
+71 AIIEFVDYE
-81 IEPAISSKECKAK
+81 ITEPSVSSKECKAK
-94 RRTYSCVLRLT
+94 GRTYSCVLKLT

-114 EIKEQTISVGEI
+114 EIKEQTVSVGEI
-126 PCMTETGSFIINGV
+126 PCMTENGSFIINGV

-154 YFEVEPSGRG
+154 YFETEPSGRSS
-164 GGYIH
+164 GYIH

-182 FETDADGATYIRLD
+182 LETDTDGATYIRLD
-196 KKSKKILATIVL
+196 KKSKKILATIIL
-208 RAFGLD
+208 KAFGLD
-214 DEDLKSVFTQ
+214 DEYLKSVFTQ
-224 EVIISIDPKSPIFL
+224 EVIVSVDPKSPKFL

-252 DTGEDLYKAG
+252 NTGEDLYRAG
-262 TVLTASVI
+262 TILNASII
-270 SEISKMAINS
+270 SEISKMGINS
-280 VKIVEEGVIEYI
+280 VKIIEEGVIEYI
-292 TKTLALDETHTP
+292 TRTLELDDIHSQE
-304 EDAKKYIFMRLRPG
+304 EAKKYIFMKLRPG

-336 PKRNDLGEIGRYKI
+336 PRRNDLGEVGRYKI

-382 GKPDNRD
+382 GKTDNRD

-404 NSMRVGLLRVVRFMH
+404 NSMRVGLLRVVRSMH

-442 AAVNEFFGL
+442 ASVNEFFGL

-518 TIYSKIDKYGF
+518 TIFSKIDQYGF

-534 LQVKNGRVLSEEVVY
+534 FPVKNGRIYNEVVY

-555 ENYYIAQANTPMD
+555 ENYYIAQANTPID
-568 ESGNIL
+568 EFGNIVS
-574 EEKCVVRFKDDILE
+574 EKCVVRFKDDILE

-593 VEFIDVHPMQVFS
+593 VEYIDVHPMQVFS

-637 FPEIPLVGTGLEKK
+637 FPEVPLVGTGLEKK
-651 VAVDSGAVEVSNKD
+651 VAIDSGAVEVSNND

-674 KITISSVDNGTET
+674 KISISSAENGTET

-698 NNVLLNDIPEVAK
+698 NNILLDDIPNVAQ
-711 CGEIIDGVLLNKLFK
+711 CGEIIDGVLLNKLF
-726 NRIESVKHFK
+726 RSGIEVVRYFK
-736 PEEQEKLDEQ
+736 PEDQEKLDEQ

-757 VKNDELIGNTAAE
+757 VKNDDLIGCTAAE
-770 TVVRKTGKPIVKE
+770 TVARKSGKPIVKE

-793 RLVNDKVEKIKIIDN
+793 RLVNDKIDKIKVIDKN
-808 DGNILEQIVFAERLI
+808 GNISENIVYTEKLI
-823 QEESLPEDKIL
+823 QEESLPKNKIL
-834 ISSEPIID
+834 ISSD
-842 PIYYGKLLDSDV
+842 PLVDNHYYGKMFDMKV
-854 LNKLLEKHVKSVIV
+854 LNELLVKNLKSAIV
-868 IDNSKI
+868 LDISKI
-874 KESPVF
+874 KESPV
-880 ILNKKL
+880 ILINKKL
-886 NNPAVIGKDIFL
+886 DNPVAIAKDIFV
-898 GQELIVEKGSKVDKN
+898 GQDLIAEKGRKVDKK
-913 LLVNL
+913 LLFDL

-929 KSSDHVLDKFRRTNQ
+929 KSSDYFVDKFRRTNQ

-951 PLLAAGDYVKKGDPI
+951 PIVAAGNYVKKGDPI
-966 IDGEACKKGHLAL
+966 IDGEACKKEHLAL
-979 GANLLVAYMPWKG
+979 GANLLVAYMPWRG

-1014 HVKEYKV
+1014 HIKEYKV

-1064 ILIGKIT
+1064 ILVGKIT

-1104 PGDHGTVIGVQVLTR
+1104 PGNHGTIIGVQVLTR
-1119 DEEENLPIGV
+1119 DEEEKLPIGI

-1164 INDMPFLEDG
+1164 VYDMPFLEDG
-1174 TPIDIVL
+1174 TPVDIVL

-1200 GTISEE
+1200 GIIAKQ

-1224 LNFLEEAGFKNEG
+1224 LDSLKEAGFKNEG
-1237 KLKLYDGLTGKPFD
+1237 KHKLYDGLTGKPFD
-1251 GEITIGYAY
+1251 DEVTVGYAY
-1260 IMKLNHMV
+1260 IMKLDHMV

-1320 TIKSDDTEG
+1320 TVKSDDTEG
-1329 RVNAYEAICQRK
+1329 RVNAFEAICQRK
-1341 LIPQSNSPESFRV
+1341 LVPQSNSPESFRV

-1369 KEEEEEEEESL
+1369 KEEKEEEESL
-1380 ATISFKE
+1380 ATITFKE
-1387 GGIENI
+1387 GGIENL

>member
-1 VFLNAYKSD
+1 M
-10 RERKVVED
+10 EE

-46 WFKEEGFRELLDEFN
+46 WFNEKGLRELLDEFN
-61 LSESLSSTSK
+61 LSESLSPTSK
-71 AIIEFVDYEF
+71 AIIEFVDYE
-81 IEPAISSKECKAK
+81 ITEPSVSSKECKAK
-94 RRTYSCVLRLT
+94 GRTYSCVLKLT

-114 EIKEQTISVGEI
+114 EIKEQTVSVGEI
-126 PCMTETGSFIINGV
+126 PCMTENGSFIINGV

-154 YFEVEPSGRG
+154 YFETEPSGRSS
-164 GGYIH
+164 GYIH

-182 FETDADGATYIRLD
+182 LETDTDGATYIRLD
-196 KKSKKILATIVL
+196 KKSKKILATIIL
-208 RAFGLD
+208 KAFGLD
-214 DEDLKSVFTQ
+214 DEYLKSVFTQ
-224 EVIISIDPKSPIFL
+224 EVIVSVDPKSPKFL

-252 DTGEDLYKAG
+252 NTGEDLYRAG
-262 TVLTASVI
+262 TVLNASII
-270 SEISKMAINS
+270 SEISKMGINS
-280 VKIVEEGVIEYI
+280 VKIIEEGVIEYI
-292 TKTLALDETHTP
+292 TRTLELDDIHSQE
-304 EDAKKYIFMRLRPG
+304 EAKKYIFMKLRPG

-336 PKRNDLGEIGRYKI
+336 PRRNDLGEVGRYKI

-382 GKPDNRD
+382 GKTDNRD

-404 NSMRVGLLRVVRFMH
+404 NSMRVGLLRVVRSMH

-442 AAVNEFFGL
+442 ASVNEFFGL

-518 TIYSKIDKYGF
+518 TIFSKIDQYGF

-534 LQVKNGRVLSEEVVY
+534 FPVKNGRIYNEVVY

-555 ENYYIAQANTPMD
+555 ENYYIAQANTPID
-568 ESGNIL
+568 EFGNIVS
-574 EEKCVVRFKDDILE
+574 EKCVVRFKDDILE

-593 VEFIDVHPMQVFS
+593 VEYIDVHPMQVFS

-637 FPEIPLVGTGLEKK
+637 FPEVPLVGTGLEKK
-651 VAVDSGAVEVSNKD
+651 VAIDSGAVEVSNND

-674 KITISSVDNGTET
+674 KISISSAENGTET

-698 NNVLLNDIPEVAK
+698 NNILLDDIPNIAQ
-711 CGEIIDGVLLNKLFK
+711 CGEIIDGVLLNKLF
-726 NRIESVKHFK
+726 RSGIEIVRYFK
-736 PEEQEKLDEQ
+736 PEDQEKLDEQ

-757 VKNDELIGNTAAE
+757 VKNDDLIGCTAAE
-770 TVVRKTGKPIVKE
+770 TVARKSGKPIVKE

-793 RLVNDKVEKIKIIDN
+793 RLVNDKIDKIKVIDKN
-808 DGNILEQIVFAERLI
+808 GNISENIVYTEKLI
-823 QEESLPEDKIL
+823 QEESLPKNKIL
-834 ISSEPIID
+834 ISSD
-842 PIYYGKLLDSDV
+842 PLVDNHYYGKMFDMKV
-854 LNKLLEKHVKSVIV
+854 LNELLVKNLKSAIV
-868 IDNSKI
+868 LDISKI
-874 KESPVF
+874 KESPV
-880 ILNKKL
+880 ILINKKL
-886 NNPAVIGKDIFL
+886 DNPVAIAKDIFV
-898 GQELIVEKGSKVDKN
+898 GQDLIAEKGRKVDKQ
-913 LLVNL
+913 LLFDL

-929 KSSDHVLDKFRRTNQ
+929 KSSDYFLDKFRRTNQ

-951 PLLAAGDYVKKGDPI
+951 PIVAAGNYIKKGDPI
-966 IDGEACKKGHLAL
+966 IDGEACKKEHLAL
-979 GANLLVAYMPWKG
+979 GANLLVAYMPWRG

-1014 HVKEYKV
+1014 HIKEYKV

-1064 ILIGKIT
+1064 ILVGKIT

-1104 PGDHGTVIGVQVLTR
+1104 PGNHGTIIGVQVLTR
-1119 DEEENLPIGV
+1119 DEEEKLPIGI

-1164 INDMPFLEDG
+1164 VYDMPFLEDG
-1174 TPIDIVL
+1174 TPVDIVL

-1200 GTISEE
+1200 GIIAKK

-1224 LNFLEEAGFKNEG
+1224 LDSLKEAGFKNEG
-1237 KLKLYDGLTGKPFD
+1237 KHKLYDGLTGKPFD
-1251 GEITIGYAY
+1251 DEVTVGYAY
-1260 IMKLNHMV
+1260 IMKLDHMV

-1320 TIKSDDTEG
+1320 TVKSDDTEG
-1329 RVNAYEAICQRK
+1329 RVNAFEAICQRK
-1341 LIPQSNSPESFRV
+1341 LVPQSNSPESFRV

-1369 KEEEEEEEESL
+1369 KEEKEEEESL
-1380 ATISFKE
+1380 ATITFKE
-1387 GGIENI
+1387 GGIENL

>member
-1 VFLNAYKSD
+1 M
-10 RERKVVED
+10 EE

-46 WFKEEGFRELLDEFN
+46 WFNEKGLRELLDEFN
-61 LSESLSSTSK
+61 LSESLSPTSK
-71 AIIEFVDYEF
+71 AIIEFVDYE
-81 IEPAISSKECKAK
+81 ITEPSVSSKECKAK
-94 RRTYSCVLRLT
+94 GRTYSCVLKLT

-114 EIKEQTISVGEI
+114 EIKEQTVSVGEI
-126 PCMTETGSFIINGV
+126 PCMTENGSFIINGV

-154 YFEVEPSGRG
+154 YFETEPSGRSS
-164 GGYIH
+164 GYIH

-182 FETDADGATYIRLD
+182 LETDTDGATYIRLD
-196 KKSKKILATIVL
+196 KKSKKILATIIL
-208 RAFGLD
+208 KAFGLD
-214 DEDLKSVFTQ
+214 DEYLKSVFTQ
-224 EVIISIDPKSPIFL
+224 EVIVSVDPKSPKFL

-252 DTGEDLYKAG
+252 NTGEDLYRAG
-262 TVLTASVI
+262 TVLNASII
-270 SEISKMAINS
+270 SEISKMGINS
-280 VKIVEEGVIEYI
+280 VKIIEEGVIEYI
-292 TKTLALDETHTP
+292 TRTLELDDIHSQE
-304 EDAKKYIFMRLRPG
+304 EAKKYIFMKLRPG

-336 PKRNDLGEIGRYKI
+336 PRRNDLGEVGRYKI

-382 GKPDNRD
+382 GKTDNRD

-404 NSMRVGLLRVVRFMH
+404 NSMRVGLLRVVRSMH

-442 AAVNEFFGL
+442 ASVNEFFGL

-518 TIYSKIDKYGF
+518 TIFSKIDQYGF

-534 LQVKNGRVLSEEVVY
+534 FPVKNGRIYNEVVY

-555 ENYYIAQANTPMD
+555 ENYYIAQANTPID
-568 ESGNIL
+568 EFGNIVS
-574 EEKCVVRFKDDILE
+574 EKCVVRFKDDILE

-593 VEFIDVHPMQVFS
+593 VEYIDVHPMQVFS

-637 FPEIPLVGTGLEKK
+637 FPEVPLVGTGLEKK
-651 VAVDSGAVEVSNKD
+651 VAIDSGAVEVSNND

-674 KITISSVDNGTET
+674 KISISSAENGTET

-698 NNVLLNDIPEVAK
+698 NNILLDDIPNVAQ
-711 CGEIIDGVLLNKLFK
+711 CGEIIDGVLLNKLF
-726 NRIESVKHFK
+726 RSGIEVVRYFK
-736 PEEQEKLDEQ
+736 PEDQEKLDEQ

-757 VKNDELIGNTAAE
+757 VKNDDLIGCTAAE
-770 TVVRKTGKPIVKE
+770 TVARKSGKPIVKE

-793 RLVNDKVEKIKIIDN
+793 RLVNDKIDKIKVIDKN
-808 DGNILEQIVFAERLI
+808 GNISENIVYTEKLI
-823 QEESLPEDKIL
+823 QEESLPKNKIL
-834 ISSEPIID
+834 ISSD
-842 PIYYGKLLDSDV
+842 PLVDNHYYGKMFDMKV
-854 LNKLLEKHVKSVIV
+854 LNELLVKNLKSAIV
-868 IDNSKI
+868 LDISKI
-874 KESPVF
+874 KESPV
-880 ILNKKL
+880 ILINKKL
-886 NNPAVIGKDIFL
+886 DNPVAIAKDIFV
-898 GQELIVEKGSKVDKN
+898 GQDLIAEKGRKVDKQ
-913 LLVNL
+913 LLFDL

-929 KSSDHVLDKFRRTNQ
+929 KSSDYFVDKFRRTNQ

-951 PLLAAGDYVKKGDPI
+951 PIVAAGNYIKKGDPI
-966 IDGEACKKGHLAL
+966 IDGEACKKEHLAL
-979 GANLLVAYMPWKG
+979 GANLLVAYMPWRG

-1014 HVKEYKV
+1014 HIKEYKV

-1064 ILIGKIT
+1064 ILVGKIT

-1104 PGDHGTVIGVQVLTR
+1104 PGNHGTIIGVQVLTR
-1119 DEEENLPIGV
+1119 DEEEKLPIGI

-1164 INDMPFLEDG
+1164 VYDMPFLEDG
-1174 TPIDIVL
+1174 TPVDIVL

-1200 GTISEE
+1200 GIIAKK

-1224 LNFLEEAGFKNEG
+1224 LDSLKEAGFKNEG
-1237 KLKLYDGLTGKPFD
+1237 KHKLYDGLTGKPFD
-1251 GEITIGYAY
+1251 DEVTVGYAY
-1260 IMKLNHMV
+1260 IMKLDHMV

-1320 TIKSDDTEG
+1320 TVKSDDTEG
-1329 RVNAYEAICQRK
+1329 RVNAFEAICQRK
-1341 LIPQSNSPESFRV
+1341 LVPQSNSPESFRV

-1369 KEEEEEEEESL
+1369 KEEKEEEESL
-1380 ATISFKE
+1380 ATITFKE
-1387 GGIENI
+1387 GGIENL

>member
-1 VFLNAYKSD
+1 M
-10 RERKVVED
+10 EE

-46 WFKEEGFRELLDEFN
+46 WFNEKGLRELLDEFN
-61 LSESLSSTSK
+61 LSESLSPTSK
-71 AIIEFVDYEF
+71 AIIEFVDYE
-81 IEPAISSKECKAK
+81 ITEPSVSSKECKAK
-94 RRTYSCVLRLT
+94 GRTYSCVLKLT

-114 EIKEQTISVGEI
+114 EIKEQTVSVGEI
-126 PCMTETGSFIINGV
+126 PCMTENGSFIINGV

-154 YFEVEPSGRG
+154 YFETEPSGRSS
-164 GGYIH
+164 GYIH

-182 FETDADGATYIRLD
+182 LETDTDGATYIRLD
-196 KKSKKILATIVL
+196 KKSKKILATIIL
-208 RAFGLD
+208 KAFGLD
-214 DEDLKSVFTQ
+214 DEYLKSVFTQ
-224 EVIISIDPKSPIFL
+224 EVIVSVDPKSPKFL

-252 DTGEDLYKAG
+252 NTGEDLYRAG
-262 TVLTASVI
+262 TVLNASII
-270 SEISKMAINS
+270 SEISKMGINS
-280 VKIVEEGVIEYI
+280 VKIIEEGVIEYI
-292 TKTLALDETHTP
+292 TRTLELDDIHSQE
-304 EDAKKYIFMRLRPG
+304 EAKKYIFMKLRPG

-336 PKRNDLGEIGRYKI
+336 PRRNDLGEVGRYKI

-382 GKPDNRD
+382 GKTDNRD

-404 NSMRVGLLRVVRFMH
+404 NSMRVGLLRVVRSMH

-442 AAVNEFFGL
+442 ASVNEFFGL

-518 TIYSKIDKYGF
+518 TIFSKIDQYGF

-534 LQVKNGRVLSEEVVY
+534 FPVKNGRIYNEVVY

-555 ENYYIAQANTPMD
+555 ENYYIAQANTPID
-568 ESGNIL
+568 EFGNIVS
-574 EEKCVVRFKDDILE
+574 EKCVVRFKDDILE

-593 VEFIDVHPMQVFS
+593 VEYIDVHPMQVFS

-637 FPEIPLVGTGLEKK
+637 FPEVPLVGTGLEKK
-651 VAVDSGAVEVSNKD
+651 VAIDSGAVEVSNND

-674 KITISSVDNGTET
+674 KISISSAENGTET

-698 NNVLLNDIPEVAK
+698 NNILLDDIPNVAQ
-711 CGEIIDGVLLNKLFK
+711 CGEIIDGVLLNKLF
-726 NRIESVKHFK
+726 RSGIEIVRYFK
-736 PEEQEKLDEQ
+736 PEDQEKLDEQ

-757 VKNDELIGNTAAE
+757 VKNDDLIGCTAAE
-770 TVVRKTGKPIVKE
+770 TVARKSGKPIVKE

-793 RLVNDKVEKIKIIDN
+793 RLVNDKIDKIKVIDKN
-808 DGNILEQIVFAERLI
+808 GNISENIVYTEKLI
-823 QEESLPEDKIL
+823 QEESLPKNKIL
-834 ISSEPIID
+834 ISSD
-842 PIYYGKLLDSDV
+842 PLVDNHYYGKLFDMKV
-854 LNKLLEKHVKSVIV
+854 LNELLVKNLKSAIV
-868 IDNSKI
+868 LDISKI
-874 KESPVF
+874 KESPV
-880 ILNKKL
+880 ILINKKL
-886 NNPAVIGKDIFL
+886 DNPVAIAKDIFV
-898 GQELIVEKGSKVDKN
+898 GQDLIAEKGRKVDKQ
-913 LLVNL
+913 LLFDL

-929 KSSDHVLDKFRRTNQ
+929 KSSDYFVDKFRRTNQ

-951 PLLAAGDYVKKGDPI
+951 PIVAAGNYIKKGDPI
-966 IDGEACKKGHLAL
+966 IDGEACKKEHLAL
-979 GANLLVAYMPWKG
+979 GANLLVAYMPWRG

-1014 HVKEYKV
+1014 HIKEYKV

-1064 ILIGKIT
+1064 ILVGKIT

-1104 PGDHGTVIGVQVLTR
+1104 PGNHGTIIGVQVLTR
-1119 DEEENLPIGV
+1119 DEEEKLPIGI

-1164 INDMPFLEDG
+1164 VYDMPFLEDG
-1174 TPIDIVL
+1174 TPVDIVL

-1200 GTISEE
+1200 GIIAKQ

-1224 LNFLEEAGFKNEG
+1224 LDSLKEAGFKNEG
-1237 KLKLYDGLTGKPFD
+1237 KHKLYDGLTGKPFD
-1251 GEITIGYAY
+1251 DEVTVGYAY
-1260 IMKLNHMV
+1260 IMKLDHMV

-1320 TIKSDDTEG
+1320 TVKSDDTEG
-1329 RVNAYEAICQRK
+1329 RVNAFEAICQRK
-1341 LIPQSNSPESFRV
+1341 LVPQSNSPESFRV

-1369 KEEEEEEEESL
+1369 KEEKEEEESL
-1380 ATISFKE
+1380 ATITFKE
-1387 GGIENI
+1387 GGIENL

>member
-1 VFLNAYKSD
+1 M
-10 RERKVVED
+10 EE

-46 WFKEEGFRELLDEFN
+46 WFNEKGLRELLDEFN
-61 LSESLSSTSK
+61 LSESLSPTSK
-71 AIIEFVDYEF
+71 AIIEFVDYE
-81 IEPAISSKECKAK
+81 ITEPSVSSKECKAK
-94 RRTYSCVLRLT
+94 GRTYSCVLKLT

-114 EIKEQTISVGEI
+114 EIKEQTVSVGEI
-126 PCMTETGSFIINGV
+126 PCMTENGSFIINGV

-154 YFEVEPSGRG
+154 YFETEPSGRSS
-164 GGYIH
+164 GYIH

-182 FETDADGATYIRLD
+182 LETDTDGATYIRLD
-196 KKSKKILATIVL
+196 KKSKKILATIIL
-208 RAFGLD
+208 KAFGLD
-214 DEDLKSVFTQ
+214 DEYLKSVFTQ
-224 EVIISIDPKSPIFL
+224 EVIVSVDPKSPKFL

-252 DTGEDLYKAG
+252 NTGEDLYRAG
-262 TVLTASVI
+262 TVLNASII
-270 SEISKMAINS
+270 SEISKMGINS
-280 VKIVEEGVIEYI
+280 VKIIEEGVIEYI
-292 TKTLALDETHTP
+292 TRTLELDDIHSQE
-304 EDAKKYIFMRLRPG
+304 EAKKYIFMKLRPG

-336 PKRNDLGEIGRYKI
+336 PRRNDLGEVGRYKI

-382 GKPDNRD
+382 GKTDNRD

-404 NSMRVGLLRVVRFMH
+404 NSMRVGLLRVVRSMH

-442 AAVNEFFGL
+442 ASVNEFFGL

-518 TIYSKIDKYGF
+518 TIFSKIDQYGF

-534 LQVKNGRVLSEEVVY
+534 FPVKNGRIYNEVVY

-555 ENYYIAQANTPMD
+555 ENYYIAQANTPID
-568 ESGNIL
+568 EFGNIVS
-574 EEKCVVRFKDDILE
+574 EKCVVRFKDDILE

-593 VEFIDVHPMQVFS
+593 VEYIDVHPMQVFS

-637 FPEIPLVGTGLEKK
+637 FPEVPLVGTGLEKK
-651 VAVDSGAVEVSNKD
+651 VAIDSGAVEVSNND

-674 KITISSVDNGTET
+674 KISISSAENGTET

-698 NNVLLNDIPEVAK
+698 NNILLDDIPNIAQ
-711 CGEIIDGVLLNKLFK
+711 CGEIIDGVLLNKLF
-726 NRIESVKHFK
+726 RSGIEIVRYFK
-736 PEEQEKLDEQ
+736 PEDQEKLDEQ

-757 VKNDELIGNTAAE
+757 VKNDDLIGCTAAE
-770 TVVRKTGKPIVKE
+770 TVARKSGKPIVKE

-793 RLVNDKVEKIKIIDN
+793 RLVNDKIDKIKVIDKN
-808 DGNILEQIVFAERLI
+808 GNISENIVYTEKLI
-823 QEESLPEDKIL
+823 QEESLPKNKIL
-834 ISSEPIID
+834 ISSD
-842 PIYYGKLLDSDV
+842 PLVDNHYYGKLFDMKV
-854 LNKLLEKHVKSVIV
+854 LNELLVKNLKSAIV
-868 IDNSKI
+868 LDISKI
-874 KESPVF
+874 KESPV
-880 ILNKKL
+880 ILINKKL
-886 NNPAVIGKDIFL
+886 DNPVAIAKDIFV
-898 GQELIVEKGSKVDKN
+898 GQDLIAEKGRKVDKQ
-913 LLVNL
+913 LLFDL

-929 KSSDHVLDKFRRTNQ
+929 KSSDYFVDKFRRTNQ

-951 PLLAAGDYVKKGDPI
+951 PIVAAGNYIKKGDPI
-966 IDGEACKKGHLAL
+966 IDGEACKKEHLAL
-979 GANLLVAYMPWKG
+979 GANLLVAYMPWRG

-1014 HVKEYKV
+1014 HIKEYKV

-1064 ILIGKIT
+1064 ILVGKIT

-1104 PGDHGTVIGVQVLTR
+1104 PGNHGTIIGVQVLTR
-1119 DEEENLPIGV
+1119 DEEEKLPIGI

-1164 INDMPFLEDG
+1164 VYDMPFLEDG
-1174 TPIDIVL
+1174 TPVDIVL

-1200 GTISEE
+1200 GIIAKK

-1224 LNFLEEAGFKNEG
+1224 LDSLKEAGFKNEG
-1237 KLKLYDGLTGKPFD
+1237 KHKLYDGLTGKPFD
-1251 GEITIGYAY
+1251 DEVTVGYAY
-1260 IMKLNHMV
+1260 IMKLDHMV

-1320 TIKSDDTEG
+1320 TVKSDDTEG
-1329 RVNAYEAICQRK
+1329 RVNAFEAICQRK
-1341 LIPQSNSPESFRV
+1341 LVPQSNSPESFRV

-1369 KEEEEEEEESL
+1369 KEEKEEEESL
-1380 ATISFKE
+1380 ATITFKE
-1387 GGIENI
+1387 GGIENL

>member
-1 VFLNAYKSD
+1 
-10 RERKVVED
+10 VED
-18 NVIIRDFSKVKLP
+18 NIIIRDFSKVKLP

-46 WFKEEGFRELLDEFN
+46 WFNEKGLRELLDEFN
-61 LSESLSSTSK
+61 LSESLSPTSK
-71 AIIEFVDYEF
+71 AIIEFVDYE
-81 IEPAISSKECKAK
+81 ITEPSVSSKECKAK
-94 RRTYSCVLRLT
+94 GRTYSCVLKLT

-114 EIKEQTISVGEI
+114 EIKEQTVSVGEI
-126 PCMTETGSFIINGV
+126 PCMTENGSFIINGV

-154 YFEVEPSGRG
+154 YFETEPSGRSS
-164 GGYIH
+164 GYIH

-182 FETDADGATYIRLD
+182 LETDTDGATYIRLD
-196 KKSKKILATIVL
+196 KKSKKILATIIL
-208 RAFGLD
+208 KAFGLD
-214 DEDLKSVFTQ
+214 DEYLKSVFTQ
-224 EVIISIDPKSPIFL
+224 EVIVSVDPKSPKFL

-252 DTGEDLYKAG
+252 NTGEDLYRAG
-262 TVLTASVI
+262 TILNASII
-270 SEISKMAINS
+270 SEISKMGINS
-280 VKIVEEGVIEYI
+280 VKIIEEGVIEYI
-292 TKTLALDETHTP
+292 TRTLELDDIHSQE
-304 EDAKKYIFMRLRPG
+304 EAKKYIFMKLRPG

-336 PKRNDLGEIGRYKI
+336 PKRNDLGEVGRYKI

-382 GKPDNRD
+382 GKTDNRD

-404 NSMRVGLLRVVRFMH
+404 NSMRVGLLRVVRSMH

-442 AAVNEFFGL
+442 ASVNEFFGL

-518 TIYSKIDKYGF
+518 TIFSKIDQYGF

-534 LQVKNGRVLSEEVVY
+534 FPVKNGRIYNEVVY

-555 ENYYIAQANTPMD
+555 ENYYIAQANTPID
-568 ESGNIL
+568 EFGNIVS
-574 EEKCVVRFKDDILE
+574 EKCVVRFKDDILE

-593 VEFIDVHPMQVFS
+593 VEYIDVHPMQVFS

-637 FPEIPLVGTGLEKK
+637 FPEVPLVGTGLEKK
-651 VAVDSGAVEVSNKD
+651 VAIDSGAVEVSNND

-674 KITISSVDNGTET
+674 KISISSAENGTET

-698 NNVLLNDIPEVAK
+698 NNILLDDIPNVAQ
-711 CGEIIDGVLLNKLFK
+711 CGEIIDGVLLNKLF
-726 NRIESVKHFK
+726 RSGIEVVRYFK
-736 PEEQEKLDEQ
+736 PEDQEKLDEQ

-757 VKNDELIGNTAAE
+757 VKNDDLIGCTAAE
-770 TVVRKTGKPIVKE
+770 TVARKSGKPIVKE

-793 RLVNDKVEKIKIIDN
+793 RLVNDKIDKIKVIDKN
-808 DGNILEQIVFAERLI
+808 GNISENIVYTEKLI
-823 QEESLPEDKIL
+823 QEESLPKNKIL
-834 ISSEPIID
+834 ISSDPLID
-842 PIYYGKLLDSDV
+842 NHYYGKMFDMKV
-854 LNKLLEKHVKSVIV
+854 LNELLVKNLKSAIV
-868 IDNSKI
+868 LDISKI
-874 KESPVF
+874 KESPV
-880 ILNKKL
+880 ILINKKL
-886 NNPAVIGKDIFL
+886 DNPVAIAKDIFV
-898 GQELIVEKGSKVDKN
+898 GQDLIAEKGRKVDKK
-913 LLVNL
+913 LLFDL

-929 KSSDHVLDKFRRTNQ
+929 KSSDYFVDKFRRTNQ

-951 PLLAAGDYVKKGDPI
+951 PIVAAGNYVKKGDPI
-966 IDGEACKKGHLAL
+966 IDGEACKKEHLAL
-979 GANLLVAYMPWKG
+979 GANLLVAYMPWRG

-1014 HVKEYKV
+1014 HIKEYKV

-1064 ILIGKIT
+1064 ILVGKIT

-1104 PGDHGTVIGVQVLTR
+1104 PGNHGTIIGVQVLTR
-1119 DEEENLPIGV
+1119 DEEEKLPIGI

-1164 INDMPFLEDG
+1164 VYDMPFLEDG
-1174 TPIDIVL
+1174 TPVDIVL

-1200 GTISEE
+1200 GIIAKK

-1224 LNFLEEAGFKNEG
+1224 LDSLKEAGFKNEG
-1237 KLKLYDGLTGKPFD
+1237 KHKLYDGLTGKPFD
-1251 GEITIGYAY
+1251 DEVTVGYAY
-1260 IMKLNHMV
+1260 IMKLDHMV

-1320 TIKSDDTEG
+1320 TVKSDDTEG
-1329 RVNAYEAICQRK
+1329 RVNAFEAICQRK
-1341 LIPQSNSPESFRV
+1341 LVPQSNSPESFRV

-1369 KEEEEEEEESL
+1369 KEEKEEEESL
-1380 ATISFKE
+1380 ATITFKE
-1387 GGIENI
+1387 GGIENL

>member
-1 VFLNAYKSD
+1 
-10 RERKVVED
+10 VEE

-46 WFKEEGFRELLDEFN
+46 WFNEKGLRELLDEFN
-61 LSESLSSTSK
+61 LSESLSPTSK
-71 AIIEFVDYEF
+71 AIIEFVDYE
-81 IEPAISSKECKAK
+81 ITEPSVSSKECKAK
-94 RRTYSCVLRLT
+94 GRTYSCVLKLT

-114 EIKEQTISVGEI
+114 EIKEQTVSVGEI
-126 PCMTETGSFIINGV
+126 PCMTENGSFIINGV

-154 YFEVEPSGRG
+154 YFETEPSGRSS
-164 GGYIH
+164 GYIH

-182 FETDADGATYIRLD
+182 LETDTDGATYIRLD
-196 KKSKKILATIVL
+196 KKSKKILATIIL
-208 RAFGLD
+208 KAFGLD
-214 DEDLKSVFTQ
+214 DEYLKSVFTQ
-224 EVIISIDPKSPIFL
+224 EVIVSVDPKSPKFL

-252 DTGEDLYKAG
+252 NTGEDLYRAG
-262 TVLTASVI
+262 TVLNASII
-270 SEISKMAINS
+270 SEISKMGINS
-280 VKIVEEGVIEYI
+280 VKIIEEGVIEYI
-292 TKTLALDETHTP
+292 TRTLELDDIHSQE
-304 EDAKKYIFMRLRPG
+304 EAKKYIFMKLRPG

-336 PKRNDLGEIGRYKI
+336 PRRNDLGEVGRYKI

-382 GKPDNRD
+382 GKTDNRD

-404 NSMRVGLLRVVRFMH
+404 NSMRVGLLRVVRSMH

-442 AAVNEFFGL
+442 ASVNEFFGL

-518 TIYSKIDKYGF
+518 TIFSKIDQYGF

-534 LQVKNGRVLSEEVVY
+534 FPVKNGRIYNEVVY

-555 ENYYIAQANTPMD
+555 ENYYIAQANTPID
-568 ESGNIL
+568 EFGNIVS
-574 EEKCVVRFKDDILE
+574 EKCVVRFKDDILE

-593 VEFIDVHPMQVFS
+593 VEYIDVHPMQVFS

-637 FPEIPLVGTGLEKK
+637 FPEVPLVGTGLEKK
-651 VAVDSGAVEVSNKD
+651 VAIDSGAVEVSNND

-674 KITISSVDNGTET
+674 KISISSAENGTET

-698 NNVLLNDIPEVAK
+698 NNILLDDIPNIAQ
-711 CGEIIDGVLLNKLFK
+711 CGEIIDGVLLNKLF
-726 NRIESVKHFK
+726 RSGIEIVRYFK
-736 PEEQEKLDEQ
+736 PEDQEKLDEQ

-757 VKNDELIGNTAAE
+757 VKNDDLIGCTAAE
-770 TVVRKTGKPIVKE
+770 TVARKSGKPIVKE

-793 RLVNDKVEKIKIIDN
+793 RLVNDKIDKIKVIDKN
-808 DGNILEQIVFAERLI
+808 GNISENIVYTEKLI
-823 QEESLPEDKIL
+823 QEESLPKNKIL
-834 ISSEPIID
+834 ISSD
-842 PIYYGKLLDSDV
+842 PLVDNHYYGKMFDMKV
-854 LNKLLEKHVKSVIV
+854 LNELLVKNLKSAIV
-868 IDNSKI
+868 LDISKI
-874 KESPVF
+874 KESPV
-880 ILNKKL
+880 ILINKKL
-886 NNPAVIGKDIFL
+886 DNPVAIAKDIFV
-898 GQELIVEKGSKVDKN
+898 GQDLIAEKGRKVDKQ
-913 LLVNL
+913 LLFDL

-929 KSSDHVLDKFRRTNQ
+929 KSSDYFLDKFRRTNQ

-951 PLLAAGDYVKKGDPI
+951 PIVAAGNYIKKGDPI
-966 IDGEACKKGHLAL
+966 IDGEACKKEHLAL
-979 GANLLVAYMPWKG
+979 GANLLVAYMPWRG

-1014 HVKEYKV
+1014 HIKEYKV

-1064 ILIGKIT
+1064 ILVGKIT

-1104 PGDHGTVIGVQVLTR
+1104 PGNHGTIIGVQVLTR
-1119 DEEENLPIGV
+1119 DEEEKLPIGI

-1164 INDMPFLEDG
+1164 VYDMPFLEDG
-1174 TPIDIVL
+1174 TPVDIVL

-1200 GTISEE
+1200 GIIAKQ

-1224 LNFLEEAGFKNEG
+1224 LDSLKEAGFKNEG
-1237 KLKLYDGLTGKPFD
+1237 KHKLYDGLTGKPFD
-1251 GEITIGYAY
+1251 DEVTVGYAY
-1260 IMKLNHMV
+1260 IMKLDHMV

-1320 TIKSDDTEG
+1320 TVKSDDTEG
-1329 RVNAYEAICQRK
+1329 RVNAFEAICQRK
-1341 LIPQSNSPESFRV
+1341 LVPQSNSPESFRV

-1369 KEEEEEEEESL
+1369 KEEKEEEESL
-1380 ATISFKE
+1380 ATITFKE
-1387 GGIENI
+1387 GGIENL

>member
-1 VFLNAYKSD
+1 M
-10 RERKVVED
+10 EE

-46 WFKEEGFRELLDEFN
+46 WFNEKGLRELLDEFN
-61 LSESLSSTSK
+61 LSESLSPTSK
-71 AIIEFVDYEF
+71 AIIEFVDYE
-81 IEPAISSKECKAK
+81 ITEPSVSSKECKAK
-94 RRTYSCVLRLT
+94 GRTYSCVLKLT

-114 EIKEQTISVGEI
+114 EIKEQTVSVGEI
-126 PCMTETGSFIINGV
+126 PCMTENGSFIINGV

-154 YFEVEPSGRG
+154 YFETEPSGRSS
-164 GGYIH
+164 GYIH

-182 FETDADGATYIRLD
+182 LETDTDGATYIRLD
-196 KKSKKILATIVL
+196 KKSKKILATIIL
-208 RAFGLD
+208 KAFGLD
-214 DEDLKSVFTQ
+214 DEYLKSVFTQ
-224 EVIISIDPKSPIFL
+224 EVIVSVDPKSPKFL

-252 DTGEDLYKAG
+252 NTGEDLYRAG
-262 TVLTASVI
+262 TVLNASII
-270 SEISKMAINS
+270 SEISKMGINS
-280 VKIVEEGVIEYI
+280 VKIIEEGVIEYI
-292 TKTLALDETHTP
+292 TRTLELDDIHSQE
-304 EDAKKYIFMRLRPG
+304 EAKKYIFMKLRPG

-336 PKRNDLGEIGRYKI
+336 PRRNDLGEVGRYKI

-382 GKPDNRD
+382 GKTDNRD

-404 NSMRVGLLRVVRFMH
+404 NSMRVGLLRVVRSMH

-442 AAVNEFFGL
+442 ASVNEFFGL

-518 TIYSKIDKYGF
+518 TIFSKIDQYGF

-534 LQVKNGRVLSEEVVY
+534 FPVKNGRIYNEVVY

-555 ENYYIAQANTPMD
+555 ENYYIAQANTPID
-568 ESGNIL
+568 EFGNIVS
-574 EEKCVVRFKDDILE
+574 EKCVVRFKDDILE

-593 VEFIDVHPMQVFS
+593 VEYIDVHPMQVFS

-637 FPEIPLVGTGLEKK
+637 FPEVPLVGTGLEKK
-651 VAVDSGAVEVSNKD
+651 VAIDSGAVEVSNND

-674 KITISSVDNGTET
+674 KISISSAENGTET

-698 NNVLLNDIPEVAK
+698 NNILLDDIPNVAQ
-711 CGEIIDGVLLNKLFK
+711 CGEIIDGVLLNKLF
-726 NRIESVKHFK
+726 RSGIEVVRYFK
-736 PEEQEKLDEQ
+736 PEDQEKLDEQ

-757 VKNDELIGNTAAE
+757 VKNDDLIGCTAAE
-770 TVVRKTGKPIVKE
+770 TVARKSGKPIVKE

-793 RLVNDKVEKIKIIDN
+793 RLVNDKIDKIKVIDKN
-808 DGNILEQIVFAERLI
+808 GNISENIVYTEKLI
-823 QEESLPEDKIL
+823 QEESLPKNKIL
-834 ISSEPIID
+834 ISSD
-842 PIYYGKLLDSDV
+842 PLVDNHYYGKMFDMKV
-854 LNKLLEKHVKSVIV
+854 LNELLVKNLKSAIV
-868 IDNSKI
+868 LDISKI
-874 KESPVF
+874 KESPV
-880 ILNKKL
+880 ILINKKL
-886 NNPAVIGKDIFL
+886 DNPVAIAKDIFV
-898 GQELIVEKGSKVDKN
+898 GQDLIAEKGRKVDKK
-913 LLVNL
+913 LLFDL

-929 KSSDHVLDKFRRTNQ
+929 KSSDYFVDKFRRTNQ

-951 PLLAAGDYVKKGDPI
+951 PIVAAGNYIKKGDPI
-966 IDGEACKKGHLAL
+966 IDGEACKKEHLAL
-979 GANLLVAYMPWKG
+979 GANLLVAYMPWRG

-1014 HVKEYKV
+1014 HIKEYKV

-1064 ILIGKIT
+1064 ILVGKIT

-1104 PGDHGTVIGVQVLTR
+1104 PGNHGTIIGVQVLTR
-1119 DEEENLPIGV
+1119 DEEEKLPIGI

-1164 INDMPFLEDG
+1164 VYDMPFLEDG
-1174 TPIDIVL
+1174 TPVDIVL

-1200 GTISEE
+1200 GIIAKK

-1224 LNFLEEAGFKNEG
+1224 LDSLKEAGFKNEG
-1237 KLKLYDGLTGKPFD
+1237 KHKLYDGLTGKPFD
-1251 GEITIGYAY
+1251 DEVTVGYAY
-1260 IMKLNHMV
+1260 IMKLDHMV

-1320 TIKSDDTEG
+1320 TVKSDDTEG
-1329 RVNAYEAICQRK
+1329 RVNAFEAICQRK
-1341 LIPQSNSPESFRV
+1341 LVPQSNSPESFRV

-1369 KEEEEEEEESL
+1369 KEEKEEEESL
-1380 ATISFKE
+1380 ATITFKE
-1387 GGIENI
+1387 GGIENL

>member
-1 VFLNAYKSD
+1 M
-10 RERKVVED
+10 EE

-46 WFKEEGFRELLDEFN
+46 WFNEKGLRELLDEFN
-61 LSESLSSTSK
+61 LSESLSPTSK
-71 AIIEFVDYEF
+71 AIIEFVDYE
-81 IEPAISSKECKAK
+81 ITEPSVSSKECKAK
-94 RRTYSCVLRLT
+94 GRTYSCVLKLT

-114 EIKEQTISVGEI
+114 EIKEQTVSVGEI
-126 PCMTETGSFIINGV
+126 PCMTENGSFIINGV

-154 YFEVEPSGRG
+154 YFEIEPSGRSS
-164 GGYIH
+164 GYIH

-182 FETDADGATYIRLD
+182 LETDTDGATYIRLD
-196 KKSKKILATIVL
+196 KKSKKILATIIL
-208 RAFGLD
+208 KAFGLD
-214 DEDLKSVFTQ
+214 DEYLKSVFTQ
-224 EVIISIDPKSPIFL
+224 EVIVSVDPKSPKFL

-252 DTGEDLYKAG
+252 NTGEDLYRAG
-262 TVLTASVI
+262 TVLNASII
-270 SEISKMAINS
+270 SEISKMGINS
-280 VKIVEEGVIEYI
+280 VKIIEEGVIEYI
-292 TKTLALDETHTP
+292 TRTLELDDIHSQE
-304 EDAKKYIFMRLRPG
+304 EAKKYIFMKLRPG

-336 PKRNDLGEIGRYKI
+336 PRRNDLGEVGRYKI

-382 GKPDNRD
+382 GKTDNRD

-404 NSMRVGLLRVVRFMH
+404 NSMRVGLLRVVRSMH

-442 AAVNEFFGL
+442 ASVNEFFGL

-518 TIYSKIDKYGF
+518 TIFSKIDQYGF

-534 LQVKNGRVLSEEVVY
+534 FPVKNGRIYNEVVY

-555 ENYYIAQANTPMD
+555 ENYYIAQANTPID
-568 ESGNIL
+568 EFGNIVS
-574 EEKCVVRFKDDILE
+574 EKCVVRFKDDILE

-593 VEFIDVHPMQVFS
+593 VEYIDVHPMQVFS

-637 FPEIPLVGTGLEKK
+637 FPEVPLVGTGLEKK
-651 VAVDSGAVEVSNKD
+651 VAIDSGAVEVSNND

-674 KITISSVDNGTET
+674 KISISSAENGTET

-698 NNVLLNDIPEVAK
+698 NNILLDDIPNVAQ
-711 CGEIIDGVLLNKLFK
+711 CGEIIDGVLLNKLF
-726 NRIESVKHFK
+726 RSGIEVVRYFK
-736 PEEQEKLDEQ
+736 PEDQEKLDEQ

-757 VKNDELIGNTAAE
+757 VKNDDLIGCTAAE
-770 TVVRKTGKPIVKE
+770 TVARKSGKPIVKE

-793 RLVNDKVEKIKIIDN
+793 RLVNDKIDKIKVIDKN
-808 DGNILEQIVFAERLI
+808 GNISENIVYTEKLI
-823 QEESLPEDKIL
+823 QEESLPKNKIL
-834 ISSEPIID
+834 ISSD
-842 PIYYGKLLDSDV
+842 PLVDNHYYGKLFDMKV
-854 LNKLLEKHVKSVIV
+854 LNELLVKNLKSAIV
-868 IDNSKI
+868 LDISKI
-874 KESPVF
+874 KESPV
-880 ILNKKL
+880 ILINKKL
-886 NNPAVIGKDIFL
+886 DNPVAIAKDIFV
-898 GQELIVEKGSKVDKN
+898 GQDLIAEKGRKVDKQ
-913 LLVNL
+913 LLFDL

-929 KSSDHVLDKFRRTNQ
+929 KSSDYFVDKFRRTNQ

-951 PLLAAGDYVKKGDPI
+951 PIVAAGNYIKKGDPI
-966 IDGEACKKGHLAL
+966 IDGEACKKEHLAL
-979 GANLLVAYMPWKG
+979 GANLLVAYMPWRG

-1014 HVKEYKV
+1014 HIKEYKV

-1064 ILIGKIT
+1064 ILVGKIT

-1104 PGDHGTVIGVQVLTR
+1104 PGNHGTIIGVQVLTR
-1119 DEEENLPIGV
+1119 DEEEKLPIGI

-1164 INDMPFLEDG
+1164 VYDMPFLEDG
-1174 TPIDIVL
+1174 TPVDIVL

-1200 GTISEE
+1200 GIIAKQ

-1224 LNFLEEAGFKNEG
+1224 LDSLKEAGFKNEG
-1237 KLKLYDGLTGKPFD
+1237 KHKLYDGLTGKPFD
-1251 GEITIGYAY
+1251 DEVTVGYAY
-1260 IMKLNHMV
+1260 IMKLDHMV

-1320 TIKSDDTEG
+1320 TVKSDDTEG
-1329 RVNAYEAICQRK
+1329 RVNAFEAICQRK
-1341 LIPQSNSPESFRV
+1341 LVPQSNSPESFRV

-1369 KEEEEEEEESL
+1369 KEEKEEEESL
-1380 ATISFKE
+1380 ATITFKE
-1387 GGIENI
+1387 GGIENL

>member
-1 VFLNAYKSD
+1 M
-10 RERKVVED
+10 ED
-18 NVIIRDFSKVKLP
+18 NIIIRDFSKVKLP

-46 WFKEEGFRELLDEFN
+46 WFNEKGLRELLDEFN
-61 LSESLSSTSK
+61 LSESLSPTSK
-71 AIIEFVDYEF
+71 AIIEFVDYE
-81 IEPAISSKECKAK
+81 ITEPSVSSKECKAK
-94 RRTYSCVLRLT
+94 GRTYSCVLKLT

-114 EIKEQTISVGEI
+114 EIKEQTVSVGEI
-126 PCMTETGSFIINGV
+126 PCMTENGSFIINGV

-154 YFEVEPSGRG
+154 YFETEPSGRSS
-164 GGYIH
+164 GYIH

-182 FETDADGATYIRLD
+182 LETDTDGATYIRLD
-196 KKSKKILATIVL
+196 KKSKKILATIIL
-208 RAFGLD
+208 KAFGLD
-214 DEDLKSVFTQ
+214 DEYLKSVFTQ
-224 EVIISIDPKSPIFL
+224 EVIVSVDPKSPKFL

-252 DTGEDLYKAG
+252 NTGEDLYRAG
-262 TVLTASVI
+262 TVLNASII
-270 SEISKMAINS
+270 SEISKMGINS
-280 VKIVEEGVIEYI
+280 VKIIEEGVIEYI
-292 TKTLALDETHTP
+292 TRTLELDDIHSQE
-304 EDAKKYIFMRLRPG
+304 EAKKYIFMKLRPG

-336 PKRNDLGEIGRYKI
+336 PRRNDLGEVGRYKI

-382 GKPDNRD
+382 GKTDNRD

-404 NSMRVGLLRVVRFMH
+404 NSMRVGLLRVVRSMH

-442 AAVNEFFGL
+442 ASVNEFFGL

-518 TIYSKIDKYGF
+518 TIFSKIDQYGF

-534 LQVKNGRVLSEEVVY
+534 FPVKNGRIYNEVVY

-555 ENYYIAQANTPMD
+555 ENYYIAQANTPID
-568 ESGNIL
+568 EFGNIVS
-574 EEKCVVRFKDDILE
+574 EKCVVRFKDDILE

-593 VEFIDVHPMQVFS
+593 VEYIDVHPMQVFS

-637 FPEIPLVGTGLEKK
+637 FPEVPLVGTGLEKK
-651 VAVDSGAVEVSNKD
+651 VAIDSGAVEVSNND

-674 KITISSVDNGTET
+674 KISISSAENGTET

-698 NNVLLNDIPEVAK
+698 NNILLDDIPNVAQ
-711 CGEIIDGVLLNKLFK
+711 CGEIIDGVLLNKLF
-726 NRIESVKHFK
+726 RSGIEVVRYFK
-736 PEEQEKLDEQ
+736 PEDQEKLDEQ

-757 VKNDELIGNTAAE
+757 VKNDDLIGCTAAE
-770 TVVRKTGKPIVKE
+770 TVARKSGKPIVKE

-793 RLVNDKVEKIKIIDN
+793 RLVNDKIDKIKVIDKN
-808 DGNILEQIVFAERLI
+808 GNISENIVYTEKLI
-823 QEESLPEDKIL
+823 QEESLPKNKIL
-834 ISSEPIID
+834 ISSD
-842 PIYYGKLLDSDV
+842 PLVDNHYYGKMFDMKV
-854 LNKLLEKHVKSVIV
+854 LNELLVKNLKSAIV
-868 IDNSKI
+868 LDISKI
-874 KESPVF
+874 KESPV
-880 ILNKKL
+880 ILINKKL
-886 NNPAVIGKDIFL
+886 DNPVAIAKDIFV
-898 GQELIVEKGSKVDKN
+898 GQDLIAEKGRKVDKK
-913 LLVNL
+913 LLFDL

-929 KSSDHVLDKFRRTNQ
+929 KSSDYFVDKFRRTNQ

-951 PLLAAGDYVKKGDPI
+951 PIVAAGNYIKKGDPI
-966 IDGEACKKGHLAL
+966 IDGEACKKEHLAL
-979 GANLLVAYMPWKG
+979 GANLLVAYMPWRG

-1014 HVKEYKV
+1014 HIKEYKV

-1064 ILIGKIT
+1064 ILVGKIT

-1104 PGDHGTVIGVQVLTR
+1104 PGNHGTIIGVQVLTR
-1119 DEEENLPIGV
+1119 DEEEKLPIGI

-1164 INDMPFLEDG
+1164 VYDMPFLEDG
-1174 TPIDIVL
+1174 TPVDIVL

-1200 GTISEE
+1200 GIIAKK

-1224 LNFLEEAGFKNEG
+1224 LDSLKEAGFKNEG
-1237 KLKLYDGLTGKPFD
+1237 KHKLYDGLTGKPFD
-1251 GEITIGYAY
+1251 DEVTVGYAY
-1260 IMKLNHMV
+1260 IMKLDHMV

-1320 TIKSDDTEG
+1320 TVKSDDTEG
-1329 RVNAYEAICQRK
+1329 RVNAFEAICQRK
-1341 LIPQSNSPESFRV
+1341 LVPQSNSPESFRV

-1369 KEEEEEEEESL
+1369 KEEKEEEESL
-1380 ATISFKE
+1380 ATITFKE
-1387 GGIENI
+1387 GGIENL

>member
-1 VFLNAYKSD
+1 M
-10 RERKVVED
+10 EE

-46 WFKEEGFRELLDEFN
+46 WFNEKGLRELLDEFN
-61 LSESLSSTSK
+61 LSESLSPTSK
-71 AIIEFVDYEF
+71 AIIEFVDYE
-81 IEPAISSKECKAK
+81 ITEPSVSSKECKAK
-94 RRTYSCVLRLT
+94 GRTYSCVLKLT

-114 EIKEQTISVGEI
+114 EIKEQTVSVGEI
-126 PCMTETGSFIINGV
+126 PCMTENGSFIINGV

-154 YFEVEPSGRG
+154 YFETEPSGRSS
-164 GGYIH
+164 GYIH

-182 FETDADGATYIRLD
+182 LETDTDGATYIRLD
-196 KKSKKILATIVL
+196 KKSKKILATIIL
-208 RAFGLD
+208 KAFGLD
-214 DEDLKSVFTQ
+214 DEYLKSVFTQ
-224 EVIISIDPKSPIFL
+224 EVIVSVDPKSPKFL

-252 DTGEDLYKAG
+252 NTGEDLYRAG
-262 TVLTASVI
+262 TVLNASII
-270 SEISKMAINS
+270 SEISKMGINS
-280 VKIVEEGVIEYI
+280 VKIIEEGVIEYI
-292 TKTLALDETHTP
+292 TRTLELDDIHSQE
-304 EDAKKYIFMRLRPG
+304 EAKKYIFMKLRPG

-336 PKRNDLGEIGRYKI
+336 PRRNDLGEVGRYKI

-382 GKPDNRD
+382 GKTDNRD

-404 NSMRVGLLRVVRFMH
+404 NSMRVGLLRVVRSMH

-442 AAVNEFFGL
+442 ASVNEFFGL

-518 TIYSKIDKYGF
+518 TIFSKIDQYGF

-534 LQVKNGRVLSEEVVY
+534 FPVKNGRIYNEVVY

-555 ENYYIAQANTPMD
+555 ENYYIAQANTPID
-568 ESGNIL
+568 EFGNIVS
-574 EEKCVVRFKDDILE
+574 EKCVVRFKDDILE

-593 VEFIDVHPMQVFS
+593 VEYIDVHPMQVFS

-637 FPEIPLVGTGLEKK
+637 FPEVPLVGTGLEKK
-651 VAVDSGAVEVSNKD
+651 VAIDSGAVEVSNND

-674 KITISSVDNGTET
+674 KISISSAENGTET

-698 NNVLLNDIPEVAK
+698 NNILLDDIPNIAQ
-711 CGEIIDGVLLNKLFK
+711 CGEIIDGVLLNKLF
-726 NRIESVKHFK
+726 RSGIEIVRYFK
-736 PEEQEKLDEQ
+736 PEDQEKLDEQ

-757 VKNDELIGNTAAE
+757 VKNDDLIGCTAAE
-770 TVVRKTGKPIVKE
+770 TVARKSGKPIVKE

-793 RLVNDKVEKIKIIDN
+793 RLVNDKIDKIKVIDKN
-808 DGNILEQIVFAERLI
+808 GNISENIVYTEKLI
-823 QEESLPEDKIL
+823 QEESLPKNKIL
-834 ISSEPIID
+834 ISSD
-842 PIYYGKLLDSDV
+842 PLVDNHYYGKLFDMKV
-854 LNKLLEKHVKSVIV
+854 LNELLVKNLKSAIV
-868 IDNSKI
+868 LDISKI
-874 KESPVF
+874 KESPV
-880 ILNKKL
+880 ILINKKL
-886 NNPAVIGKDIFL
+886 DNPVAIAKDIFV
-898 GQELIVEKGSKVDKN
+898 GQDLIAEKGRKVDKQ
-913 LLVNL
+913 LLFDL

-929 KSSDHVLDKFRRTNQ
+929 KSSDYFLDKFRRTNQ

-951 PLLAAGDYVKKGDPI
+951 PIVAAGNYIKKGDPI
-966 IDGEACKKGHLAL
+966 IDGEACKKEHLAL
-979 GANLLVAYMPWKG
+979 GANLLVAYMPWRG

-1014 HVKEYKV
+1014 HIKEYKV

-1064 ILIGKIT
+1064 ILVGKIT

-1104 PGDHGTVIGVQVLTR
+1104 PGNHGTIIGVQVLTR
-1119 DEEENLPIGV
+1119 DEEEKLPIGI

-1164 INDMPFLEDG
+1164 VYDMPFLEDG
-1174 TPIDIVL
+1174 TPVDIVL

-1200 GTISEE
+1200 GIIAKQ

-1224 LNFLEEAGFKNEG
+1224 LDSLKEAGFKNEG
-1237 KLKLYDGLTGKPFD
+1237 KHKLYDGLTGKPFD
-1251 GEITIGYAY
+1251 DEVTVGYAY
-1260 IMKLNHMV
+1260 IMKLDHMV

-1320 TIKSDDTEG
+1320 TVKSDDTEG
-1329 RVNAYEAICQRK
+1329 RVNAFEAICQRK
-1341 LIPQSNSPESFRV
+1341 LVPQSNSPESFRV

-1369 KEEEEEEEESL
+1369 KEEKEEEESL
-1380 ATISFKE
+1380 ATITFKE
-1387 GGIENI
+1387 GGIENL

>member
-1 VFLNAYKSD
+1 M
-10 RERKVVED
+10 EE

-46 WFKEEGFRELLDEFN
+46 WFNEKGLRELLDEFN
-61 LSESLSSTSK
+61 LSESLSPTSK
-71 AIIEFVDYEF
+71 AIIEFVDYE
-81 IEPAISSKECKAK
+81 ITEPSVSSKECKAK
-94 RRTYSCVLRLT
+94 GRTYSCVLKLT

-114 EIKEQTISVGEI
+114 EIKEQTVSVGEI
-126 PCMTETGSFIINGV
+126 PCMTENGSFIINGV

-154 YFEVEPSGRG
+154 YFETEPSGRSS
-164 GGYIH
+164 GYIH

-182 FETDADGATYIRLD
+182 LETDTDGATYIRLD
-196 KKSKKILATIVL
+196 KKSKKILATIIL
-208 RAFGLD
+208 KAFGLD
-214 DEDLKSVFTQ
+214 DEYLKSVFTQ
-224 EVIISIDPKSPIFL
+224 EVIVSVDPKSPKFL

-252 DTGEDLYKAG
+252 NTGEDLYRAG
-262 TVLTASVI
+262 TVLNASII
-270 SEISKMAINS
+270 SEISKMGINS
-280 VKIVEEGVIEYI
+280 VKIIEEGVIEYI
-292 TKTLALDETHTP
+292 TRTLELDDIHSQE
-304 EDAKKYIFMRLRPG
+304 EAKKYIFMKLRPG

-336 PKRNDLGEIGRYKI
+336 PRRNDLGEVGRYKI

-382 GKPDNRD
+382 GKTDNRD

-404 NSMRVGLLRVVRFMH
+404 NSMRVGLLRVVRSMH

-442 AAVNEFFGL
+442 ASVNEFFGL

-518 TIYSKIDKYGF
+518 TIFSKIDQYGF

-534 LQVKNGRVLSEEVVY
+534 FPVKNGRIYNEVVY

-555 ENYYIAQANTPMD
+555 ENYYIAQANTPID
-568 ESGNIL
+568 EFGNIVS
-574 EEKCVVRFKDDILE
+574 EKCVVRFKDDILE

-593 VEFIDVHPMQVFS
+593 VEYIDVHPMQVFS

-637 FPEIPLVGTGLEKK
+637 FPEVPLVGTGLEKK
-651 VAVDSGAVEVSNKD
+651 VAIDSGAVEVSNND

-674 KITISSVDNGTET
+674 KISISSAENGTET

-698 NNVLLNDIPEVAK
+698 NNILLDDIPNVAQ
-711 CGEIIDGVLLNKLFK
+711 CGEIIDGVLLNKLF
-726 NRIESVKHFK
+726 RSGIEIVRYFK
-736 PEEQEKLDEQ
+736 PEDQEKLDEQ

-757 VKNDELIGNTAAE
+757 VKNDDLIGCTAAE
-770 TVVRKTGKPIVKE
+770 TVARKSGKPIVKE

-793 RLVNDKVEKIKIIDN
+793 RLVNDKIDKIKVIDKN
-808 DGNILEQIVFAERLI
+808 GNISENIVYTEKLI
-823 QEESLPEDKIL
+823 QEESLPKNKIL
-834 ISSEPIID
+834 ISSD
-842 PIYYGKLLDSDV
+842 PLVDNHYYGKMFDMKV
-854 LNKLLEKHVKSVIV
+854 LNELLVKNLKSAIV
-868 IDNSKI
+868 LDISKI
-874 KESPVF
+874 KESPV
-880 ILNKKL
+880 ILINKKL
-886 NNPAVIGKDIFL
+886 DNPVAIAKDIFV
-898 GQELIVEKGSKVDKN
+898 GQDLIAEKGRKVDKQ
-913 LLVNL
+913 LLFDL

-929 KSSDHVLDKFRRTNQ
+929 KSSDYFVDKFRRTNQ

-951 PLLAAGDYVKKGDPI
+951 PIVAAGNYIKKGDPI
-966 IDGEACKKGHLAL
+966 IDGEACKKEHLAL
-979 GANLLVAYMPWKG
+979 GANLLVAYMPWRG

-1014 HVKEYKV
+1014 HIKEYKV

-1064 ILIGKIT
+1064 ILVGKIT

-1104 PGDHGTVIGVQVLTR
+1104 PGNHGTIIGVQVLTR
-1119 DEEENLPIGV
+1119 DEEEKLPIGI

-1164 INDMPFLEDG
+1164 VYDMPFLEDG
-1174 TPIDIVL
+1174 TPVDIVL

-1200 GTISEE
+1200 GIIAKQ

-1224 LNFLEEAGFKNEG
+1224 LDSLKEAGFKNEG
-1237 KLKLYDGLTGKPFD
+1237 KHKLYDGLTGKPFD
-1251 GEITIGYAY
+1251 DEVTVGYAY
-1260 IMKLNHMV
+1260 IMKLDHMV

-1320 TIKSDDTEG
+1320 TVKSDDTEG
-1329 RVNAYEAICQRK
+1329 RVNAFEAICQRK
-1341 LIPQSNSPESFRV
+1341 LVPQSNSPESFRV

-1369 KEEEEEEEESL
+1369 KEEKEEEESL
-1380 ATISFKE
+1380 ATITFKE
-1387 GGIENI
+1387 GGIENL

>member
-1 VFLNAYKSD
+1 
-10 RERKVVED
+10 
-18 NVIIRDFSKVKLP
+18 
-31 IQPPDLLEVQKNSFI
+31 
-46 WFKEEGFRELLDEFN
+46 
-61 LSESLSSTSK
+61 
-71 AIIEFVDYEF
+71 
-81 IEPAISSKECKAK
+81 
-94 RRTYSCVLRLT
+94 
-105 VKITFKDTG
+105 
-114 EIKEQTISVGEI
+114 
-126 PCMTETGSFIINGV
+126 
-140 ERVVIGQLARAPGV
+140 
-154 YFEVEPSGRG
+154 
-164 GGYIH
+164 
-169 KATIIP
+169 
-175 DRGSWME
+175 
-182 FETDADGATYIRLD
+182 
-196 KKSKKILATIVL
+196 
-208 RAFGLD
+208 
-214 DEDLKSVFTQ
+214 
-224 EVIISIDPKSPIFL
+224 
-238 DAVGKKLAEDIYDY
+238 
-252 DTGEDLYKAG
+252 
-262 TVLTASVI
+262 
-270 SEISKMAINS
+270 
-280 VKIVEEGVIEYI
+280 
-292 TKTLALDETHTP
+292 
-304 EDAKKYIFMRLRPG
+304 
-318 ERYTPENA
+318 
-326 DQQFKMVLTD
+326 
-336 PKRNDLGEIGRYKI
+336 
-350 NKKLSLN
+350 
-357 LTERTITALDIIEII
+357 
-372 KYFSK
+372 
-377 IDIGE
+377 
-382 GKPDNRD
+382 
-389 HLGNKRVRLVGELLK
+389 
-404 NSMRVGLLRVVRFMH
+404 MRVGLLRVVRSMH

-442 AAVNEFFGL
+442 ASVNEFFGL

-518 TIYSKIDKYGF
+518 TIFSKIDQYGF

-534 LQVKNGRVLSEEVVY
+534 FPVKNGRIYNEVVY

-555 ENYYIAQANTPMD
+555 ENYYIAQANTPID
-568 ESGNIL
+568 EFGNIVS
-574 EEKCVVRFKDDILE
+574 EKCVVRFKDDILE

-593 VEFIDVHPMQVFS
+593 VEYIDVHPMQVFS

-637 FPEIPLVGTGLEKK
+637 FPEVPLVGTGLEKK
-651 VAVDSGAVEVSNKD
+651 VAIDSGAVEVSNND

-674 KITISSVDNGTET
+674 KISISSAENGTET

-698 NNVLLNDIPEVAK
+698 NNILLDDIPNVAQ
-711 CGEIIDGVLLNKLFK
+711 CGEIIDGVLLNKLF
-726 NRIESVKHFK
+726 RSGIEVVRYFK
-736 PEEQEKLDEQ
+736 PEDQEKLDEQ

-757 VKNDELIGNTAAE
+757 VKNDDLIGCTAAE
-770 TVVRKTGKPIVKE
+770 TVARKSGKPIVKE

-793 RLVNDKVEKIKIIDN
+793 RLVNDKIDKIKVIDKN
-808 DGNILEQIVFAERLI
+808 GNISENIVYTEKLI
-823 QEESLPEDKIL
+823 QEESLPKNKIL
-834 ISSEPIID
+834 ISSD
-842 PIYYGKLLDSDV
+842 PLVDNHYYGKMFDMKV
-854 LNKLLEKHVKSVIV
+854 LNELLVKNLKSAIV
-868 IDNSKI
+868 LDISKI
-874 KESPVF
+874 KESPV
-880 ILNKKL
+880 ILINKKL
-886 NNPAVIGKDIFL
+886 DNPVAIAKDIFV
-898 GQELIVEKGSKVDKN
+898 GQDLIAEKGRKVDKQ
-913 LLVNL
+913 LLFDL

-929 KSSDHVLDKFRRTNQ
+929 KSSDYFVDKFRRTNQ

-951 PLLAAGDYVKKGDPI
+951 PIVAAGNYIKKGDPI
-966 IDGEACKKGHLAL
+966 IDGEACKKEHLAL
-979 GANLLVAYMPWKG
+979 GANLLVAYMPWRG

-1014 HVKEYKV
+1014 HIKEYKV

-1064 ILIGKIT
+1064 ILVGKIT

-1104 PGDHGTVIGVQVLTR
+1104 PGNHGTIIGVQVLTR
-1119 DEEENLPIGV
+1119 DEEEKLPIGI

-1164 INDMPFLEDG
+1164 VYDMPFLEDG
-1174 TPIDIVL
+1174 TPVDIVL

-1200 GTISEE
+1200 GIIAKK

-1224 LNFLEEAGFKNEG
+1224 LDSLKEAGFKNEG
-1237 KLKLYDGLTGKPFD
+1237 KHKLYDGLTGKPFD
-1251 GEITIGYAY
+1251 DEVTVGYAY
-1260 IMKLNHMV
+1260 IMKLDHMV

-1320 TIKSDDTEG
+1320 TVKSDDTEG
-1329 RVNAYEAICQRK
+1329 RVNAFEAICQRK
-1341 LIPQSNSPESFRV
+1341 LVPQSNSPESFRV

-1369 KEEEEEEEESL
+1369 KEEKEEEESL
-1380 ATISFKE
+1380 ATITFKE
-1387 GGIENI
+1387 GGIENL

>member
-1 VFLNAYKSD
+1 M
-10 RERKVVED
+10 EE

-46 WFKEEGFRELLDEFN
+46 WFNEKGLRELLDEFN
-61 LSESLSSTSK
+61 LSESLSPTSK
-71 AIIEFVDYEF
+71 AIIEFVDYE
-81 IEPAISSKECKAK
+81 ITEPSVSSKECKAK
-94 RRTYSCVLRLT
+94 GRTYSCVLKLT

-114 EIKEQTISVGEI
+114 EIKEQTVSVGEI
-126 PCMTETGSFIINGV
+126 PCMTENGSFIINGV

-154 YFEVEPSGRG
+154 YFETEPSGRSS
-164 GGYIH
+164 GYIH

-182 FETDADGATYIRLD
+182 LETDTDGATYIRLD
-196 KKSKKILATIVL
+196 KKSKKILATIIL
-208 RAFGLD
+208 KAFGLD
-214 DEDLKSVFTQ
+214 DEYLKSVFTQ
-224 EVIISIDPKSPIFL
+224 EVIVSVDPKSPKFL

-252 DTGEDLYKAG
+252 NTGEDLYRAG
-262 TVLTASVI
+262 TVLNASII
-270 SEISKMAINS
+270 SEISKMGINS
-280 VKIVEEGVIEYI
+280 VKIIEEGVIEYI
-292 TKTLALDETHTP
+292 TRTLELDDIHSQE
-304 EDAKKYIFMRLRPG
+304 EAKKYIFMKLRPG

-336 PKRNDLGEIGRYKI
+336 PRRNDLGEVGRYKI

-382 GKPDNRD
+382 GKTDNRD

-404 NSMRVGLLRVVRFMH
+404 NSMRVGLLRVVRSMH

-442 AAVNEFFGL
+442 ASVNEFFGL

-518 TIYSKIDKYGF
+518 TIFSKIDQYGF

-534 LQVKNGRVLSEEVVY
+534 FPVKNGRIYNEVVY

-555 ENYYIAQANTPMD
+555 ENYYIAQANTPID
-568 ESGNIL
+568 EFGNIVS
-574 EEKCVVRFKDDILE
+574 EKCVVRFKDDILE

-593 VEFIDVHPMQVFS
+593 VEYIDVHPMQVFS

-637 FPEIPLVGTGLEKK
+637 FPEVPLVGTGLEKK
-651 VAVDSGAVEVSNKD
+651 VAIDSGAVEVSNND

-674 KITISSVDNGTET
+674 KISISSAENGTET

-698 NNVLLNDIPEVAK
+698 NNILLDDIPNVAQ
-711 CGEIIDGVLLNKLFK
+711 CGEIIDGVLLNKLF
-726 NRIESVKHFK
+726 RSGIEVVRYFK
-736 PEEQEKLDEQ
+736 PEDQEKLDEQ

-757 VKNDELIGNTAAE
+757 VKNDDLIGCTAAE
-770 TVVRKTGKPIVKE
+770 TVARKSGKPIVKE

-793 RLVNDKVEKIKIIDN
+793 RLVNDKIDKIKVIDKN
-808 DGNILEQIVFAERLI
+808 GNISENIVYTEKLI
-823 QEESLPEDKIL
+823 QEESLPKNKIL
-834 ISSEPIID
+834 ISSD
-842 PIYYGKLLDSDV
+842 PLVDNHYYGKMFDMKV
-854 LNKLLEKHVKSVIV
+854 LNELLVKNLKSAIV
-868 IDNSKI
+868 LDISKI
-874 KESPVF
+874 KESPV
-880 ILNKKL
+880 ILINKKL
-886 NNPAVIGKDIFL
+886 DNPVAIAKDIFV
-898 GQELIVEKGSKVDKN
+898 GQDLIAEKGRKVDKQ
-913 LLVNL
+913 LLFDL

-929 KSSDHVLDKFRRTNQ
+929 KSSDYFVDKFRRTNQ

-951 PLLAAGDYVKKGDPI
+951 PIVAAGNYVKKGDPI
-966 IDGEACKKGHLAL
+966 IDGEACKKEHLAL
-979 GANLLVAYMPWKG
+979 GANLLVAYMPWRG

-1014 HVKEYKV
+1014 HIKEYKV

-1064 ILIGKIT
+1064 ILVGKIT

-1104 PGDHGTVIGVQVLTR
+1104 PGNHGTIIGVQVLTR
-1119 DEEENLPIGV
+1119 DEEEKLPIGI

-1164 INDMPFLEDG
+1164 VYDMPFLEDG
-1174 TPIDIVL
+1174 TPVDIVL

-1200 GTISEE
+1200 GIIAKK

-1224 LNFLEEAGFKNEG
+1224 LDSLKEAGFKNEG
-1237 KLKLYDGLTGKPFD
+1237 KHKLYDGLTGKPFD
-1251 GEITIGYAY
+1251 DEVTVGYAY
-1260 IMKLNHMV
+1260 IMKLDHMV

-1320 TIKSDDTEG
+1320 TVKSDDTEG
-1329 RVNAYEAICQRK
+1329 RVNAFEAICQRK
-1341 LIPQSNSPESFRV
+1341 LVPQSNSPESFRV

-1369 KEEEEEEEESL
+1369 KEEKEEEESL
-1380 ATISFKE
+1380 ATITFKE
-1387 GGIENI
+1387 GGIENL

>member
-1 VFLNAYKSD
+1 M
-10 RERKVVED
+10 ED

-46 WFKEEGFRELLDEFN
+46 WFNEKGLRELLDEFN
-61 LSESLSSTSK
+61 LSESLSPTSK
-71 AIIEFVDYEF
+71 AIIEFVDYE
-81 IEPAISSKECKAK
+81 ITEPSVSSKECKAK
-94 RRTYSCVLRLT
+94 GRTYSCVLKLT

-114 EIKEQTISVGEI
+114 EIKEQTVSVGEI
-126 PCMTETGSFIINGV
+126 PCMTENGSFIINGV

-154 YFEVEPSGRG
+154 YFETEPSGRSS
-164 GGYIH
+164 GYIH

-182 FETDADGATYIRLD
+182 LETDTDGATYIRLD
-196 KKSKKILATIVL
+196 KKSKKILATIIL
-208 RAFGLD
+208 KAFGLD
-214 DEDLKSVFTQ
+214 DEYLKSVFTQ
-224 EVIISIDPKSPIFL
+224 EVIVSVDPKSPKFL

-252 DTGEDLYKAG
+252 NTGEDLYRAG
-262 TVLTASVI
+262 TVLNASII
-270 SEISKMAINS
+270 SEISKMGINS
-280 VKIVEEGVIEYI
+280 VKIIEEGVIEYI
-292 TKTLALDETHTP
+292 TRTLELDDIHSQE
-304 EDAKKYIFMRLRPG
+304 EAKKYIFMKLRPG

-336 PKRNDLGEIGRYKI
+336 PRRNDLGEVGRYKI

-382 GKPDNRD
+382 GKTDNRD

-404 NSMRVGLLRVVRFMH
+404 NSMRVGLLRVVRSMH

-442 AAVNEFFGL
+442 ASVNEFFGL

-518 TIYSKIDKYGF
+518 TIFSKIDQYGF

-534 LQVKNGRVLSEEVVY
+534 FPVKNGRIYNEVVY

-555 ENYYIAQANTPMD
+555 ENYYIAQANTPID
-568 ESGNIL
+568 EFGNIVS
-574 EEKCVVRFKDDILE
+574 EKCVVRFKDDILE

-593 VEFIDVHPMQVFS
+593 VEYIDVHPMQVFS

-637 FPEIPLVGTGLEKK
+637 FPEVPLVGTGLEKK
-651 VAVDSGAVEVSNKD
+651 VAIDSGAVEVSNND

-674 KITISSVDNGTET
+674 KISISSAENGTET

-698 NNVLLNDIPEVAK
+698 NNILLDDIPNVAQ
-711 CGEIIDGVLLNKLFK
+711 CGEIIDGVLLNKLF
-726 NRIESVKHFK
+726 RSGIEVVRYFK
-736 PEEQEKLDEQ
+736 PEDQEKLDEQ

-757 VKNDELIGNTAAE
+757 VKNDDLIGCTAAE
-770 TVVRKTGKPIVKE
+770 TVARKSGKPIVKE

-793 RLVNDKVEKIKIIDN
+793 RLVNDKIDKIKVIDKN
-808 DGNILEQIVFAERLI
+808 GNISENIVYTEKLI
-823 QEESLPEDKIL
+823 QEESLPKNKIL
-834 ISSEPIID
+834 ISSD
-842 PIYYGKLLDSDV
+842 PLVDNHYYGKMFDMKV
-854 LNKLLEKHVKSVIV
+854 LNELLVKNLKSAIV
-868 IDNSKI
+868 LDISKI
-874 KESPVF
+874 KESPV
-880 ILNKKL
+880 ILINKKL
-886 NNPAVIGKDIFL
+886 DNPVAIAKDIFV
-898 GQELIVEKGSKVDKN
+898 GQDLIAEKGRKVDKQ
-913 LLVNL
+913 LLFDL

-929 KSSDHVLDKFRRTNQ
+929 KSSDYFVDKFRRTNQ

-951 PLLAAGDYVKKGDPI
+951 PIVAAGNYIKKGDPI
-966 IDGEACKKGHLAL
+966 IDGEACKKEHLAL
-979 GANLLVAYMPWKG
+979 GANLLVAYMPWRG

-1014 HVKEYKV
+1014 HIKEYKV

-1064 ILIGKIT
+1064 ILVGKIT

-1104 PGDHGTVIGVQVLTR
+1104 PGNHGTIIGVQVLTR
-1119 DEEENLPIGV
+1119 DEEEKLPIGI

-1164 INDMPFLEDG
+1164 VYDMPFLEDG
-1174 TPIDIVL
+1174 TPVDIVL

-1200 GTISEE
+1200 GIIAKK

-1224 LNFLEEAGFKNEG
+1224 LDSLKEAGFKNEG
-1237 KLKLYDGLTGKPFD
+1237 KHKLYDGLTGKPFD
-1251 GEITIGYAY
+1251 DEVTVGYAY
-1260 IMKLNHMV
+1260 IMKLDHMV

-1320 TIKSDDTEG
+1320 TVKSDDTEG
-1329 RVNAYEAICQRK
+1329 RVNAFEAICQRK
-1341 LIPQSNSPESFRV
+1341 LVPQSNSPESFRV

-1369 KEEEEEEEESL
+1369 KEEKEEEESL
-1380 ATISFKE
+1380 ATITFKE
-1387 GGIENI
+1387 GGIENL

>member
-1 VFLNAYKSD
+1 M
-10 RERKVVED
+10 ED
-18 NVIIRDFSKVKLP
+18 NIIIRDFSKVKLP

-46 WFKEEGFRELLDEFN
+46 WFNEKGLRELLDEFN
-61 LSESLSSTSK
+61 LSESLSPTSK
-71 AIIEFVDYEF
+71 AIIEFVDYE
-81 IEPAISSKECKAK
+81 ITEPSVSSKECKAK
-94 RRTYSCVLRLT
+94 GRTYSCVLKLT

-114 EIKEQTISVGEI
+114 EIKEQTVSVGEI
-126 PCMTETGSFIINGV
+126 PCMTENGSFIINGV

-154 YFEVEPSGRG
+154 YFETEPSGRSS
-164 GGYIH
+164 GYIH

-182 FETDADGATYIRLD
+182 LETDTDGATYIRLD
-196 KKSKKILATIVL
+196 KKSKKILATIIL
-208 RAFGLD
+208 KAFGLD
-214 DEDLKSVFTQ
+214 DEYLKSVFTQ
-224 EVIISIDPKSPIFL
+224 EVIVSVDPKSPKFL

-252 DTGEDLYKAG
+252 NTGEDLYRAG
-262 TVLTASVI
+262 TVLNASII
-270 SEISKMAINS
+270 SEISKMGINS
-280 VKIVEEGVIEYI
+280 VKIIEEGVIEYI
-292 TKTLALDETHTP
+292 TRTLELDDIHSQE
-304 EDAKKYIFMRLRPG
+304 EAKKYIFMKLRPG

-336 PKRNDLGEIGRYKI
+336 PRRNDLGEVGRYKI

-382 GKPDNRD
+382 GKTDNRD

-404 NSMRVGLLRVVRFMH
+404 NSMRVGLLRVVRSMH

-442 AAVNEFFGL
+442 ASVNEFFGL

-518 TIYSKIDKYGF
+518 TIFSKIDQYGF

-534 LQVKNGRVLSEEVVY
+534 FPVKNGRIYNEVVY

-555 ENYYIAQANTPMD
+555 ENYYIAQANTPID
-568 ESGNIL
+568 EFGNIVS
-574 EEKCVVRFKDDILE
+574 EKCVVRFKDDILE

-593 VEFIDVHPMQVFS
+593 VEYIDVHPMQVFS

-637 FPEIPLVGTGLEKK
+637 FPEVPLVGTGLEKK
-651 VAVDSGAVEVSNKD
+651 VAIDSGAVEVSNND

-674 KITISSVDNGTET
+674 KISISSAENGTET

-698 NNVLLNDIPEVAK
+698 NNILLDDIPNVAQ
-711 CGEIIDGVLLNKLFK
+711 CGEIIDGVLLNKLF
-726 NRIESVKHFK
+726 RSGIEVVRYFK
-736 PEEQEKLDEQ
+736 PEDQEKLDEQ

-757 VKNDELIGNTAAE
+757 VKNDDLIGCAAAE
-770 TVVRKTGKPIVKE
+770 TVARKSGKPIVKE

-793 RLVNDKVEKIKIIDN
+793 RLVNDKIDKIKVIDKN
-808 DGNILEQIVFAERLI
+808 GNISENIVYTEKLI
-823 QEESLPEDKIL
+823 QEESLPKNKIL
-834 ISSEPIID
+834 ISSD
-842 PIYYGKLLDSDV
+842 PLVDNHYYGKMFDMKV
-854 LNKLLEKHVKSVIV
+854 LNELLVKNLKSAIV
-868 IDNSKI
+868 LDISKI
-874 KESPVF
+874 KESPV
-880 ILNKKL
+880 ILINKKL
-886 NNPAVIGKDIFL
+886 DNPVAIAKDIFV
-898 GQELIVEKGSKVDKN
+898 GQDLIAEKGRKVDKK
-913 LLVNL
+913 LLFDL

-929 KSSDHVLDKFRRTNQ
+929 KSSDYFVDKFRRTNQ

-951 PLLAAGDYVKKGDPI
+951 PIVAAGNYIKKGDPI
-966 IDGEACKKGHLAL
+966 IDGEACKKEHLAL
-979 GANLLVAYMPWKG
+979 GANLLVAYMPWRG

-1014 HVKEYKV
+1014 HIKEYKV

-1064 ILIGKIT
+1064 ILVGKIT

-1104 PGDHGTVIGVQVLTR
+1104 PGNHGTIIGVQVLTR
-1119 DEEENLPIGV
+1119 DEEEKLPIGI

-1164 INDMPFLEDG
+1164 VYDMPFLEDG
-1174 TPIDIVL
+1174 TPVDIVL

-1200 GTISEE
+1200 GIIAKK

-1224 LNFLEEAGFKNEG
+1224 LDSLKEAGFKNEG
-1237 KLKLYDGLTGKPFD
+1237 KHKLYDGLTGKPFD
-1251 GEITIGYAY
+1251 DEVTVGYAY
-1260 IMKLNHMV
+1260 IMKLDHMV

-1320 TIKSDDTEG
+1320 TVKSDDTEG
-1329 RVNAYEAICQRK
+1329 RVNAFEAICQRK
-1341 LIPQSNSPESFRV
+1341 LVPQSNSPESFRV

-1369 KEEEEEEEESL
+1369 KEEKEEEESL
-1380 ATISFKE
+1380 ATITFKE
-1387 GGIENI
+1387 GGIENL